1 MRTSKKILSFF
12 LAVVMV
18 VTTCSVGFTAFAAEK
33 NDSIWSTNCDAD
45 EAFATLNDLADELLP
60 ELLINNIGLVG
71 DGVYQKYAKDYGK
84 TYDKLTDK
92 EKAEIVE
99 KATLTDVLQALQ
111 PTLIGA
117 LAKESQ
123 SDYAKRVGGGHPK
136 DPSYYDYLQK
146 DGALDF
152 YTLYALCDDN
162 RANKDLSQSTRDT
175 LTEWYNIL
183 TPIANIQLV
192 DATDELVKRLHNSF
206 ENAFE
211 GSDVGYTAT
220 NLYGLKSFYTD
231 EFMNANTTSEERAAL
246 EALYAEK
253 NTELETYD
261 VNYKITDFAELTYYC
276 YGLGRD
282 AKYVQAYA
290 NLIASTGTEIKYS
303 SDEDLFDMFGG
314 TLPSVVTIPDA
325 LTLDNYRDNLIAH
338 YFSSFLGFGDPNNPD
353 PPYDET
359 DKNKTKINLKYFL
372 AEMLGETEDD
382 KPLNI
387 EKILKRID
395 SDFSKYPDK
404 ADLKELLKNI
414 FLFGSEG
421 YKDIEI
427 KLTADFF
434 SYALFSECQLDM
446 LDYWKSSLYA
456 FADAAMLN
464 KILPSYENAIV
475 NGLAIKYSDQVNSME
490 DLTKMVEAQLPS
502 DYLDSTKL
510 FDDSLTKNIASAI
523 YTCGNDGGKVFVN
536 GSLSMT
542 DIMGSAI
549 NISLPEYLQN
559 TYIAEYFGLVLDTE
573 FTEND
578 QNGVNYKNALKDG
591 FYTAFSDR
599 NLAAIALKDG
609 SYQSMGYITN
619 NNIRDQVL
627 RQEDG
632 TNLAVLNFRDASSD
646 YNVINTY
653 LEDAVTYA
661 YTQTVADLLGITSF
675 VTDSAKDLDIKIDY
689 KKFID
694 SHLPEK
700 EEPKVV
706 LTDEQKAILNGD
718 YCLVNDMGTEIVNYI
733 LNDTIMGIF
742 NDPTVGEMITG
753 LIAGLVDSNV
763 DVVTV
768 IDGIWAKLCKDPIN
782 TIIGLLPLLTVLVDE
797 MILPLVFNQEGDQGY
812 NTLYGILDMELIGAF
827 TGGAFFLRNM
837 SQENG
842 SHIGIAQAGWDLNTL
857 LPQLMD
863 WLLATKKDQKAKNV
877 EGISYYDG
885 NTVELRNVV
894 MDENGKVV
902 EDEENGQILCKPAQY
917 TKENFNSADFD
928 NYTVK
933 DANGKIVEKVE
944 NGYLYNGNTY
954 SDSDKLFEANE
965 DAVFTC
971 FMTYESSVP
980 KLTNIYLVDKMLG
993 GACVDDLKSIIG
1005 SAIGNGTGG
1014 DILGEIVDE
1023 IATLFGA
1030 AVHEFVDT
1038 PELRNATR
1046 YHNDGRSAFSGLNN
1060 IFVAI
1065 PQLFDIMENLAAEKY
1080 GISEDE
1086 WVYCYEGRI
1095 STKTIHAVFTEKD
1108 ENGKDITVE
1117 TDVTSTYN
1125 SLLQRFKSYAANPDS
1140 VDILDCFAELLVENW
1155 MNAVVDLVDNV
1166 IATDNKISDNL
1177 TIIIGLLRSLGG
1189 FSEES
1194 IITDIANSVFQ
1205 LTREDKYSFT
1215 FTDVNTD
1222 PNNKM
1227 TGLTKDHAY
1236 FLISNITRLV
1246 EVIKNLIAHFNEPST
1261 QSVNGFVASAAAD
1274 DEGGFQMPS
1283 LPLIKNLEAAPAAKA
1298 TSANYSSSDLSN
1310 AKDLIGNLDK
1320 MLSSLL
1326 SDSSLNGFSLDS
1338 AENIIAG
1345 VVSLLDRFLGMDI
1358 NLGEDKEL
1366 ATDIV
1371 LLVNQYLYFIT
1382 GESENLTAKDGKV
1395 DPKKVYTNN
1404 ALTGLVVET
1413 YALIEKIAD
1422 NLLANFY
1429 DTYDNNS
1436 SLKYNL
1442 LVEAIDGIISPDAVG
1457 IRLGDYKDAQKK
1469 LAKYD
1474 TWTIMSEASSRH
1486 NYKNLSI
1493 DWGIKGSAENRKE
1506 AFYDGLSA
1514 SLRLVTSIL
1523 GVLLVETGWYQTVLT
1538 PILGMFCTK
1547 NGIKMET
1554 IEALKKDK
1562 AETGYY
1568 DKTLIAILTPVSEL
1582 INKFLKAPVTTLIQ
1596 SVQGM
1601 AGFIDDKNTECG
1613 TIGSLLKGIVAPIA
1627 KEVRGLGK
1635 IFGLKTSQ
1643 LPNGTSQ
1650 TLSSTLVSVANMADT
1665 LANVKTYEGI
1675 IGCELTSDNIIPLI
1689 NVAIDKVLKEKGIEL
1704 DFKLKQISWS
1714 KLYSSSPEAALVY
1727 ILEYILETLLDSNT
1741 LDVLLAII
1749 RLDED
1754 PDQNLIMIIELIK
1767 SGDLNAKSIL
1777 KLLNQVLEITDSPT
1791 LVYWTFAQYL
1801 QEMTENFKYPAGM
1814 TKAMADQG
1822 VDTLDNLVKNIFPL
1836 LGSFG
1841 VNLGADDLKGILS
1854 TNLFKNELITK
1865 LAVTLYGALD
1875 GLDPTIKTVL
1885 APLGIVTSTKD
1896 VAKILTDTSYGATYS
1911 SAANA
1916 IAAQSSWKNVK
1927 NVNWGFTDGSAKA
1940 QQGFVNALVAV
1951 LRPLNSVLEVFL
1963 GEGTLELNNVVSELV
1978 NTLSLKIDNE
1988 IALGDTMSIKL
1999 TGELKN
2005 GVLTLNIRDGKRERS
2020 TTSTVK
2026 LDLRS
2031 LKELKDL
2038 KIEGTNG
2045 YNSAIIPLMEA
2056 FKLSNVKTYNQYK
2069 NDINAAK
2076 DNLLLDILNPIAG
2089 DTSSS
2094 LINKLVD
2101 KPFDTLTDLLPNLAM
2116 YLDAH
2121 GLSQLIN
2128 NLLAPITGLLSSV
2141 VKTLNLDGI
2150 IEDVLGVDL
2159 GTIIGTVLGAK
2170 TKINLDLTDLSKL
2183 NIEDLIIPI
2192 VRVVLANN
2200 DNPTVRSLKLYDINW
2215 NALISL
2221 GDKMTY
2227 TSAATGANGN
2237 YLTGKMVGNVD
2248 QGKVLITVLRYI
2260 AKTLTT
2266 NIPALKTL
2274 LLGIDKI
2281 KNSDVLTAIISS
2293 VLNTLS
2299 TASDDQIIMALF
2311 YFISG
2316 EPTNAFWDYTKYK
2329 TGQYSFSYPEGMEV
2343 DFLKNLPPMLDGMI
2357 AGFLNLND
2365 LVTKNLFTDS
2375 IVSKLAKGLYGAIE
2389 GVKINDNLGLTAL
2402 LAQTDIDFTT
2412 ANVAKLLTDKSYG
2425 KTFEGPAAV
2434 IANAGSWKNV
2444 NEASLKWGVTDR
2456 DSFFHAL
2463 VAVLRPLY
2471 GVLDVLLNDAQLG
2484 LFDLVRIPGSNGY
2497 SSSIV
2502 PLLEAFS
2509 CYNIKTQ
2516 YQYRQDI
2523 NKEYDAILLDIIN
2536 PIWDIV
2542 EDVLNAPLQTVTA
2555 IIPNLA
2561 LFIGNNGLSQMIDN
2575 LLTPIS
2581 ALADAIR
2588 PIVDLN
2594 DLLDTLFKALNVD
2607 LNGLLGKVGIKNFSL
2622 DVYDLNKTLS
2632 QVLAGDKLIPL
2643 INNVLGL
2650 IKIKGTPLGIKLNE
2664 VDWLQLASHGKTI
2677 VSASQAATYGS
2688 RVFVQGDSSEVLI
2701 AVLRYLINTI
2711 NSGDNYNQISNL
2723 VTGLLPEGND
2733 TISGVVSQVLGML
2746 QDDTDTV
2753 IASLVDLLQTLGS

>member
-33 NDSIWSTNCDAD
+33 NNSIWSTNCDAD

-71 DGVYQKYAKDYGK
+71 DGVFQKYAKDYGK

-92 EKAEIVE
+92 EKAEIVD

-123 SDYAKRVGGGHPK
+123 SDYAQRVGGGHPK
-136 DPSYYDYLQK
+136 DPSYYDYLQR

-162 RANKDLSQSTRDT
+162 RANRDLSQSTRDT

-183 TPIANIQLV
+183 KPIANIELV
-192 DATDELVKRLHNSF
+192 DTTDELVKRLHNSF
-206 ENAFE
+206 ENVYEE
-211 GSDVGYTAT
+211 GADYTAS

-231 EFMNANTTSEERAAL
+231 EFMNANTTAEERAAL

-253 NTELETYD
+253 NTELESYS

-276 YGLGRD
+276 YGSGKD
-282 AKYVQAYA
+282 TKYVHAYM
-290 NLIASTGTEIKYS
+290 NLISSTGTEIKYS
-303 SDEDLFDMFGG
+303 SDEDLFDMYGD
-314 TLPSVVTIPDA
+314 TLPSAVVIPEP
-325 LTLDNYRDNLIAH
+325 LTLDNYRVKLATY
-338 YFSSFLGFGDPNNPD
+338 YFSVAFDLGDP
-353 PPYDET
+353 EKLT
-359 DKNKTKINLKYFL
+359 LTQI
-372 AEMLGETEDD
+372 AEMFSVDENGEPAPELVPYNESTLLSVVDD
-382 KPLNI
+382 
-387 EKILKRID
+387 
-395 SDFSKYPDK
+395 
-404 ADLKELLKNI
+404 
-414 FLFGSEG
+414 
-421 YKDIEI
+421 
-427 KLTADFF
+427 
-434 SYALFSECQLDM
+434 
-446 LDYWKSSLYA
+446 A
-456 FADAAMLN
+456 FLN
-464 KILPSYENAIV
+464 KILPSYENDIV
-475 NGLAIKYSDQVNSME
+475 NGLAIKYSDQITSMN
-490 DLTKMVEAQLPS
+490 DLTKMVEAQLPG

-510 FDDSLTKNIASAI
+510 FDDSLTKNIASI
-523 YTCGNDGGKVFVN
+523 LETCRPYHPGNLFIN
-536 GSLSMT
+536 GSYSAT
-542 DIMGSAI
+542 DTMGSEI
-549 NISLPEYLQN
+549 NLTLPENLQN
-559 TYIAEYFGLVLDTE
+559 TYVSEYFGLILETD
-573 FTEND
+573 FTNN
-578 QNGVNYKNALKDG
+578 QPNGVNYANNLRSAFYSAYLDG
-591 FYTAFSDR
+591 RLSK
-599 NLAAIALKDG
+599 IAMKDG
-609 SYQSMGYITN
+609 SYQSLSYITGSGN
-619 NNIRDQVL
+619 ARDQVL
-627 RQEDG
+627 RQTDG
-632 TNLAVLNFRDASSD
+632 TNLAVLNFVDAHSD
-646 YNVINTY
+646 YDTINIY
-653 LEDAVTYA
+653 LDDAVTYA

-675 VTDSAKDLDIKIDY
+675 VTDRNKDLDIRIDY

-694 SHLPEK
+694 SQVPEK
-700 EEPKVV
+700 EEAKVV

-718 YCLVNDMGTEIVNYI
+718 YSLVNDMGTEIVNYI
-733 LNDTIMGIF
+733 LNKTVMGVLDPDTQ
-742 NDPTVGEMITG
+742 VGGMITG
-753 LIAGLVDSNV
+753 LISGLVDSDV
-763 DVVTV
+763 DIVSV

-782 TIIGLLPLLTVLVDE
+782 TLVGLLPLLTVFIDE
-797 MILPLVFNQEGDQGY
+797 MILPLIFNQEGDQGY
-812 NTLYGILDMELIGAF
+812 NAIYGILDLEIIGAF
-827 TGGAFFLRNM
+827 TGGAFFLRDM
-837 SQENG
+837 LQENG
-842 SHIGIAQAGWDLNTL
+842 SHIGIAQVGWDLNTL

-863 WLLATKKDQKAKNV
+863 WLLASKKDQKAKNV

-894 MDENGKVV
+894 MDENGEVV
-902 EDEENGQILCKPAQY
+902 EENGKILCMPVQY
-917 TKENFNSADFD
+917 TKDNFSEIDFN

-933 DANGKIVEKVE
+933 DANGKTVNKVEK
-944 NGYLYNGNTY
+944 GYLYNGNTY

-971 FMTYESSVP
+971 FMTYEASVP

-993 GACVDDLKSIIG
+993 GACVDDLKTIIG
-1005 SAIGNGTGG
+1005 NAIGNGTGG
-1014 DILGEIVDE
+1014 DIIGEIVDE

-1030 AVHEFVDT
+1030 SVHQFVDT

-1046 YHNDGRSAFSGLNN
+1046 YHNDGRIAFSGLNN

-1080 GISEDE
+1080 GISKDE

-1095 STKTIHAVFTEKD
+1095 STKE
-1108 ENGKDITVE
+1108 ITAE
-1117 TDVTSTYN
+1117 GRTYTSTVN
-1125 SLLQRFKSYAANPDS
+1125 SLAERFKSYAANPDS

-1155 MNAVVDLVDNV
+1155 MNSVVDLVDNV
-1166 IATDNKISDNL
+1166 IATDNKISSNL
-1177 TIIIGLLRSLGG
+1177 TIIIGLLKSLGG
-1189 FSEES
+1189 FGEQS

-1227 TGLTKDHAY
+1227 TGLSKDNAY
-1236 FLISNITRLV
+1236 FLISNVSRLV
-1246 EVIKNLIAHFNEPST
+1246 EVIKNLIAHFSKPST
-1261 QSVNGFVASAAAD
+1261 QSVNGFVTSAAAD

-1338 AENIIAG
+1338 AENLIAG
-1345 VVSLLDRFLGMDI
+1345 IVSLLDRFLGMDI
-1358 NLGEDKEL
+1358 NLGKDKEI

-1493 DWGIKGSAENRKE
+1493 DWGIKGNAEDRKE

-1538 PILGMFCTK
+1538 PLLGMFCTK
-1547 NGIKMET
+1547 NDIKMET

-1582 INKFLKAPVTTLIQ
+1582 LNKFLKAPVTTLIQ
-1596 SVQGM
+1596 SIQGI
-1601 AGFIDDKNTECG
+1601 AGFIDDDITECG
-1613 TIGSLLKGIVAPIA
+1613 TIGSLLKGIVAPIT

-1635 IFGLKTSQ
+1635 IFGLKTNQ
-1643 LPNGTSQ
+1643 LPNGASP
-1650 TLSSTLVSVANMADT
+1650 TLKSTLISVANMADT

-1689 NVAIDKVLKEKGIEL
+1689 NVAINNALEKKGIKLE
-1704 DFKLKQISWS
+1704 FKLRQISWS

-1727 ILEYILETLLDSNT
+1727 ILEYVLETLLDGNT

-1749 RLDED
+1749 KLNEDYDE
-1754 PDQNLIMIIELIK
+1754 NLVMIIELIK
-1767 SGDLNAKSIL
+1767 AGDLDAKSIL
-1777 KLLNQVLEITDSPT
+1777 KLLNQVLELTDSPT

-1822 VDTLDNLVKNIFPL
+1822 VDALDNLVKNIFPL

-1854 TNLFKNELITK
+1854 TNIFKNELITK

-1875 GLDPTIKTVL
+1875 DLDPTIKTVL

-1951 LRPLNSVLEVFL
+1951 LRPLNSVLQVFL

-1978 NTLSLKIDNE
+1978 NTLSLTINE
-1988 IALGDTMSIKL
+1988 ELALGDTMSLKI

-2005 GVLTLNIRDGKRERS
+2005 GVLTLNIRDGKRARS

-2031 LKELKDL
+2031 LKELTDL

-2076 DNLLLDILNPIAG
+2076 DNLLLDILNPIVG
-2089 DTSSS
+2089 DTSNS

-2101 KPFDTLTDLLPNLAM
+2101 KPFDTLTELLPNLAM

-2121 GLSQLIN
+2121 GLSQLLN
-2128 NLLAPITGLLSSV
+2128 NLLAPITGLIASV
-2141 VKTLNLDGI
+2141 VETLNINGKV
-2150 IEDVLGVDL
+2150 ESALGVDL
-2159 GTIIGTVLGAK
+2159 GTVVGMVLGVK
-2170 TKINLDLTDLSKL
+2170 TKIDLDLTDLSKL

-2192 VRVVLANN
+2192 VRIVLASN

-2227 TSAATGANGN
+2227 TSAATGANGS

-2281 KNSDVLTAIISS
+2281 KDSDVLTAVISS

-2299 TASDDQIIMALF
+2299 TASDDQIIMAIF
-2311 YFISG
+2311 YFIAG

-2357 AGFLNLND
+2357 ASLLNLNE

-2375 IVSKLAKGLYGAIE
+2375 LVSKLATGLYGAIE
-2389 GVKINDNLGLTAL
+2389 GVKINDDLGLTAL

-2425 KTFEGPAAV
+2425 KTFEGPASV

-2444 NEASLKWGVTDR
+2444 NADSLKWGVTDR

-2484 LFDLVRIPGSNGY
+2484 LFDLVRVPGSNGY

-2555 IIPNLA
+2555 MIPNLA

-2594 DLLDTLFKALNVD
+2594 DLLDTLFDALDVD
-2607 LNGLLGKVGIKNFSL
+2607 LNGLLGKVGIKNFSI

-2650 IKIKGTPLGIKLNE
+2650 IKIKGTPLGIKLNA
-2664 VDWLQLASHGKTI
+2664 VDWLQLASHGTTI

-2701 AVLRYLINTI
+2701 AILRYLINTI
-2711 NSGDNYNQISNL
+2711 NSGDNYNQISSL
-2723 VTGLLPEGND
+2723 IGGLLGGADD
-2733 TISGVVSQVLGML
+2733 TISGVVDQVLGML

>member
-162 RANKDLSQSTRDT
+162 RANRDLSQSTRDT

-211 GSDVGYTAT
+211 GSDVGYKAT
-220 NLYGLKSFYTD
+220 NLFGLKSFYSD
-231 EFMNANTTSEERAAL
+231 EFMNANTTPEERAAL

-276 YGLGRD
+276 YGMGTD
-282 AKYVQAYA
+282 AKYIHNYL

-303 SDEDLFDMFGG
+303 SNEDLFDMMGSA
-314 TLPSVVTIPDA
+314 LPETVTIPDA
-325 LTLDNYRDNLIAH
+325 LTIDNYAEKLIVY
-338 YFSSFLGFGDPNNPD
+338 YFSSAFGLGNPSD
-353 PPYDET
+353 VTVDMV
-359 DKNKTKINLKYFL
+359 
-372 AEMLGETEDD
+372 AEMFAMDDNGEVNSELAAYFKST
-382 KPLNI
+382 LYT
-387 EKILKRID
+387 L
-395 SDFSKYPDK
+395 
-404 ADLKELLKNI
+404 AD
-414 FLFGSEG
+414 
-421 YKDIEI
+421 
-427 KLTADFF
+427 
-434 SYALFSECQLDM
+434 Q
-446 LDYWKSSLYA
+446 
-456 FADAAMLN
+456 AMLN
-464 KILPSYENAIV
+464 KILTVNYEKDIV

-523 YTCGNDGGKVFVN
+523 YTCVNDGGKLFVN
-536 GSLSMT
+536 GNLNTT
-542 DIMGSAI
+542 DTMGGEI

-559 TYIAEYFGLVLDTE
+559 TYIAEYFGLVLDTD
-573 FTEND
+573 FTNN
-578 QNGVNYKNALKDG
+578 QPNGVNYKNALKDG

-599 NLAAIALKDG
+599 DLAAITLKDG
-609 SYQSMGYITN
+609 SYQTMGYITN

-632 TNLAVLNFRDASSD
+632 TNLAVLNFKDASSD

-653 LEDAVTYA
+653 LEDAVNYA

-675 VTDSAKDLDIKIDY
+675 VTDSAKDLDIRIDY

-718 YCLVNDMGTEIVNYI
+718 YSLVNDMGTEIVNYT
-733 LNDTIMGIF
+733 LNKTVMGVLDPSSQVGGII
-742 NDPTVGEMITG
+742 ND
-753 LIAGLVDSNV
+753 LISGLVDSDV
-763 DVVTV
+763 DIVSV
-768 IDGIWAKLCKDPIN
+768 INNIWEKLCKDPIN
-782 TIIGLLPLLTVLVDE
+782 TIVGLLPLLTVFVDE

-812 NTLYGILDMELIGAF
+812 NTIYGILDMEIIGAF

-842 SHIGIAQAGWDLNTL
+842 SNIGIAQVGWDLNTL

-863 WLLATKKDQKAKNV
+863 WLLASKKDQKAQNV

-894 MDENGKVV
+894 MDENGEVV
-902 EDEENGQILCKPAQY
+902 SDENGIVCEPVKY
-917 TKENFNSADFD
+917 TKENFDSADFD

-1023 IATLFGA
+1023 LATLFGA

-1046 YHNDGRSAFSGLNN
+1046 YHKDGRIAFSGLNN

-1095 STKTIHAVFTEKD
+1095 TTKEISAGSNTY
-1108 ENGKDITVE
+1108 
-1117 TDVTSTYN
+1117 TSTHN
-1125 SLLQRFKSYAANPDS
+1125 TLAERFKSYAANPNS
-1140 VDILDCFAELLVENW
+1140 VDILDCFAEILVENW

-1236 FLISNITRLV
+1236 FLISNVSRLV

-1274 DEGGFQMPS
+1274 DEDGFQMSS

-1358 NLGEDKEL
+1358 NLGKDNKL

-1395 DPKKVYTNN
+1395 DPKKVYTND

-1493 DWGIKGSAENRKE
+1493 DWGIKGNAENRKE
-1506 AFYDGLSA
+1506 AFYDGLTA

-1568 DKTLIAILTPVSEL
+1568 DKTLIAILTPISEL

-1596 SVQGM
+1596 SVQGV

-1613 TIGSLLKGIVAPIA
+1613 TIGSLLKGVVAPIS

-1643 LPNGTSQ
+1643 LPNGTSP
-1650 TLSSTLVSVANMADT
+1650 TLSSTLVSVANVADT

-1689 NVAIDKVLKEKGIEL
+1689 NTALKKTGIT
-1704 DFKLKQISWS
+1704 LKQISWS

-1727 ILEYILETLLDSNT
+1727 ILEYVLEVLLDSKT
-1741 LDVLLAII
+1741 LDA
-1749 RLDED
+1749 LDKLIDD
-1754 PDQNLIMIIELIK
+1754 PTVSMIIGLIK

-1854 TNLFKNELITK
+1854 TNLFKNEFITK

-1875 GLDPTIKTVL
+1875 DLDPTIKTVL

-1896 VAKILTDTSYGATYS
+1896 VAKLLTDTSYGATYS

-1978 NTLSLKIDNE
+1978 NTLSLKIDDE

-2069 NDINAAK
+2069 NDIKAAK

-2128 NLLAPITGLLSSV
+2128 NLLAPITGLISSV

-2192 VRVVLANN
+2192 VRIVLANN

-2281 KNSDVLTAIISS
+2281 KDSDVLTAVISS

-2357 AGFLNLND
+2357 AGFLNLNE

-2375 IVSKLAKGLYGAIE
+2375 IISKLAKGLYGAIE
-2389 GVKINDNLGLTAL
+2389 GVKINDDLGLTAL

-2425 KTFEGPAAV
+2425 KTFEGPAVV

-2555 IIPNLA
+2555 IVPNLA

-2594 DLLDTLFKALNVD
+2594 DLLDTLFEALDVD

-2650 IKIKGTPLGIKLNE
+2650 IKIKDKALNIKLND

-2723 VTGLLPEGND
+2723 IAGLVPSDND
-2733 TISGVVSQVLGML
+2733 TISGVISQVLGML

>member
-33 NDSIWSTNCDAD
+33 KDSIWSTNCDAD

-136 DPSYYDYLQK
+136 DPSYYDYLKK

-183 TPIANIQLV
+183 TPIANVELV
-192 DATDELVKRLHNSF
+192 DTTDELVKRLYSDF
-206 ENAFE
+206 ENPYD
-211 GSDVGYTAT
+211 GSEYQYSS
-220 NLYGLKSFYTD
+220 LYSLKAFYT
-231 EFMNANTTSEERAAL
+231 EEYMNANTTAEERAML
-246 EALYAEK
+246 QALYDEMNK
-253 NTELETYD
+253 TLEVYNANFK
-261 VNYKITDFAELTYYC
+261 VTDFADYTFYSYSGKDLKYVSAYFNLINLTGTKLMYSSNRDLLGFNGDDFDTEITIPEELT
-276 YGLGRD
+276 
-282 AKYVQAYA
+282 V
-290 NLIASTGTEIKYS
+290 
-303 SDEDLFDMFGG
+303 
-314 TLPSVVTIPDA
+314 
-325 LTLDNYRDNLIAH
+325 DNYRENIAIY
-338 YFSSFLGFGDPNNPD
+338 YFSYIFDLGDPEKVTMAD
-353 PPYDET
+353 IAELFAADDES
-359 DKNKTKINLKYFL
+359 DMSEAEKIAYY
-372 AEMLGETEDD
+372 EDLLLFAVD
-382 KPLNI
+382 GAMI
-387 EKILKRID
+387 EK
-395 SDFSKYPDK
+395 FFPD
-404 ADLKELLKNI
+404 
-414 FLFGSEG
+414 
-421 YKDIEI
+421 
-427 KLTADFF
+427 
-434 SYALFSECQLDM
+434 
-446 LDYWKSSLYA
+446 
-456 FADAAMLN
+456 
-464 KILPSYENAIV
+464 YENTIV

-523 YTCGNDGGKVFVN
+523 YTCGNDGGKLFVN
-536 GSLSMT
+536 GSLNMT
-542 DIMGSAI
+542 DTMGGEI
-549 NISLPEYLQN
+549 NLSLPEYLQN
-559 TYIAEYFGLVLDTE
+559 TYVAEYFGLALDTD
-573 FTEND
+573 FTNN
-578 QNGVNYKNALKDG
+578 QPNGVNYRNTLKEG
-591 FYTAFSDR
+591 FYSGFSDR
-599 NLAAIALKDG
+599 QLAAITLKDG

-632 TNLAVLNFRDASSD
+632 TNLAVLNFKDASSNYD
-646 YNVINTY
+646 VLNTY

-675 VTDSAKDLDIKIDY
+675 VTDTTKDLAIRIDY

-694 SHLPEK
+694 AQVPAK
-700 EEPKVV
+700 EEKKVV

-718 YCLVNDMGTEIVNYI
+718 YCLVNDMGTELVNYKLNNTVMNI
-733 LNDTIMGIF
+733 LDPDTQVGGII
-742 NDPTVGEMITG
+742 NN
-753 LIAGLVDSNV
+753 LISDLVDS
-763 DVVTV
+763 DVNIVTV

-782 TIIGLLPLLTVLVDE
+782 TIVGLLPLLTVFIDE

-812 NTLYGILDMELIGAF
+812 NTVYGILETELIGAF
-827 TGGAFFLRNM
+827 TGLFLNNM

-842 SHIGIAQAGWDLNTL
+842 SHIGVAQVGWDLNTL
-857 LPQLMD
+857 LPQIMD
-863 WLLATKKDQKAKNV
+863 WLLATKKDQKAQNV

-885 NTVELRNVV
+885 STVELRN
-894 MDENGKVV
+894 MLFDENGDAVFENNKFVCTPV
-902 EDEENGQILCKPAQY
+902 EY

-980 KLTNIYLVDKMLG
+980 RLTNIYIVDKMLG
-993 GACVDDLKSIIG
+993 GACVDDLKAIIG
-1005 SAIGNGTGG
+1005 SATGSGTGG
-1014 DILGEIVDE
+1014 DIIGEIVDE

-1046 YHNDGRSAFSGLNN
+1046 YHNDGRSACSGLNN

-1095 STKTIHAVFTEKD
+1095 STKEISAGDNTY
-1108 ENGKDITVE
+1108 
-1117 TDVTSTYN
+1117 TSTHN
-1125 SLLQRFKSYAANPDS
+1125 ALLERFKSYAANPNS
-1140 VDILDCFAELLVENW
+1140 VEILDCFAELLVENW

-1177 TIIIGLLRSLGG
+1177 TIINGLLRAVGG

-1215 FTDVNTD
+1215 FTDINTN

-1358 NLGEDKEL
+1358 NLGKDNKL

-1371 LLVNQYLYFIT
+1371 LLINQYLYFIT

-1568 DKTLIAILTPVSEL
+1568 DKTLIAILTPISEL

-1650 TLSSTLVSVANMADT
+1650 TLSSTLVSAANMADT

-1689 NVAIDKVLKEKGIEL
+1689 NTALKKTGIT
-1704 DFKLKQISWS
+1704 LKQISWS

-1727 ILEYILETLLDSNT
+1727 ILEYVLETLLDSNT
-1741 LDVLLAII
+1741 LDAILAI
-1749 RLDED
+1749 LNSKED
-1754 PDQNLIMIIELIK
+1754 PDETLIMIVTLIK
-1767 SGDLNAKSIL
+1767 AGDLDAKTIL

-1854 TNLFKNELITK
+1854 TNLFKNEFITK
-1865 LAVTLYGALD
+1865 LAVKLYGALD
-1875 GLDPTIKTVL
+1875 DLDPTIKTVL
-1885 APLGIVTSTKD
+1885 ASLGIVTSTKD

-1927 NVNWGFTDGSAKA
+1927 NINWGFTDGSAKA

-1978 NTLSLKIDNE
+1978 NTLSLKIDDE

-2005 GVLTLNIRDGKRERS
+2005 GVLTLNIRDGKRARS

-2069 NDINAAK
+2069 NDIKAAK

-2121 GLSQLIN
+2121 GLSQLVN
-2128 NLLAPITGLLSSV
+2128 NLLAPITGLIASVAEALDINGKVEAVFGMDFGSV
-2141 VKTLNLDGI
+2141 VSTILGI
-2150 IEDVLGVDL
+2150 
-2159 GTIIGTVLGAK
+2159 K
-2170 TKINLDLTDLSKL
+2170 PKIDLDLTDLSKL
-2183 NIEDLIIPI
+2183 NIEDFIIPI
-2192 VRVVLANN
+2192 VRIVLANN

-2260 AKTLTT
+2260 AKTLTA

-2281 KNSDVLTAIISS
+2281 KNSDVLTAVISS

-2357 AGFLNLND
+2357 AGFLNLNEP
-2365 LVTKNLFTDS
+2365 VTKNLFTDS
-2375 IVSKLAKGLYGAIE
+2375 IISKLAKGLYGAIE
-2389 GVKINDNLGLTAL
+2389 GVKINDDLGLTAL

-2484 LFDLVRIPGSNGY
+2484 LFDLVRVPGSNGY

-2509 CYNIKTQ
+2509 CYNVKTQ

-2555 IIPNLA
+2555 IVPNLA
-2561 LFIGNNGLSQMIDN
+2561 LFIGNNGLSQMIEN

-2594 DLLDTLFKALNVD
+2594 DLLDTLFEALDVD

-2650 IKIKGTPLGIKLNE
+2650 IKIKDKALNIKLND

-2723 VTGLLPEGND
+2723 IAGLVPSDND
-2733 TISGVVSQVLGML
+2733 TISGVISQVLGML

>member
-162 RANKDLSQSTRDT
+162 RANRDLSQSTRDT

-220 NLYGLKSFYTD
+220 NLFGLKSFYTD
-231 EFMNANTTSEERAAL
+231 EFMNANTTPEERAAL

-276 YGLGRD
+276 YGMGTD
-282 AKYVQAYA
+282 VKYIHNYL

-303 SDEDLFDMFGG
+303 SNEDLFDMIGSA
-314 TLPSVVTIPDA
+314 LPETVTIPDA
-325 LTLDNYRDNLIAH
+325 LTIDNYAEKLIVY
-338 YFSSFLGFGDPNNPD
+338 YFSSAYGLGDPSD
-353 PPYDET
+353 ITVDMV
-359 DKNKTKINLKYFL
+359 
-372 AEMLGETEDD
+372 AEMFAMDDNGEV
-382 KPLNI
+382 N
-387 EKILKRID
+387 
-395 SDFSKYPDK
+395 S
-404 ADLKELLKNI
+404 ELAAYFKSTL
-414 FLFGSEG
+414 
-421 YKDIEI
+421 
-427 KLTADFF
+427 
-434 SYALFSECQLDM
+434 YAL
-446 LDYWKSSLYA
+446 
-456 FADAAMLN
+456 ADQAILN

-523 YTCGNDGGKVFVN
+523 YTCGNDGGKLFVN
-536 GSLSMT
+536 GNLNTT
-542 DIMGSAI
+542 DTMGGEI

-559 TYIAEYFGLVLDTE
+559 TYIAEYFGLVLDTD
-573 FTEND
+573 FTNN
-578 QNGVNYKNALKDG
+578 QPNGVNYKNALKDG

-599 NLAAIALKDG
+599 NLAAITLKDG

-675 VTDSAKDLDIKIDY
+675 VTDSAKDLNIRIDY

-718 YCLVNDMGTEIVNYI
+718 YSLVNDMGTEIVNYK
-733 LNDTIMGIF
+733 LNNTIMSVL
-742 NDPTVGEMITG
+742 DPNTDVGKMITD
-753 LIAGLVDSNV
+753 LIAGLVDSDV

-782 TIIGLLPLLTVLVDE
+782 TIIGLLPLLTILIDE
-797 MILPLVFNQEGDQGY
+797 MILPLVFTDENDV
-812 NTLYGILDMELIGAF
+812 NHDTLYSKKVGSIGYILDGMLY
-827 TGGAFFLRNM
+827 RNL
-837 SQENG
+837 SQEYG
-842 SHIGIAQAGWDLNTL
+842 SYIGLGQIGWDLNTL

-863 WLLATKKDQKAKNV
+863 WLLATKKDQKAQNI

-885 NTVELRNVV
+885 NTVVLKQIVK
-894 MDENGKVV
+894 DENGEIV
-902 EDEENGQILCKPAQY
+902 EESSGVFASETITY
-917 TKENFNSADFD
+917 TKDNFSDIDFA

-1038 PELRNATR
+1038 PELRNETK
-1046 YHNDGRSAFSGLNN
+1046 YHSTGVNIGRAASSGLNN
-1060 IFVAI
+1060 LFVAI
-1065 PQLFDIMENLAAEKY
+1065 PRLFDIMENMAAEKY
-1080 GISEDE
+1080 GISKDE
-1086 WVYCYEGRI
+1086 WVYCYDGRI
-1095 STKTIHAVFTEKD
+1095 STKNIHAVFTEKD
-1108 ENGKDITVE
+1108 ENGKDISVE
-1117 TDVTSTYN
+1117 VNVTSTYN
-1125 SLLQRFKSYAANPDS
+1125 SLLQRFKSYAADPDS
-1140 VDILDCFAELLVENW
+1140 VDILDCFAEILVENW

-1358 NLGEDKEL
+1358 NLGKDNKL

-1395 DPKKVYTNN
+1395 DPKKVYTND

-1493 DWGIKGSAENRKE
+1493 DWGIKGNAENRKE

-1596 SVQGM
+1596 SVQGV

-1613 TIGSLLKGIVAPIA
+1613 TIGSLLKGVVAPIS

-1643 LPNGTSQ
+1643 LPNGTSP
-1650 TLSSTLVSVANMADT
+1650 TLSSTLVSVANVADT

-1727 ILEYILETLLDSNT
+1727 ILEYVLEVLLDSKT
-1741 LDVLLAII
+1741 LDA
-1749 RLDED
+1749 LDKLIDD
-1754 PDQNLIMIIELIK
+1754 PTVSMIIGLIK

-1854 TNLFKNELITK
+1854 TNLFKNEFITK

-1875 GLDPTIKTVL
+1875 DLDPTIKTVL

-1896 VAKILTDTSYGATYS
+1896 VAKLLTDTSYGATYS

-1978 NTLSLKIDNE
+1978 NTLSLKIDDE

-2005 GVLTLNIRDGKRERS
+2005 GVLTLNIRDGKRARS

-2069 NDINAAK
+2069 NDIKAAK

-2121 GLSQLIN
+2121 GLSQLVN
-2128 NLLAPITGLLSSV
+2128 NLLAPITGLIASVAEALDINGKVEAVFGMDLGSV
-2141 VKTLNLDGI
+2141 VSTILGI
-2150 IEDVLGVDL
+2150 
-2159 GTIIGTVLGAK
+2159 K
-2170 TKINLDLTDLSKL
+2170 PKIDLDLTDLSKL
-2183 NIEDLIIPI
+2183 NIEDFIIPI
-2192 VRVVLANN
+2192 VRIVLANN

-2260 AKTLTT
+2260 AKTLTA

-2281 KNSDVLTAIISS
+2281 KNSDVLTAVISS

-2357 AGFLNLND
+2357 AGFLNLNE

-2375 IVSKLAKGLYGAIE
+2375 IISKLAKGLYGAIE
-2389 GVKINDNLGLTAL
+2389 GVKINDDLGLTAL

-2555 IIPNLA
+2555 IVPNLA
-2561 LFIGNNGLSQMIDN
+2561 LFIGNNGLSQMIEN

-2594 DLLDTLFKALNVD
+2594 DLLDTLFEALDVD

-2650 IKIKGTPLGIKLNE
+2650 IKIKGTPLGIKLNA

>member
-33 NDSIWSTNCDAD
+33 KDSIWSTKCGAD
-45 EAFATLNDLADELLP
+45 EAFDTLNDLADELLP

-123 SDYAKRVGGGHPK
+123 SDYAKRVGGSHPK
-136 DPSYYDYLQK
+136 DPSYYDYLKK

-183 TPIANIQLV
+183 KPIANIELV
-192 DATDELVKRLHNSF
+192 DNTDELVKRLQRSF

-211 GSDVGYTAT
+211 EGVTYDAT
-220 NLYGLKSFYTD
+220 NLYGLKAFYTD
-231 EFMNANTTSEERAAL
+231 EFMNANTTAEERAAL

-253 NTELETYD
+253 NAELDTYD
-261 VNYKITDFAELTYYC
+261 VNYEITDFAELLYYC

-282 AKYVQAYA
+282 AKYVQAYLNMIDLA
-290 NLIASTGTEIKYS
+290 DAKVMYS
-303 SDEDLFDMFGG
+303 SDEDLFDMIGD
-314 TLPSVVTIPDA
+314 TLPEVVTIPDA
-325 LTLDNYRDNLIAH
+325 LTVDNYQEKLIIY
-338 YFSSFLGFGDPNNPD
+338 YFAIAFELGDPKDVTIDMVAEMFGYDDDDEFD
-353 PPYDET
+353 PE
-359 DKNKTKINLKYFL
+359 L
-372 AEMLGETEDD
+372 AE
-382 KPLNI
+382 
-387 EKILKRID
+387 
-395 SDFSKYPDK
+395 Y
-404 ADLKELLKNI
+404 
-414 FLFGSEG
+414 
-421 YKDIEI
+421 Y
-427 KLTADFF
+427 
-434 SYALFSECQLDM
+434 
-446 LDYWKSSLYA
+446 KSSLYA
-456 FADAAMLN
+456 FADSAILN
-464 KILPSYENAIV
+464 KILPSYENDIV
-475 NGLAIKYSDQVNSME
+475 NGLAIKYSDQVNSMDE
-490 DLTKMVEAQLPS
+490 LDKMVKAQLPA

-510 FDDSLTKNIASAI
+510 FDDNMTKSIASI
-523 YTCGNDGGKVFVN
+523 IETCRAAHPGKLFIDGSFSATDTLGGAVN
-536 GSLSMT
+536 LT
-542 DIMGSAI
+542 
-549 NISLPEYLQN
+549 LPENLKD
-559 TYIAEYFGLVLDTE
+559 TYVAEYFGLVLDTD
-573 FTEND
+573 FTNN
-578 QNGVNYKNALKDG
+578 QLNGVNYSNTLRSAFYSAYLDGNLAKIAMKDG
-591 FYTAFSDR
+591 TYQTAS
-599 NLAAIALKDG
+599 
-609 SYQSMGYITN
+609 YITGTGN
-619 NNIRDQVL
+619 ARDQVL
-627 RQEDG
+627 RRTDG
-632 TNLAVLNFRDASSD
+632 TNLAVLNFEEASSD
-646 YNVINTY
+646 YDVINTY

-661 YTQTVADLLGITSF
+661 YTQTAADLLGITSF
-675 VTDSAKDLDIKIDY
+675 ITDRSKDLDIRIDY
-689 KKFID
+689 QKFID
-694 SHLPEK
+694 SKVPKK
-700 EEPKVV
+700 EEAKVV

-718 YCLVNDMGTEIVNYI
+718 YSLVNDMGTEIVNYT
-733 LNDTIMGIF
+733 LNKTVMGVL
-742 NDPTVGEMITG
+742 DPETQVGGIING
-753 LIAGLVDSNV
+753 LISGLVDSDV
-763 DVVTV
+763 DVVSV

-782 TIIGLLPLLTVLVDE
+782 TLVGLLPLLSVFIDE
-797 MILPLVFNQEGDQGY
+797 MILPLILNEEGDQGY
-812 NTLYGILDMELIGAF
+812 NVIYGILDMEIIGAF

-842 SHIGIAQAGWDLNTL
+842 SHIGIAQVGWDLNTL

-863 WLLATKKDQKAKNV
+863 WLLASKKDQKAKNV
-877 EGISYYDG
+877 KGISYYDG

-894 MDENGKVV
+894 MDENGEVV
-902 EDEENGQILCKPAQY
+902 EQDNKILCEPVQY
-917 TKENFNSADFD
+917 TKDNFNSADFD
-928 NYTVK
+928 NYTIK
-933 DANGKIVEKVE
+933 DANGKAVQKVE

-965 DAVFTC
+965 NAVFTS
-971 FMTYESSVP
+971 FMTYEASVP

-993 GACVDDLKSIIG
+993 GACVDDLKTL
-1005 SAIGNGTGG
+1005 IGNKLGADAGN
-1014 DILGEIVDE
+1014 ILGEIVDE

-1030 AVHEFVDT
+1030 SVHKFVDT

-1046 YHNDGRSAFSGLNN
+1046 HHNDGRVAFSGLNN

-1065 PQLFDIMENLAAEKY
+1065 PQLFDIMENLGAEKY
-1080 GISEDE
+1080 GISKDE
-1086 WVYCYEGRI
+1086 WVYCYDGRI
-1095 STKTIHAVFTEKD
+1095 STKEITSD
-1108 ENGKDITVE
+1108 GKTY
-1117 TDVTSTYN
+1117 TSTVN
-1125 SLLQRFKSYAANPDS
+1125 SLAERFKSYAANPDS
-1140 VDILDCFAELLVENW
+1140 VQILDCFAELLVENW
-1155 MNAVVDLVDNV
+1155 MNAIVDLVDNV
-1166 IATDNKISDNL
+1166 IATDNKISSNL
-1177 TIIIGLLRSLGG
+1177 TLVIGLLKSLGG
-1189 FSEES
+1189 FGEES

-1205 LTREDKYSFT
+1205 LSRDDKYSFS

-1227 TGLTKDHAY
+1227 TGLSKDNAY
-1236 FLISNITRLV
+1236 FLLTNVSRLT
-1246 EVIKNLIAHFNEPST
+1246 EVIKNLIAHFDTPST

-1274 DEGGFQMPS
+1274 DDDDKKIT
-1283 LPLIKNLEAAPAAKA
+1283 LPLNVEAAPAAKA

-1338 AENIIAG
+1338 TENLIAG
-1345 VVSLLDRFLGMDI
+1345 VVSLLDRFLGSDI
-1358 NLGEDKEL
+1358 KLDNGI
-1366 ATDIV
+1366 ATDVV
-1371 LLVNQYLYFIT
+1371 LLVNQYLYYIT
-1382 GESENLTAKDGKV
+1382 GESNNLTAKDGKV

-1422 NLLANFY
+1422 NLLAGFY

-1436 SLKYNL
+1436 ALKYNL

-1474 TWTIMSEASSRH
+1474 TWTVMAKASSRH

-1493 DWGIKGSAENRKE
+1493 DWGIKGNAENRKE

-1562 AETGYY
+1562 AKTGYY
-1568 DKTLIAILTPVSEL
+1568 DKTLIAILTPISEL
-1582 INKFLKAPVTTLIQ
+1582 LNKFLKAPVTTLIQ
-1596 SVQGM
+1596 SIQGI
-1601 AGFIDDKNTECG
+1601 AGFIDDNNTKCG
-1613 TIGSLLKGIVAPIA
+1613 TISSVLKGVVAPIS
-1627 KEVRGLGK
+1627 KEIRGLGK
-1635 IFGLKTSQ
+1635 IFGLKTKQ
-1643 LPNGTSQ
+1643 LNATSP
-1650 TLSSTLVSVANMADT
+1650 TLKSTLISVANMADT

-1675 IGCELTSDNIIPLI
+1675 IGCELTSDNIIPMINALI
-1689 NVAIDKVLKEKGIEL
+1689 KDKGIT
-1704 DFKLKQISWS
+1704 LKQISWS

-1727 ILEYILETLLDSNT
+1727 ILEYVLEVLLDNNIF
-1741 LDVLLAII
+1741 D
-1749 RLDED
+1749 
-1754 PDQNLIMIIELIK
+1754 IIEPLIKNSTGKTIISALK
-1767 SGDLNAKSIL
+1767 SGDLDAKSII
-1777 KLLNQVLEITDSPT
+1777 KLLDQILELTDSPT

-1801 QEMTENFKYPAGM
+1801 QEMTENFKYPLGM
-1814 TKAMADQG
+1814 TKEMADQG

-1854 TNLFKNELITK
+1854 VNLFKNELITK
-1865 LAVTLYGALD
+1865 LAVKLYGALD
-1875 GLDPTIKTVL
+1875 GLNPTIKTVL
-1885 APLGIVTSTKD
+1885 TSVGIVTSTKD
-1896 VAKILTDTSYGATYS
+1896 VAKILTDTSYGATFS

-1916 IAAQSSWKNVK
+1916 IAAQSSWSNVK

-1951 LRPLNSVLEVFL
+1951 LRPLNGVLEVFL
-1963 GEGTLELNNVVSELV
+1963 GEGSLELNNAVSELV
-1978 NTLSLKIDNE
+1978 NTLSLNINEEIE
-1988 IALGDTMSIKL
+1988 IADTMSLKL

-2005 GVLTLNIRDGKRERS
+2005 GVLTLNIRDGKRARS

-2069 NDINAAK
+2069 NDVNAAK

-2101 KPFDTLTDLLPNLAM
+2101 KPFDTLSELLPNIAM

-2121 GLSQLIN
+2121 GLSQLVN
-2128 NLLAPITGLLSSV
+2128 NLLAPITGLIASV
-2141 VKTLNLDGI
+2141 ANTIDVDGI
-2150 IEDVLGVDL
+2150 INNILGTDLSTLVSTLLGV
-2159 GTIIGTVLGAK
+2159 K
-2170 TKINLDLTDLSKL
+2170 TKIDLDLTDLSKL
-2183 NIEDLIIPI
+2183 NLEDLIIPI

-2227 TSAATGANGN
+2227 SSAATDANGN
-2237 YLTGKMVGNVD
+2237 YLTGRMVGNVD

-2281 KNSDVLTAIISS
+2281 KNSDVLTAVISS

-2311 YFISG
+2311 YFIAG
-2316 EPTNAFWDYTKYK
+2316 EPSNAFWDYTKYK
-2329 TGQYSFSYPEGMEV
+2329 TGQYSFAYPEGMEV

-2357 AGFLNLND
+2357 SGFLNLND

-2375 IVSKLAKGLYGAIE
+2375 LVSKLATGLYGAIE

-2412 ANVAKLLTDKSYG
+2412 SNVAKLLTDKSYG
-2425 KTFEGPAAV
+2425 KTFAGPAAV

-2444 NEASLKWGVTDR
+2444 NADSLKWGVTDR

-2509 CYNIKTQ
+2509 CYNVKTQ

-2542 EDVLNAPLQTVTA
+2542 EDVLNAPLQTITA

-2575 LLTPIS
+2575 MLTPIS

-2594 DLLDTLFKALNVD
+2594 DLLDTLFEALNVD
-2607 LNGLLGKVGIKNFSL
+2607 LDSLLGKVGIKNFTI

-2632 QVLAGDKLIPL
+2632 PVLAGDKLIPL

-2650 IKIKGTPLGIKLNE
+2650 IKIKGTPLGIKLND
-2664 VDWLQLASHGKTI
+2664 VDWLQLASHGTTI

-2711 NSGDNYNQISNL
+2711 NSGDNYNQISGL
-2723 VTGLLPEGND
+2723 IGGLLGDSND
-2733 TISGVVSQVLGML
+2733 TVSSVVDQVLGML

>member
-1 MRTSKKILSFF
+1 MKTSKKILSFF

-33 NDSIWSTNCDAD
+33 NNSIWSTKCGAD
-45 EAFATLNDLADELLP
+45 EAFDTLNDLADELLP
-60 ELLINNIGLVG
+60 ELLMNNIGLVG
-71 DGVYQKYAKDYGK
+71 DGVFQKYAKDYGK

-92 EKAEIVE
+92 EKAEIVD

-117 LAKESQ
+117 LAKESK

-136 DPSYYDYLQK
+136 DPSYYDYLQR

-162 RANKDLSQSTRDT
+162 RANRELSASTRQT
-175 LTEWYNIL
+175 LTEWYEIL
-183 TPIANIQLV
+183 TPIANIELV
-192 DATDELVKRLHNSF
+192 DDTEELVKRLHNSF
-206 ENAFE
+206 ENIYE
-211 GSDVGYTAT
+211 GEDVNYTAT
-220 NLYGLKSFYTD
+220 NLTGLKSFYTD
-231 EFMNANTTSEERAAL
+231 AFMNANTTAEERAAL

-253 NTELETYD
+253 NEELAVYG

-276 YGLGRD
+276 YGAGRD
-282 AKYVQAYA
+282 AKYVQNYI
-290 NLIASTGTEIKYS
+290 NLITSTGKEIRYS
-303 SDEDLFDMFGG
+303 SNEDLFDMMGSE
-314 TLPSVVTIPDA
+314 LPETVTIPDA
-325 LTLDNYRDNLIAH
+325 LTVDNYAEKLIVY
-338 YFSSFLGFGDPNNPD
+338 YFATAFGLGDPSEVTVD
-353 PPYDET
+353 MVADMFSMDDEGNVDT
-359 DKNKTKINLKYFL
+359 ELSNYFKGTL
-372 AEMLGETEDD
+372 YT
-382 KPLNI
+382 
-387 EKILKRID
+387 
-395 SDFSKYPDK
+395 Y
-404 ADLKELLKNI
+404 AD
-414 FLFGSEG
+414 
-421 YKDIEI
+421 
-427 KLTADFF
+427 
-434 SYALFSECQLDM
+434 Q
-446 LDYWKSSLYA
+446 
-456 FADAAMLN
+456 AMLN
-464 KILPSYENAIV
+464 KILTVNYENDIV
-475 NGLAIKYSDQVNSME
+475 NGLAIKYSDQVNSMA
-490 DLTKMVEAQLPS
+490 DLTKMVESKMPA
-502 DYLDSTKL
+502 DYLDSTKV
-510 FDDSLTKNIASAI
+510 FADSITSIASVIETCNVDRNSGKLFADGTLKTNDI
-523 YTCGNDGGKVFVN
+523 LSAPIQYT
-536 GSLSMT
+536 
-542 DIMGSAI
+542 
-549 NISLPEYLQN
+549 LPESLQN
-559 TYIAEYFGLVLDTE
+559 TYISEYFGLVLTAP
-573 FTEND
+573 FTNQEPNGAAYAND
-578 QNGVNYKNALKDG
+578 LREAFYTGFSGGILPIAMKDG
-591 FYTAFSDR
+591 T
-599 NLAAIALKDG
+599 
-609 SYQSMGYITN
+609 YQSTGYISN
-619 NNIRDQVL
+619 NVLQDQVL
-627 RQEDG
+627 RQDG
-632 TNLAVLNFRDASSD
+632 TNLAVLNYVDATND
-646 YNVINTY
+646 FDALNTY
-653 LEDAVTYA
+653 LEDALDYA
-661 YTQTVADLLGITSF
+661 YTQTSAELLGITSF
-675 VTDSAKDLDIKIDY
+675 SYDYSKDLNLKVDY
-689 KKFID
+689 KAFID
-694 SHLPEK
+694 SQVPEK
-700 EEPKVV
+700 EEAKVV

-718 YCLVNDMGTEIVNYI
+718 YSLVNDMGTEIVNYI
-733 LNDTIMGIF
+733 LNNTVMSVLDPETQVGKII
-742 NDPTVGEMITG
+742 ND
-753 LIAGLVDSNV
+753 LIAGLVDSDV
-763 DVVTV
+763 DIVSV
-768 IDGIWAKLCKDPIN
+768 IDGIWAKLCNDPIN
-782 TIIGLLPLLTVLVDE
+782 TIIGLLPLLTVFIDE

-812 NTLYGILDMELIGAF
+812 NTVYGILDLEIIGAF

-837 SQENG
+837 LQENG
-842 SHIGIAQAGWDLNTL
+842 SHIGIAQVGWDLNTL

-863 WLLATKKDQKAKNV
+863 WLLASKADQKAKNV
-877 EGISYYDG
+877 KSITYYDG
-885 NTVELRNVV
+885 STVELRNVV
-894 MDENGKVV
+894 MDENGEVV
-902 EDEENGQILCKPAQY
+902 SDANGKILCEPVKY
-917 TKENFNSADFD
+917 TKDNFASVDFN

-933 DANGKIVEKVE
+933 DANGNVIEIVNEKDGNFV
-944 NGYLYNGNTY
+944 GYSYNGNTY
-954 SDSDKLFEANE
+954 KDADALFAANE

-971 FMTYESSVP
+971 FTTYEKSVP
-980 KLTNIYLVDKMLG
+980 KLTNIYFVDKMLG
-993 GACVDDLKSIIG
+993 GACIADLAK
-1005 SAIGNGTGG
+1005 NEKLG
-1014 DILGEIVDE
+1014 DNAKMLTELITE
-1023 IATLFGA
+1023 IATLFNA
-1030 AVHEFVDT
+1030 SVKEFVNT

-1046 YHNDGRSAFSGLNN
+1046 YHNNGRVAFSGLNN

-1080 GISEDE
+1080 GVSKDE
-1086 WVYCYEGRI
+1086 WVYAYEGRI
-1095 STKTIHAVFTEKD
+1095 SAKEISTED
-1108 ENGKDITVE
+1108 GTVA
-1117 TDVTSTYN
+1117 STVN
-1125 SLLQRFKSYAANPDS
+1125 TLLERFKSYAANPDS
-1140 VDILDCFAELLVENW
+1140 VGILDTFAEILVENW
-1155 MNAVVDLVDNV
+1155 LNSIVDLFDNV

-1177 TIIIGLLRSLGG
+1177 TIVVGLLRSLGG
-1189 FSEES
+1189 FGEES
-1194 IITDIANSVFQ
+1194 IITDIVNSVFQ
-1205 LTREDKYSFT
+1205 LTRDDKYSFT

-1236 FLISNITRLV
+1236 FLIANITRLV
-1246 EVIKNLIAHFNEPST
+1246 EVIQNLIAHFNTPSS
-1261 QSVNGFVASAAAD
+1261 QSVSGLVSAAA
-1274 DEGGFQMPS
+1274 EEENTGIS
-1283 LPLIKNLEAAPAAKA
+1283 LPITIQAAPAAKA

-1338 AENIIAG
+1338 TENLIAG
-1345 VVSLLDRFLGMDI
+1345 VVSLLDRFLGSDI
-1358 NLGEDKEL
+1358 KLDNEI
-1366 ATDIV
+1366 ATDVV
-1371 LLVNQYLYFIT
+1371 LLINQYLYFIT

-1413 YALIEKIAD
+1413 YALIEKLAD
-1422 NLLANFY
+1422 NLLVNFY

-1436 SLKYNL
+1436 KLKYNL

-1457 IRLGDYKDAQKK
+1457 IRLDDYKDAQKK

-1474 TWTIMSEASSRH
+1474 TWTAMAKASSRH
-1486 NYKNLSI
+1486 DYKNLSI
-1493 DWGIKGSAENRKE
+1493 NWGIKGNAEERKE

-1523 GVLLVETGWYQTVLT
+1523 GVLLVDTGWYQTVLT
-1538 PILGMFCTK
+1538 PILGMFCSK
-1547 NGIKMET
+1547 NDIKLET

-1562 AETGYY
+1562 EKTGYY
-1568 DKTLIAILTPVSEL
+1568 DMTLIAILTPISEL
-1582 INKFLKAPVTTLIQ
+1582 LNKFLKAPATTLIQ
-1596 SVQGM
+1596 SIQGV
-1601 AGFIDDKNTECG
+1601 AGFLDDNNTKCG
-1613 TIGSLLKGIVAPIA
+1613 TIASVLKGAITPIT
-1627 KEVRGLGK
+1627 KEIRGLGN
-1635 IFGLKTSQ
+1635 IFGLKTKKL
-1643 LPNGTSQ
+1643 LPASP
-1650 TLSSTLVSVANMADT
+1650 TLKSTLVDVGNMIETFADPST
-1665 LANVKTYEGI
+1665 LEGI
-1675 IGCELTSDNIIPLI
+1675 LGFALTGENIIPLI
-1689 NVAIDKVLKEKGIEL
+1689 NTALKNTGIT
-1704 DFKLKQISWS
+1704 LKQISWS

-1727 ILEYILETLLDSNT
+1727 ILEYVLEVLLDSNT
-1741 LDVLLAII
+1741 LDAILVI
-1749 RLDED
+1749 LNSKED
-1754 PDQNLIMIIELIK
+1754 PNETLITIVELIK
-1767 SGDLNAKSIL
+1767 AGDLDAKSIL
-1777 KLLNQVLEITDSPT
+1777 KLLNQVLEVTDNPT

-1801 QEMTENFKYPAGM
+1801 QEMTENFKYPAGI

-1854 TNLFKNELITK
+1854 TNLFKNEFITK
-1865 LAVTLYGALD
+1865 LAVALYGALD
-1875 GLDPTIKTVL
+1875 DLDPTIKTVL

-1951 LRPLNSVLEVFL
+1951 LRPLNGVLEVFL
-1963 GEGTLELNNVVSELV
+1963 GEGTLELNNAVSELV
-1978 NTLSLKIDNE
+1978 NTLSLKFNKE
-1988 IALGDTMSIKL
+1988 LALGDTMSIKIA
-1999 TGELKN
+1999 GELKN
-2005 GVLTLNIRDGKRERS
+2005 GVLTLNIRDGKRARS
-2020 TTSTVK
+2020 TTSTIK

-2101 KPFDTLTDLLPNLAM
+2101 KPFDTLTELLPNIAM

-2128 NLLAPITGLLSSV
+2128 NLLAPVTGLIASV
-2141 VKTLNLDGI
+2141 AETLDIEGI
-2150 IEDVLGVDL
+2150 IKDFLGVDL
-2159 GTIIGTVLGAK
+2159 DTVIGTLLGVK
-2170 TKINLDLTDLSKL
+2170 TKIDLDLTDLSKL

-2200 DNPTVRSLKLYDINW
+2200 DNPTVRSLKLYDIDW

-2227 TSAATGANGN
+2227 SSAATDANGS

-2266 NIPALKTL
+2266 NVPALKTL

-2281 KNSDVLTAIISS
+2281 KNSDVLTAVISS
-2293 VLNTLS
+2293 VLNTLG
-2299 TASDDQIIMALF
+2299 TASEDQIVAAIF
-2311 YFISG
+2311 YFIAG
-2316 EPTNAFWDYTKYK
+2316 EPSNAFWDYTKYK
-2329 TGQYSFSYPEGMEV
+2329 TGQYSFAYPESMDV
-2343 DFLKNLPPMLDGMI
+2343 SFLKNLPPMLDGMI
-2357 AGFLNLND
+2357 SQFLNLND
-2365 LVTKNLFTDS
+2365 LVTKNLFTDK
-2375 IVSKLAKGLYGAIE
+2375 IVSSLATGLYGAIE

-2402 LAQTDIDFTT
+2402 LAQTDIDFST

-2425 KTFEGPAAV
+2425 KTFAGPAAV

-2444 NEASLKWGVTDR
+2444 NADSLKWGVTDR

-2509 CYNIKTQ
+2509 CYNVKTQ

-2555 IIPNLA
+2555 IVPNLA
-2561 LFIGNNGLSQMIDN
+2561 LFIGNNGLSQMIDK

-2594 DLLDTLFKALNVD
+2594 DLLDTLFDALNVD
-2607 LNGLLGKVGIKNFSL
+2607 LDSLLGKVGIKNFSI

-2650 IKIKGTPLGIKLNE
+2650 IKIKGAPLGIKLNA
-2664 VDWLQLASHGKTI
+2664 VDWLQLASHGTTV

-2688 RVFVQGDSSEVLI
+2688 RIFVQGDSSEVLI
-2701 AVLRYLINTI
+2701 AVLRYLIDTI

-2733 TISGVVSQVLGML
+2733 TISDVVAQVLGML

>member
-175 LTEWYNIL
+175 LAEWYNIL

-211 GSDVGYTAT
+211 EGVGYTAT
-220 NLYGLKSFYTD
+220 NLYGLKNFYSD
-231 EFMNANTTSEERAAL
+231 EFMNANTTPDERAAL

-282 AKYVQAYA
+282 TKYVQTYM
-290 NLIASTGTEIKYS
+290 NLIASTKTEIKYS
-303 SDEDLFDMFGG
+303 SDEDIFDMYGD

-325 LTLDNYRDNLIAH
+325 LTIDNYAEKLIVY
-338 YFSSFLGFGDPNNPD
+338 YFAIAFELGNPEDVTLDMVAEMFGEDENGEFNPQ
-353 PPYDET
+353 
-359 DKNKTKINLKYFL
+359 L
-372 AEMLGETEDD
+372 AEY
-382 KPLNI
+382 
-387 EKILKRID
+387 
-395 SDFSKYPDK
+395 F
-404 ADLKELLKNI
+404 KNS
-414 FLFGSEG
+414 LF
-421 YKDIEI
+421 
-427 KLTADFF
+427 
-434 SYALFSECQLDM
+434 
-446 LDYWKSSLYA
+446 A

-523 YTCGNDGGKVFVN
+523 YTCGNDGGKLFVN
-536 GSLSMT
+536 GNLNTT
-542 DIMGSAI
+542 DTMGGEI
-549 NISLPEYLQN
+549 NISLPEYIQN
-559 TYIAEYFGLVLDTE
+559 TYIAEYFGLVLDTD
-573 FTEND
+573 FTNN
-578 QNGVNYKNALKDG
+578 QPNGVNYKNALKNG

-599 NLAAIALKDG
+599 DLAAITLKDG

-632 TNLAVLNFRDASSD
+632 TNLAVLNFKDASSD
-646 YNVINTY
+646 YDILNTY

-675 VTDSAKDLDIKIDY
+675 VTDSAKDLNIRIDY

-718 YCLVNDMGTEIVNYI
+718 YSLVNDMGTEIVNYT
-733 LNDTIMGIF
+733 LNKTVMGVLDPDTQVGGII
-742 NDPTVGEMITG
+742 ND
-753 LIAGLVDSNV
+753 LISGLVDSNV
-763 DVVTV
+763 DIVSV
-768 IDGIWAKLCKDPIN
+768 INNIWEKLCNDPIN
-782 TIIGLLPLLTVLVDE
+782 TLVGLLPLLTVFIDE
-797 MILPLVFNQEGDQGY
+797 MILPLVFNQEEDQGY
-812 NTLYGILDMELIGAF
+812 NVIYGILDMEIIGAF

-842 SHIGIAQAGWDLNTL
+842 SNIGIAQVGWDLNTL

-863 WLLATKKDQKAKNV
+863 WLLASKKDQKAQNI

-894 MDENGKVV
+894 MDENGEVV
-902 EDEENGQILCKPAQY
+902 SDENGIVCEPVKY
-917 TKENFNSADFD
+917 TKENFGSADFD

-1095 STKTIHAVFTEKD
+1095 TTKEISAGSNTY
-1108 ENGKDITVE
+1108 
-1117 TDVTSTYN
+1117 TSTHN
-1125 SLLQRFKSYAANPDS
+1125 TLLERFKSYAADPNS
-1140 VDILDCFAELLVENW
+1140 VDILDCFAEILVENW

-1236 FLISNITRLV
+1236 FLISNVSRLV

-1358 NLGEDKEL
+1358 NLGKDNKL

-1523 GVLLVETGWYQTVLT
+1523 GVLLVETEWYQTVLT

-1650 TLSSTLVSVANMADT
+1650 TLSSTLVSVANVADT

-1689 NVAIDKVLKEKGIEL
+1689 NTALKKTGIT
-1704 DFKLKQISWS
+1704 LKQISWS

-1727 ILEYILETLLDSNT
+1727 ILEYVLEVLLDSKT
-1741 LDVLLAII
+1741 LDA
-1749 RLDED
+1749 LDK
-1754 PDQNLIMIIELIK
+1754 LIDDATVSMIIGLIK

-1791 LVYWTFAQYL
+1791 LAYWTFAQYL

-1916 IAAQSSWKNVK
+1916 IATQSSWKNVK

-2484 LFDLVRIPGSNGY
+2484 LFDLVRVPGSNGY

-2509 CYNIKTQ
+2509 CYNVKTQ

-2575 LLTPIS
+2575 LFTPIS

>member
-162 RANKDLSQSTRDT
+162 RANRDLSQSTRDT

-231 EFMNANTTSEERAAL
+231 EFMNANTTPEERAAL

-276 YGLGRD
+276 YGMGTD
-282 AKYVQAYA
+282 AKYIHNYL

-303 SDEDLFDMFGG
+303 SNEDLFDMMGSV
-314 TLPSVVTIPDA
+314 LPEVVTIPDA
-325 LTLDNYRDNLIAH
+325 LTIDNYAEKLIVY
-338 YFSSFLGFGDPNNPD
+338 YFSSAFGLGNPSD
-353 PPYDET
+353 VTVDMV
-359 DKNKTKINLKYFL
+359 
-372 AEMLGETEDD
+372 AEMFAMDD
-382 KPLNI
+382 NGNVNSELAAYFKSTLYT
-387 EKILKRID
+387 L
-395 SDFSKYPDK
+395 
-404 ADLKELLKNI
+404 AD
-414 FLFGSEG
+414 
-421 YKDIEI
+421 
-427 KLTADFF
+427 
-434 SYALFSECQLDM
+434 Q
-446 LDYWKSSLYA
+446 
-456 FADAAMLN
+456 AMLN
-464 KILPSYENAIV
+464 KILTVNYEKDIV

-523 YTCGNDGGKVFVN
+523 YTCGNDGGKLFVN
-536 GSLSMT
+536 GNLNTT
-542 DIMGSAI
+542 DTMGGEI

-559 TYIAEYFGLVLDTE
+559 TYIAEYFGLVLDTD
-573 FTEND
+573 FTNN
-578 QNGVNYKNALKDG
+578 QPNGVNYKNALKDG
-591 FYTAFSDR
+591 FYTAFSDSD
-599 NLAAIALKDG
+599 LAAITLKDG

-632 TNLAVLNFRDASSD
+632 TNLAVLNFKDASSD

-675 VTDSAKDLDIKIDY
+675 VTDSAKDLNIRIDY

-718 YCLVNDMGTEIVNYI
+718 YCLVNDMGTEIVNYK
-733 LNDTIMGIF
+733 LNNTIMSVL
-742 NDPTVGEMITG
+742 DPNTDVGKMITD
-753 LIAGLVDSNV
+753 LIAGLVDSDV

-782 TIIGLLPLLTVLVDE
+782 TIIGLLPLLTILIDE
-797 MILPLVFNQEGDQGY
+797 MILPLVFTDENDV
-812 NTLYGILDMELIGAF
+812 NHDTLYSKKVGSIGYILDGMLY
-827 TGGAFFLRNM
+827 RNL
-837 SQENG
+837 SQEYG
-842 SHIGIAQAGWDLNTL
+842 SYIGLGQIGWDLNTL

-863 WLLATKKDQKAKNV
+863 WLLATKKDQKAQNI

-885 NTVELRNVV
+885 NTVVLKQIVK
-894 MDENGKVV
+894 DENGEIV
-902 EDEENGQILCKPAQY
+902 EESSGVFASETITY
-917 TKENFNSADFD
+917 TKDNFSDIDFA

-1038 PELRNATR
+1038 PELRNETK
-1046 YHNDGRSAFSGLNN
+1046 YHSTGVNIGRAASSGLNN
-1060 IFVAI
+1060 LFVAI
-1065 PQLFDIMENLAAEKY
+1065 PRLFDIMENMAAEKY
-1080 GISEDE
+1080 GISKDE
-1086 WVYCYEGRI
+1086 WVYCYDGRI
-1095 STKTIHAVFTEKD
+1095 STKNIHAVFTEKD
-1108 ENGKDITVE
+1108 ENGKDISVE
-1117 TDVTSTYN
+1117 VNVTSTYN
-1125 SLLQRFKSYAANPDS
+1125 SLLQRFKSYAADPDS
-1140 VDILDCFAELLVENW
+1140 VDILDCFAEILVENW

-1358 NLGEDKEL
+1358 NLGKDNKL

-1395 DPKKVYTNN
+1395 DPKKVYTND

-1493 DWGIKGSAENRKE
+1493 DWGIKGNAENRKE

-1568 DKTLIAILTPVSEL
+1568 DKTLIAILTPISEL

-1596 SVQGM
+1596 SVQGV

-1613 TIGSLLKGIVAPIA
+1613 TIGSLLKGVVAPIS

-1643 LPNGTSQ
+1643 LPNGTSP
-1650 TLSSTLVSVANMADT
+1650 TLSSTLVSVANVADT

-1689 NVAIDKVLKEKGIEL
+1689 NTALKKTGIT
-1704 DFKLKQISWS
+1704 LKQISWS

-1727 ILEYILETLLDSNT
+1727 ILEYVLEVLLDSKT
-1741 LDVLLAII
+1741 LDA
-1749 RLDED
+1749 LDKLIDD
-1754 PDQNLIMIIELIK
+1754 PTVSMIIGLIK

-1854 TNLFKNELITK
+1854 TNLFKNEFITK

-1875 GLDPTIKTVL
+1875 DLDPTIKTVL

-1896 VAKILTDTSYGATYS
+1896 VAKLLTDTSYGATYS

-1978 NTLSLKIDNE
+1978 NTLSLKIDDE

-2069 NDINAAK
+2069 NDIKAAK

-2128 NLLAPITGLLSSV
+2128 NLLAPITGLISSV

-2192 VRVVLANN
+2192 VRIVLANN

-2281 KNSDVLTAIISS
+2281 KDSDVLTAVISS

-2389 GVKINDNLGLTAL
+2389 GVKINDDLGLTAL

-2561 LFIGNNGLSQMIDN
+2561 LFIGNNGLSQMIEN

-2650 IKIKGTPLGIKLNE
+2650 IKIKDKALNIKLND

-2723 VTGLLPEGND
+2723 IAGLVPSDND
-2733 TISGVVSQVLGML
+2733 TISGVISQVLGML

>member
-33 NDSIWSTNCDAD
+33 NDSIWSTDCGAD

-71 DGVYQKYAKDYGK
+71 DGVFQKYAKDYGK

-92 EKAEIVE
+92 EKAEIVD

-123 SDYAKRVGGGHPK
+123 SDYAIRVGGGHPK
-136 DPSYYDYLQK
+136 DPSYYDYLQR

-162 RANKDLSQSTRDT
+162 RANRDLSQSTRDT

-183 TPIANIQLV
+183 RPIANIELV
-192 DATDELVKRLHNSF
+192 DDSEELTKRLY
-206 ENAFE
+206 
-211 GSDVGYTAT
+211 SDYEDPFTSDSEYRYA
-220 NLYGLKSFYTD
+220 NLYSLKSFYT
-231 EFMNANTTSEERAAL
+231 EEYMNANTTAEERSML

-253 NTELETYD
+253 NSELEIYNT
-261 VNYKITDFAELTYYC
+261 NYKITDFAEYTYYS
-276 YGLGRD
+276 YNGSEI
-282 AKYVQAYA
+282 KYISAYY
-290 NLIASTGTEIKYS
+290 NLINLSGAKISYS
-303 SDEDLFDMFGG
+303 SDEDLLGFNDGEP
-314 TLPSVVTIPDA
+314 LSSVVTIPET
-325 LTLDNYRDNLIAH
+325 LTLDNYRENIAIY
-338 YFSSFLGFGDPNNPD
+338 YFSEVFNLGNPQSL
-353 PPYDET
+353 T
-359 DKNKTKINLKYFL
+359 LSKI
-372 AEMLGETEDD
+372 AE
-382 KPLNI
+382 I
-387 EKILKRID
+387 
-395 SDFSKYPDK
+395 
-404 ADLKELLKNI
+404 
-414 FLFGSEG
+414 
-421 YKDIEI
+421 
-427 KLTADFF
+427 
-434 SYALFSECQLDM
+434 
-446 LDYWKSSLYA
+446 
-456 FADAAMLN
+456 FADDGEGNIDQELIPYFEDLILSAVDTAMLN
-464 KILPSYENAIV
+464 KILPSYEQDIV
-475 NGLAIKYSDQVNSME
+475 NGLAIEYSDQVNSME
-490 DLTKMVEAQLPS
+490 DLTKLVEAQLPA

-510 FDDSLTKNIASAI
+510 FDDSLTKNIASI
-523 YTCGNDGGKVFVN
+523 LETCRPSHPGKLFIDGSFSATDTIGSDVN
-536 GSLSMT
+536 LT
-542 DIMGSAI
+542 
-549 NISLPEYLQN
+549 LPESLQN
-559 TYIAEYFGLVLDTE
+559 TYVSEYFGLVIDTA
-573 FTEND
+573 FTVN
-578 QNGVNYKNALKDG
+578 QPNGVKYANNLRSA
-591 FYTAFSDR
+591 FYSGILDSAINS
-599 NLAAIALKDG
+599 IALKDG
-609 SYQSMGYITN
+609 SYQTISYITN

-627 RQEDG
+627 RQTDG
-632 TNLAVLNFRDASSD
+632 TNLAVLNFVDASSD
-646 YNVINTY
+646 YDVINTY

-675 VTDSAKDLDIKIDY
+675 VTDRNKDLDIRIDY

-694 SHLPEK
+694 SQVPEK
-700 EEPKVV
+700 EEAKVV
-706 LTDEQKAILNGD
+706 LTDEQKAILNGE
-718 YCLVNDMGTEIVNYI
+718 YSLVNDMGTEIVNYI
-733 LNDTIMGIF
+733 LNKTVMEVLDPDTQ
-742 NDPTVGEMITG
+742 VGDMITG
-753 LIAGLVDSNV
+753 LISDLVDSDV
-763 DVVTV
+763 DIVSV
-768 IDGIWAKLCKDPIN
+768 IDGIWAKLCNDPIN
-782 TIIGLLPLLTVLVDE
+782 TLVGLLPLLTVFIDE
-797 MILPLVFNQEGDQGY
+797 MVLPLLFNQEGNQGY
-812 NTLYGILDMELIGAF
+812 NVIYDILNLEIIGAF
-827 TGGAFFLRNM
+827 TGGAFFLRDM
-837 SQENG
+837 LQENG
-842 SHIGIAQAGWDLNTL
+842 SHIGISQVGWDLNTL

-863 WLLATKKDQKAKNV
+863 WLLASKKDQKAKNV

-894 MDENGKVV
+894 MDENGEVV
-902 EDEENGQILCKPAQY
+902 EENGQILCAPVKY
-917 TKENFNSADFD
+917 TKDNFNSIDFN

-933 DANGKIVEKVE
+933 DANGKLVEKVE
-944 NGYLYNGNTY
+944 EGYLYNGNTY
-954 SDSDKLFEANE
+954 NDSDKLFEANE
-965 DAVFTC
+965 DAVFSC
-971 FMTYESSVP
+971 FMTYEESVP
-980 KLTNIYLVDKMLG
+980 RLTNIYLVDKMLG
-993 GACVDDLKSIIG
+993 GACVDDLKTIIG
-1005 SAIGNGTGG
+1005 NAIGNGTGG

-1030 AVHEFVDT
+1030 SVHQFVDT

-1046 YHNDGRSAFSGLNN
+1046 YHNDGRIAFSGLNN

-1080 GISEDE
+1080 GISKDE

-1095 STKTIHAVFTEKD
+1095 STKE
-1108 ENGKDITVE
+1108 ITAE
-1117 TDVTSTYN
+1117 GRTYTSTVN
-1125 SLLQRFKSYAANPDS
+1125 SLAERFKSYAADPDS

-1155 MNAVVDLVDNV
+1155 MNSVVDLVDNV
-1166 IATDNKISDNL
+1166 IATDNKISSNL
-1177 TIIIGLLRSLGG
+1177 TIIIGLLKSLGG
-1189 FSEES
+1189 FGEQS

-1227 TGLTKDHAY
+1227 TGLSKDNAY
-1236 FLISNITRLV
+1236 FLITNISRLV
-1246 EVIKNLIAHFNEPST
+1246 EVIKNLIAHFEKDETPGESTEP
-1261 QSVNGFVASAAAD
+1261 GD
-1274 DEGGFQMPS
+1274 KEDEGIS
-1283 LPLIKNLEAAPAAKA
+1283 LPLKVKAAPAARA
-1298 TSANYSSSDLSN
+1298 TSANYSSSDLSST
-1310 AKDLIGNLDK
+1310 KDLIGNLDK

-1338 AENIIAG
+1338 AENLIAG
-1345 VVSLLDRFLGMDI
+1345 IVSLLDRFLGMDI
-1358 NLGEDKEL
+1358 NLGKNNEI

-1382 GESENLTAKDGKV
+1382 GESKNLTAKDGKV

-1422 NLLANFY
+1422 NLLVKFY

-1469 LAKYD
+1469 LAKYE

-1493 DWGIKGSAENRKE
+1493 DWGIKGNAEDRKE

-1538 PILGMFCTK
+1538 PLLGMFCTK
-1547 NGIKMET
+1547 NDIKMET
-1554 IEALKKDK
+1554 IETLKKDK

-1582 INKFLKAPVTTLIQ
+1582 LNKFLKAPVTTLIQ
-1596 SVQGM
+1596 SIQGI

-1613 TIGSLLKGIVAPIA
+1613 TIGSLLKGIVAPIT
-1627 KEVRGLGK
+1627 KELRGLGK
-1635 IFGLKTSQ
+1635 IFGLKTAQ
-1643 LPNGTSQ
+1643 LPNGASP
-1650 TLSSTLVSVANMADT
+1650 TLNSTLISVANIADT

-1689 NVAIDKVLKEKGIEL
+1689 NTLLKSKNIGIT
-1704 DFKLKQISWS
+1704 LKQISWS

-1727 ILEYILETLLDSNT
+1727 VLEYVLEVLLESST
-1741 LDVLLAII
+1741 LDAILALLNNNENPN
-1749 RLDED
+1749 DT
-1754 PDQNLIMIIELIK
+1754 LIMIITLLK
-1767 SGDLNAKSIL
+1767 SGDLDAKTIL
-1777 KLLNQVLEITDSPT
+1777 KLLNQVLEITDNPT

-1822 VDTLDNLVKNIFPL
+1822 VDALDNLVKNIFPL

-1896 VAKILTDTSYGATYS
+1896 VAKLLTDTSYGATYS

-1951 LRPLNSVLEVFL
+1951 LRPLNSVLQVFL

-1978 NTLSLKIDNE
+1978 NTLSLTINE
-1988 IALGDTMSIKL
+1988 ELALGDTMSLKI

-2005 GVLTLNIRDGKRERS
+2005 GVLTLNIRDGKRARS

-2069 NDINAAK
+2069 KDINAAK

-2128 NLLAPITGLLSSV
+2128 NLLAPITGLIASV
-2141 VKTLNLDGI
+2141 AETLDINGI
-2150 IEDVLGVDL
+2150 IKNLLGVDL
-2159 GTIIGTVLGAK
+2159 GTVVGTLLGVK
-2170 TKINLDLTDLSKL
+2170 TKIDLDLTDLSKL

-2192 VRVVLANN
+2192 VRVVLAGN

-2266 NIPALKTL
+2266 NIPALKSL

-2281 KNSDVLTAIISS
+2281 KDSDVLTAVISS

-2311 YFISG
+2311 YFIAG

-2357 AGFLNLND
+2357 ASLLNLNE

-2375 IVSKLAKGLYGAIE
+2375 LVSKLATGLYGAIE

-2425 KTFEGPAAV
+2425 KTFEGPASV

-2444 NEASLKWGVTDR
+2444 NADSLKWGVTDR

-2509 CYNIKTQ
+2509 CYNVKTQ

-2555 IIPNLA
+2555 MIPNLA

-2594 DLLDTLFKALNVD
+2594 DLLDTLFDALDVD
-2607 LNGLLGKVGIKNFSL
+2607 LNGLLGKVGITNFSI

-2650 IKIKGTPLGIKLNE
+2650 IKIKGTPLGIKLNA
-2664 VDWLQLASHGKTI
+2664 VDWLQLASHGTTI
-2677 VSASQAATYGS
+2677 VSASQAATFGS

-2701 AVLRYLINTI
+2701 AILRYLINTI
-2711 NSGDNYNQISNL
+2711 NSGDNYNQISSL
-2723 VTGLLPEGND
+2723 IGGLLGDNTDD
-2733 TISGVVSQVLGML
+2733 TISGVIDQVLGML

>member
-33 NDSIWSTNCDAD
+33 NDSIWSTDCGAD

-71 DGVYQKYAKDYGK
+71 DGVFQKYAKDYGK

-92 EKAEIVE
+92 EKAEIVD

-123 SDYAKRVGGGHPK
+123 SDYAIRVGGGHPK
-136 DPSYYDYLQK
+136 DPSYYDYLQR

-162 RANKDLSQSTRDT
+162 RANRDLSQSTRDT

-183 TPIANIQLV
+183 KPIANVGFV
-192 DATDELVKRLHNSF
+192 DTVEELEKRLWNDLKNPVEDTDYTNS
-206 ENAFE
+206 
-211 GSDVGYTAT
+211 
-220 NLYGLKSFYTD
+220 NLYTLKNFYSD
-231 EFMNANTTSEERAAL
+231 EYMTANTTTEERTAL
-246 EALYAEK
+246 EAVYAEK
-253 NTELETYD
+253 NKELSEVYG
-261 VNYKITDFAELTYYC
+261 VSYEITDFAELTYYC
-276 YGLGRD
+276 YGLGQNL
-282 AKYVQAYA
+282 KYLHTYF
-290 NLIASTGTEIKYS
+290 NLVNSTGTAITHKNS
-303 SDEDLFDMFGG
+303 NVDLFGMMGG
-314 TLPSVVTIPDA
+314 GELPFEITIPED
-325 LTLDNYRDNLIAH
+325 LTLDNYREKLLAY
-338 YFSSFLGFGDPNNPD
+338 YFSACFSSMDPSFKDPTKVTIQTVGNFMASMSGNPSLAPYYESTWSALADIAFLNNVL
-353 PPYDET
+353 E
-359 DKNKTKINLKYFL
+359 KKY
-372 AEMLGETEDD
+372 ETE
-382 KPLNI
+382 
-387 EKILKRID
+387 
-395 SDFSKYPDK
+395 
-404 ADLKELLKNI
+404 
-414 FLFGSEG
+414 
-421 YKDIEI
+421 
-427 KLTADFF
+427 
-434 SYALFSECQLDM
+434 
-446 LDYWKSSLYA
+446 
-456 FADAAMLN
+456 
-464 KILPSYENAIV
+464 IV
-475 NGLAIKYSDQVNSME
+475 NGLAIEYSDQVNSMD
-490 DLTKMVEAQLPS
+490 DLTKLVEAQLPA

-510 FDDSLTKNIASAI
+510 FDDSLTKNIASI
-523 YTCGNDGGKVFVN
+523 LETCRPSHPGKLFIDGSFSATDTIGSDVN
-536 GSLSMT
+536 LT
-542 DIMGSAI
+542 
-549 NISLPEYLQN
+549 LPENLQN
-559 TYIAEYFGLVLDTE
+559 TYVSEYFGLVIDTA
-573 FTEND
+573 FTNN
-578 QNGVNYKNALKDG
+578 QPNGVKYANNLRNAFFSAYTAERFDSIAMKDG
-591 FYTAFSDR
+591 TYKS
-599 NLAAIALKDG
+599 I
-609 SYQSMGYITN
+609 SYITN
-619 NNIRDQVL
+619 NNVRDQVL
-627 RQEDG
+627 RQTDG
-632 TNLAVLNFRDASSD
+632 TNLAALNFEDASSD
-646 YNVINTY
+646 YDVINTY
-653 LEDAVTYA
+653 LEDALAYA

-675 VTDSAKDLDIKIDY
+675 VTDRNKDLDIRIDY

-694 SHLPEK
+694 SQVPEK
-700 EEPKVV
+700 EEAKVV
-706 LTDEQKAILNGD
+706 LTDEQKAILNGE
-718 YCLVNDMGTEIVNYI
+718 YSLVNDMGTEIVNYI
-733 LNDTIMGIF
+733 LNKTVMEVLDPDTQ
-742 NDPTVGEMITG
+742 VGDMITG
-753 LIAGLVDSNV
+753 LISDLVDSDV
-763 DVVTV
+763 DIVSV
-768 IDGIWAKLCKDPIN
+768 IDGIWAKLCNDPIN
-782 TIIGLLPLLTVLVDE
+782 TLIGLLPLLTVFIDE
-797 MILPLVFNQEGDQGY
+797 MVLPLLFNQEGDQGY
-812 NTLYGILDMELIGAF
+812 NVIYDILNLEIIGAF
-827 TGGAFFLRNM
+827 TGGAFFLRDM
-837 SQENG
+837 LQENG
-842 SHIGIAQAGWDLNTL
+842 SHIGISQVGWDLNTL

-863 WLLATKKDQKAKNV
+863 WLLASKNDQKAKNV

-894 MDENGKVV
+894 MDENGEVV
-902 EDEENGQILCKPAQY
+902 EENGQILCAPVKY
-917 TKENFNSADFD
+917 TKDNFNSIDFN

-933 DANGKIVEKVE
+933 DANGKLVEKVE
-944 NGYLYNGNTY
+944 EGYLYNGNTY

-965 DAVFTC
+965 DAVFSC
-971 FMTYESSVP
+971 FMTYEESVP
-980 KLTNIYLVDKMLG
+980 RLTNIYLVDKMLG
-993 GACVDDLKSIIG
+993 GACVDDLKTIIG
-1005 SAIGNGTGG
+1005 NAIGNGTGG

-1030 AVHEFVDT
+1030 SVHQFVDT

-1046 YHNDGRSAFSGLNN
+1046 YHNDGRIAFSGLNN

-1080 GISEDE
+1080 GISKDE

-1095 STKTIHAVFTEKD
+1095 STKE
-1108 ENGKDITVE
+1108 ITAKGR
-1117 TDVTSTYN
+1117 TYTSTVN
-1125 SLLQRFKSYAANPDS
+1125 SLAERFKSYAADPDS

-1155 MNAVVDLVDNV
+1155 MNSVVDLVDNV
-1166 IATDNKISDNL
+1166 IATDNKISSNL
-1177 TIIIGLLRSLGG
+1177 TIIIGLLKSLGG
-1189 FSEES
+1189 FGEQS

-1227 TGLTKDHAY
+1227 TGLSKDNAY
-1236 FLISNITRLV
+1236 FLITNISRLV
-1246 EVIKNLIAHFNEPST
+1246 EVIKNLIAHFEKDETPGESTEP
-1261 QSVNGFVASAAAD
+1261 GD
-1274 DEGGFQMPS
+1274 KEDEGIS
-1283 LPLIKNLEAAPAAKA
+1283 LPLKVKAAPAARA
-1298 TSANYSSSDLSN
+1298 TSANYSSSDLSST
-1310 AKDLIGNLDK
+1310 KDLIGNLDK

-1338 AENIIAG
+1338 AENLIAG
-1345 VVSLLDRFLGMDI
+1345 IVSLLDRFLGMDI
-1358 NLGEDKEL
+1358 NLGKNNEI

-1382 GESENLTAKDGKV
+1382 GESKNLTAKDGKV

-1422 NLLANFY
+1422 NLLVKFY

-1469 LAKYD
+1469 LAKYE

-1493 DWGIKGSAENRKE
+1493 DWGIKGNAEDRKE

-1538 PILGMFCTK
+1538 PLLGMFCTK
-1547 NGIKMET
+1547 NDIKMET
-1554 IEALKKDK
+1554 IETLKKDK

-1582 INKFLKAPVTTLIQ
+1582 LNKFLKAPVTTLIQ
-1596 SVQGM
+1596 SIQGI

-1613 TIGSLLKGIVAPIA
+1613 TIGSLLKGIVAPIT
-1627 KEVRGLGK
+1627 KELRGLGK
-1635 IFGLKTSQ
+1635 IFGLKTAQ
-1643 LPNGTSQ
+1643 LPNGASP
-1650 TLSSTLVSVANMADT
+1650 TLNSTLISVANIADT

-1689 NVAIDKVLKEKGIEL
+1689 NTLLKSKNIGIT
-1704 DFKLKQISWS
+1704 LKQISWS

-1727 ILEYILETLLDSNT
+1727 VLEYVLEVLLESST
-1741 LDVLLAII
+1741 LDAILALLNNNENPN
-1749 RLDED
+1749 DT
-1754 PDQNLIMIIELIK
+1754 LIMIITLLK
-1767 SGDLNAKSIL
+1767 SGDLDAKTIL
-1777 KLLNQVLEITDSPT
+1777 KLLNQVLEITDNPT

-1822 VDTLDNLVKNIFPL
+1822 VDALDNLVKNIFPL

-1951 LRPLNSVLEVFL
+1951 LRPLNSVLQVFL

-1978 NTLSLKIDNE
+1978 NTLSLTINE
-1988 IALGDTMSIKL
+1988 ELALGDTMSLKI

-2005 GVLTLNIRDGKRERS
+2005 GVLTLNIRDGKRARS

-2069 NDINAAK
+2069 KDINAAK

-2128 NLLAPITGLLSSV
+2128 NLLAPITGLIASV
-2141 VKTLNLDGI
+2141 AETLDINGI
-2150 IEDVLGVDL
+2150 IKNLLGVDL
-2159 GTIIGTVLGAK
+2159 GTVVGTLLGVK
-2170 TKINLDLTDLSKL
+2170 TKIDLDLTDLSKL

-2192 VRVVLANN
+2192 VRVVLAGN

-2266 NIPALKTL
+2266 NIPALKSL

-2281 KNSDVLTAIISS
+2281 KDSDVLTAVISS

-2311 YFISG
+2311 YFIAG

-2329 TGQYSFSYPEGMEV
+2329 TGQYSFSYPEDMEV

-2357 AGFLNLND
+2357 ASLLNLNE

-2375 IVSKLAKGLYGAIE
+2375 LVSKLATGLYGAIE

-2425 KTFEGPAAV
+2425 KTFEGPASV

-2444 NEASLKWGVTDR
+2444 NADSLKWGVTDR

-2509 CYNIKTQ
+2509 CYNVKTQ

-2536 PIWDIV
+2536 PIWDVV

-2555 IIPNLA
+2555 MIPNLA

-2594 DLLDTLFKALNVD
+2594 DLLDTLFDALDVD
-2607 LNGLLGKVGIKNFSL
+2607 LNGLLGKVGITNFSI

-2632 QVLAGDKLIPL
+2632 QVLTGDKLIPL

-2650 IKIKGTPLGIKLNE
+2650 IKIKGTPLGIKLNA
-2664 VDWLQLASHGKTI
+2664 VDWLQLASHGTTI
-2677 VSASQAATYGS
+2677 VSASQAATFGS

-2701 AVLRYLINTI
+2701 AILRYLINTI
-2711 NSGDNYNQISNL
+2711 NSGDNYNQISSL
-2723 VTGLLPEGND
+2723 IGGLLGDNTDD
-2733 TISGVVSQVLGML
+2733 TISGVIDQVLGML

>member
-276 YGLGRD
+276 YGSGKD
-282 AKYVQAYA
+282 AKYVQSYLK
-290 NLIASTGTEIKYS
+290 LIASTGTEIKYS
-303 SDEDLFDMFGG
+303 SNEDLFDMMGSA
-314 TLPSVVTIPDA
+314 LPEAVTIPDA
-325 LTLDNYRDNLIAH
+325 LTIDNYAEKLIVY
-338 YFSSFLGFGDPNNPD
+338 YFSSAFGLGDPSD
-353 PPYDET
+353 ITVDMV
-359 DKNKTKINLKYFL
+359 
-372 AEMLGETEDD
+372 AEMFATDDNGEVNSELAAYFKST
-382 KPLNI
+382 LYT
-387 EKILKRID
+387 L
-395 SDFSKYPDK
+395 
-404 ADLKELLKNI
+404 AD
-414 FLFGSEG
+414 
-421 YKDIEI
+421 
-427 KLTADFF
+427 
-434 SYALFSECQLDM
+434 Q
-446 LDYWKSSLYA
+446 
-456 FADAAMLN
+456 AMLN

-523 YTCGNDGGKVFVN
+523 YTCGNDGGKLFVN
-536 GSLSMT
+536 GNLNTT
-542 DIMGSAI
+542 DTMGGEI

-559 TYIAEYFGLVLDTE
+559 TYIAEYFGLVLDTD
-573 FTEND
+573 FTNN
-578 QNGVNYKNALKDG
+578 QPNGVNYKNALKDG

-599 NLAAIALKDG
+599 DLAAITLKDG

-675 VTDSAKDLDIKIDY
+675 VTDSAKDLDIRIDY

-718 YCLVNDMGTEIVNYI
+718 YSLVNDMGTEIVNYT
-733 LNDTIMGIF
+733 LNKTVMGVLDPDTQVGGII
-742 NDPTVGEMITG
+742 ND
-753 LIAGLVDSNV
+753 LISGLVDSNV
-763 DVVTV
+763 DIVSV
-768 IDGIWAKLCKDPIN
+768 INNIWEKLCNDPIN
-782 TIIGLLPLLTVLVDE
+782 TLVGLLPLLTVFIDE
-797 MILPLVFNQEGDQGY
+797 MILPLVFNQEEDQGY
-812 NTLYGILDMELIGAF
+812 NVIYGILDMEIIGAF

-842 SHIGIAQAGWDLNTL
+842 SNIGIAQVGWDLNTL

-863 WLLATKKDQKAKNV
+863 WLLASKKDQKAQNI

-894 MDENGKVV
+894 MDENGEVV
-902 EDEENGQILCKPAQY
+902 SDENGIVCEPVKY
-917 TKENFNSADFD
+917 TKENFGSADFD

-1095 STKTIHAVFTEKD
+1095 TTKEISAGSNTY
-1108 ENGKDITVE
+1108 
-1117 TDVTSTYN
+1117 TSTHN
-1125 SLLQRFKSYAANPDS
+1125 TLLERFKSYAADPDS
-1140 VDILDCFAELLVENW
+1140 VDILDCFAEILVENW

-1236 FLISNITRLV
+1236 FLISNVSRLV

-1358 NLGEDKEL
+1358 NLGKDNKL

-1689 NVAIDKVLKEKGIEL
+1689 NTALKKTGIT
-1704 DFKLKQISWS
+1704 LKQISWS

-1727 ILEYILETLLDSNT
+1727 ILEYVLEVLLDSKT
-1741 LDVLLAII
+1741 LDA
-1749 RLDED
+1749 LDK
-1754 PDQNLIMIIELIK
+1754 LIDDATVSMIIGLIK

-1885 APLGIVTSTKD
+1885 ASLGIVTSTKD

-1978 NTLSLKIDNE
+1978 NTLSLKIDDE

-2056 FKLSNVKTYNQYK
+2056 FKLSNVKTYNQYR

-2484 LFDLVRIPGSNGY
+2484 LFDLVRVPGSNGY

-2509 CYNIKTQ
+2509 CYNVKTQ

-2650 IKIKGTPLGIKLNE
+2650 IKIKGTPLGIKLNA

>member
-162 RANKDLSQSTRDT
+162 RANRDLSQSTRDT

-220 NLYGLKSFYTD
+220 NLYGLKSFYSD
-231 EFMNANTTSEERAAL
+231 EFMNANTTPEERAAL

-276 YGLGRD
+276 YGMGTD
-282 AKYVQAYA
+282 VKYIHNYL

-303 SDEDLFDMFGG
+303 SNEDLFDMIGSA
-314 TLPSVVTIPDA
+314 LPETVTIPDA
-325 LTLDNYRDNLIAH
+325 LTIDNYAEKLIVY
-338 YFSSFLGFGDPNNPD
+338 YFSSAYGLGDPSD
-353 PPYDET
+353 ITVDMV
-359 DKNKTKINLKYFL
+359 
-372 AEMLGETEDD
+372 AEMFAMDDNGEV
-382 KPLNI
+382 N
-387 EKILKRID
+387 
-395 SDFSKYPDK
+395 S
-404 ADLKELLKNI
+404 ELAAYFKSTL
-414 FLFGSEG
+414 
-421 YKDIEI
+421 
-427 KLTADFF
+427 
-434 SYALFSECQLDM
+434 YAL
-446 LDYWKSSLYA
+446 
-456 FADAAMLN
+456 ADQAILN

-523 YTCGNDGGKVFVN
+523 YTCGNDGGKLFVN
-536 GSLSMT
+536 GNLNTT
-542 DIMGSAI
+542 DTMGGEI

-559 TYIAEYFGLVLDTE
+559 TYIAEYFGLVLDTD
-573 FTEND
+573 FTNN
-578 QNGVNYKNALKDG
+578 QPNGVNYKNALKDG

-675 VTDSAKDLDIKIDY
+675 VTDSAKDLDIRIDY

-718 YCLVNDMGTEIVNYI
+718 YSLVNDMGTEIVNYT
-733 LNDTIMGIF
+733 LNKTVMGVLDPDTQVGGII
-742 NDPTVGEMITG
+742 NG
-753 LIAGLVDSNV
+753 LISDLVDSDV

-768 IDGIWAKLCKDPIN
+768 IDGIWAKLCKDPID
-782 TIIGLLPLLTVLVDE
+782 TIIGLLPLLTVFIDE
-797 MILPLVFNQEGDQGY
+797 MILPLVFNQEEDQGY
-812 NTLYGILDMELIGAF
+812 NVIYGILDMELIGAF

-863 WLLATKKDQKAKNV
+863 WLLATKKDQKAQNI

-894 MDENGKVV
+894 MDENGEVV
-902 EDEENGQILCKPAQY
+902 SDENGIVCEPVKY
-917 TKENFNSADFD
+917 TKENFGSADFD

-1046 YHNDGRSAFSGLNN
+1046 YHNNGRSAFSGLNN

-1095 STKTIHAVFTEKD
+1095 TTKEISAGSNTY
-1108 ENGKDITVE
+1108 
-1117 TDVTSTYN
+1117 TSTHN

-1140 VDILDCFAELLVENW
+1140 VDILDCFAEILVENW
-1155 MNAVVDLVDNV
+1155 MNAVVDLIDNV

-1236 FLISNITRLV
+1236 FLISNVSRLV

-1358 NLGEDKEL
+1358 NLGKDNKL

-1395 DPKKVYTNN
+1395 DPKKVYTND

-1493 DWGIKGSAENRKE
+1493 DWGIKGNAENRKE

-1568 DKTLIAILTPVSEL
+1568 DKTLIAILTPISEL

-1596 SVQGM
+1596 SVQGV

-1613 TIGSLLKGIVAPIA
+1613 TIGSLLKGVVAPIS

-1643 LPNGTSQ
+1643 LPNGTSP
-1650 TLSSTLVSVANMADT
+1650 TLSSTLVSVANVADT

-1689 NVAIDKVLKEKGIEL
+1689 NTALKKTGIT
-1704 DFKLKQISWS
+1704 LKQISWS

-1727 ILEYILETLLDSNT
+1727 ILEYVLETLLDSNT
-1741 LDVLLAII
+1741 LDAILAI
-1749 RLDED
+1749 LNSKED
-1754 PDQNLIMIIELIK
+1754 PDETLIMIVTLIK
-1767 SGDLNAKSIL
+1767 AGDLDAKTIL

-1854 TNLFKNELITK
+1854 TNLFKNEFITK

-1875 GLDPTIKTVL
+1875 DLDPTIKTVL

-1896 VAKILTDTSYGATYS
+1896 VAKLLTDTSYGATYS

-1978 NTLSLKIDNE
+1978 NTLSLKIDDE

-2005 GVLTLNIRDGKRERS
+2005 GVLTLNIRDGKRARS

-2069 NDINAAK
+2069 NDIKAAK

-2128 NLLAPITGLLSSV
+2128 NLLAPITGLISSV

-2192 VRVVLANN
+2192 VRIVLANN

-2281 KNSDVLTAIISS
+2281 KDSDVLTAVISS

-2357 AGFLNLND
+2357 AGFLNLNE

-2375 IVSKLAKGLYGAIE
+2375 IISKLAKGLYGAIE
-2389 GVKINDNLGLTAL
+2389 GVKINDDLGLTAL

-2555 IIPNLA
+2555 IVPNLA
-2561 LFIGNNGLSQMIDN
+2561 LFIGNNGLSQMIEN

-2594 DLLDTLFKALNVD
+2594 DLLDTLFEALDVD

-2650 IKIKGTPLGIKLNE
+2650 IKIKGTPLGIKLNA

-2733 TISGVVSQVLGML
+2733 TISGVVDQVLGML

>member
-162 RANKDLSQSTRDT
+162 RANRDLSQSTRDT

-220 NLYGLKSFYTD
+220 NLYGLKSFYSD
-231 EFMNANTTSEERAAL
+231 EFMNANTTPEERAAL

-276 YGLGRD
+276 YGMGTD
-282 AKYVQAYA
+282 VKYIHNYL

-303 SDEDLFDMFGG
+303 SNEDLFDMIGSA
-314 TLPSVVTIPDA
+314 LPETVTIPDA
-325 LTLDNYRDNLIAH
+325 LTIDNYAEKLIVY
-338 YFSSFLGFGDPNNPD
+338 YFSSAYGLGDPSD
-353 PPYDET
+353 ITVDMV
-359 DKNKTKINLKYFL
+359 
-372 AEMLGETEDD
+372 AEMFAMDDNGEV
-382 KPLNI
+382 N
-387 EKILKRID
+387 
-395 SDFSKYPDK
+395 S
-404 ADLKELLKNI
+404 ELAAYFKSTL
-414 FLFGSEG
+414 
-421 YKDIEI
+421 
-427 KLTADFF
+427 
-434 SYALFSECQLDM
+434 YAL
-446 LDYWKSSLYA
+446 
-456 FADAAMLN
+456 ADQAILN

-523 YTCGNDGGKVFVN
+523 YTCGNDGGKLFVN
-536 GSLSMT
+536 GNLNTT
-542 DIMGSAI
+542 DTMGGEI

-559 TYIAEYFGLVLDTE
+559 TYIAEYFGLVLDTD
-573 FTEND
+573 FTNN
-578 QNGVNYKNALKDG
+578 QPNGVNYKNALKDG

-632 TNLAVLNFRDASSD
+632 TNLAVLNFKDASSD

-675 VTDSAKDLDIKIDY
+675 VTDSAKDLDIRIDY

-718 YCLVNDMGTEIVNYI
+718 YSLVNDMGTEIVNYT
-733 LNDTIMGIF
+733 LNKTVMGVLDPDTQVGGII
-742 NDPTVGEMITG
+742 NG
-753 LIAGLVDSNV
+753 LISDLVDSDV

-768 IDGIWAKLCKDPIN
+768 IDGIWAKLCKDPID
-782 TIIGLLPLLTVLVDE
+782 TIIGLLPLLTVFIDE
-797 MILPLVFNQEGDQGY
+797 MILPLVFNQEEDQGY
-812 NTLYGILDMELIGAF
+812 NVIYGILDMEIIGAF

-863 WLLATKKDQKAKNV
+863 WLLATKKDQKAQNI

-894 MDENGKVV
+894 MDENGEVV
-902 EDEENGQILCKPAQY
+902 SDENGIVCEPVKY
-917 TKENFNSADFD
+917 TKENFDSADFD

-1046 YHNDGRSAFSGLNN
+1046 YHNNGRSAFSGLNN

-1140 VDILDCFAELLVENW
+1140 VDILDCFAEILVENW

-1358 NLGEDKEL
+1358 NLGKDNKL

-1395 DPKKVYTNN
+1395 DPKKVYTND

-1493 DWGIKGSAENRKE
+1493 DWGIKGNAENRKE

-1568 DKTLIAILTPVSEL
+1568 DKTLIAILTPISEL

-1596 SVQGM
+1596 SVQGV

-1613 TIGSLLKGIVAPIA
+1613 TIGSLLKGIVAPIS

-1643 LPNGTSQ
+1643 LPNGTSP
-1650 TLSSTLVSVANMADT
+1650 TLSSTLVSVANVADT

-1978 NTLSLKIDNE
+1978 NTLSLKIDDE

-2005 GVLTLNIRDGKRERS
+2005 GVLTLNIRDGKRARS

-2069 NDINAAK
+2069 NDIKAAK

-2128 NLLAPITGLLSSV
+2128 NLLAPITGLIASVAEALDINGKVEAVFGMDLGSV
-2141 VKTLNLDGI
+2141 VSTILGI
-2150 IEDVLGVDL
+2150 
-2159 GTIIGTVLGAK
+2159 K
-2170 TKINLDLTDLSKL
+2170 PKIDLDLTDLSKL
-2183 NIEDLIIPI
+2183 NIEDFIIPI
-2192 VRVVLANN
+2192 VRIVLANN

-2281 KNSDVLTAIISS
+2281 KDSDVLTAVISS

-2357 AGFLNLND
+2357 AGFLNLNE

-2375 IVSKLAKGLYGAIE
+2375 IISKLAKGLYGAIE
-2389 GVKINDNLGLTAL
+2389 GVKINDDLGLTAL

-2555 IIPNLA
+2555 IVPNLA
-2561 LFIGNNGLSQMIDN
+2561 LFIGNNGLSQMIEN

-2594 DLLDTLFKALNVD
+2594 DLLDTLFEALDVD

>member
-211 GSDVGYTAT
+211 EGVGYTAT
-220 NLYGLKSFYTD
+220 NLYGLKNFYSD
-231 EFMNANTTSEERAAL
+231 EFMNANTTPDERAAL

-282 AKYVQAYA
+282 TKYVQTYM
-290 NLIASTGTEIKYS
+290 NLIASTKTEIKYS
-303 SDEDLFDMFGG
+303 SDEDIFDMYGD

-325 LTLDNYRDNLIAH
+325 LTIDNYAEKLIVY
-338 YFSSFLGFGDPNNPD
+338 YFAIAFELGNPEDVTLDMVAEMFGEDENGEFNPQ
-353 PPYDET
+353 
-359 DKNKTKINLKYFL
+359 L
-372 AEMLGETEDD
+372 AEY
-382 KPLNI
+382 
-387 EKILKRID
+387 
-395 SDFSKYPDK
+395 F
-404 ADLKELLKNI
+404 KNS
-414 FLFGSEG
+414 LF
-421 YKDIEI
+421 
-427 KLTADFF
+427 
-434 SYALFSECQLDM
+434 
-446 LDYWKSSLYA
+446 A

-523 YTCGNDGGKVFVN
+523 YTCGNDGGKLFVN
-536 GSLSMT
+536 GNLNTT
-542 DIMGSAI
+542 DTMGGEI
-549 NISLPEYLQN
+549 NISLPEYIQN
-559 TYIAEYFGLVLDTE
+559 TYIAEYFGLVLDTD
-573 FTEND
+573 FTNN
-578 QNGVNYKNALKDG
+578 QPNGVNYKNALKNG

-599 NLAAIALKDG
+599 DLAAITLKDG

-632 TNLAVLNFRDASSD
+632 TNLAVLNFKDASSD
-646 YNVINTY
+646 YDILNTY

-675 VTDSAKDLDIKIDY
+675 VTDSAKDLNIRIDY

-718 YCLVNDMGTEIVNYI
+718 YSLVNDMGTEIVNYT
-733 LNDTIMGIF
+733 LNKTVMGVLDPDTQVGGII
-742 NDPTVGEMITG
+742 ND
-753 LIAGLVDSNV
+753 LISGLVDSNV
-763 DVVTV
+763 DIVSV
-768 IDGIWAKLCKDPIN
+768 INNIWEKLCNDPIN
-782 TIIGLLPLLTVLVDE
+782 TLVGLLPLLTVFIDE
-797 MILPLVFNQEGDQGY
+797 MILPLVFNQEEDQGY
-812 NTLYGILDMELIGAF
+812 NVIYGILDMEIIGAF

-842 SHIGIAQAGWDLNTL
+842 SNIGIAQVGWDLNTL

-863 WLLATKKDQKAKNV
+863 WLLASKKDQKAQNI

-894 MDENGKVV
+894 MDENGEVV
-902 EDEENGQILCKPAQY
+902 SDENGIVCEPVKY
-917 TKENFNSADFD
+917 TKENFGSADFD

-1005 SAIGNGTGG
+1005 GAIGNGTGG

-1095 STKTIHAVFTEKD
+1095 TTKEISAGSNTY
-1108 ENGKDITVE
+1108 
-1117 TDVTSTYN
+1117 TSTHN
-1125 SLLQRFKSYAANPDS
+1125 TLLERFKSYAADPDS
-1140 VDILDCFAELLVENW
+1140 VDILDCFAEILVENW

-1236 FLISNITRLV
+1236 FLISNVSRLV

-1358 NLGEDKEL
+1358 NLGKDNKL

-1395 DPKKVYTNN
+1395 DPKKVYTND

-1689 NVAIDKVLKEKGIEL
+1689 NTALKKTGIT
-1704 DFKLKQISWS
+1704 LKQISWS

-1727 ILEYILETLLDSNT
+1727 ILEYVLEVLLDSKT
-1741 LDVLLAII
+1741 LDA
-1749 RLDED
+1749 LDK
-1754 PDQNLIMIIELIK
+1754 LIDDATVSMIIGLIK

-1885 APLGIVTSTKD
+1885 ASLGIVTSTKD

-1978 NTLSLKIDNE
+1978 NTLSLKIDDE

-2266 NIPALKTL
+2266 NISALKTL

-2484 LFDLVRIPGSNGY
+2484 LFDLVRVPGSNGY

-2509 CYNIKTQ
+2509 CYNVKTQ

>member
-33 NDSIWSTNCDAD
+33 NNSIWSTKCGAD
-45 EAFATLNDLADELLP
+45 EAFDTLNDLADELLP

-71 DGVYQKYAKDYGK
+71 DGVYQKYAPDYGK

-92 EKAEIVE
+92 EKAEIVD

-123 SDYAKRVGGGHPK
+123 SDYADRVGGGHPK
-136 DPSYYDYLQK
+136 DPSYYDYLQR

-183 TPIANIQLV
+183 KPIANIEFV
-192 DATDELVKRLHNSF
+192 DDTEELVKKLHNSF
-206 ENAFE
+206 VNTIE
-211 GSDVGYTAT
+211 GDGVDYTAT
-220 NLYGLKSFYTD
+220 NLHGLKSFYTD
-231 EFMNANTTSEERAAL
+231 EFINANTTAEERAAL

-253 NTELETYD
+253 NTELEAYD

-276 YGLGRD
+276 YGLGKD
-282 AKYVQAYA
+282 LKYVQTYF
-290 NLIASTGTEIKYS
+290 NLINSTGAEIKYS
-303 SDEDLFDMFGG
+303 SDMDILGLNDGAPLSEA
-314 TLPSVVTIPDA
+314 VTIPTP
-325 LTLDNYRDNLIAH
+325 LTVDNYREQIIIYYCSALYGLDPAETTVDMIADMFAIVDDEGTVDPEMSY
-338 YFSSFLGFGDPNNPD
+338 YFKGS
-353 PPYDET
+353 
-359 DKNKTKINLKYFL
+359 
-372 AEMLGETEDD
+372 
-382 KPLNI
+382 
-387 EKILKRID
+387 
-395 SDFSKYPDK
+395 
-404 ADLKELLKNI
+404 
-414 FLFGSEG
+414 LFA
-421 YKDIEI
+421 I
-427 KLTADFF
+427 T
-434 SYALFSECQLDM
+434 
-446 LDYWKSSLYA
+446 
-456 FADAAMLN
+456 DAAMLSD
-464 KILPSYENAIV
+464 ILPSYENDIV
-475 NGLAIKYSDQVNSME
+475 KGLAIKYSDKINNID
-490 DLTKMVEAQLPS
+490 DLNKIVESQLPEN
-502 DYLDSTKL
+502 YLDSSKL
-510 FDDSLTKNIASAI
+510 FDDASMKNIASVLM
-523 YTCGNDGGKVFVN
+523 TCKGYEGQLFRDGVLNMNDGFGAEISV
-536 GSLSMT
+536 
-542 DIMGSAI
+542 AI
-549 NISLPEYLQN
+549 PENVQA
-559 TYIAEYFGLVLDTE
+559 TYVSDYFGLILSSKTA
-573 FTEND
+573 
-578 QNGVNYKNALKDG
+578 NYD
-591 FYTAFSDR
+591 YTNKLRVGIYSNYLSANS
-599 NLAAIALKDG
+599 NPIAMKDG
-609 SYQSMGYITN
+609 SFQSSGYITN
-619 NNIRDQVL
+619 NKLHDQVL
-627 RQEDG
+627 RQTDG
-632 TNLAVLNFRDASSD
+632 TNLAVLNFTDASYD
-646 YNVINTY
+646 YSAI
-653 LEDAVTYA
+653 DAFLQDAADYA
-661 YTQTVADLLGITSF
+661 YTQTVANLLGITSF
-675 VTDSAKDLDIKIDY
+675 INDREKNLNIRIDY

-694 SHLPEK
+694 SHAPEK
-700 EEPKVV
+700 EAPKVE
-706 LTDEQKAILNGD
+706 LTEEQKEILNGD
-718 YCLVNDMGTEIVNYI
+718 YCLVNDIGTEIVNYT
-733 LNDTIMGIF
+733 LNKTVMGVL
-742 NDPTVGEMITG
+742 DPSTQVGKIITD
-753 LIAGLVDSNV
+753 LISGLVDSDV
-763 DVVTV
+763 DIVSV
-768 IDGIWAKLCKDPIN
+768 IDGIWAKLCNDPIN
-782 TIIGLLPLLTVLVDE
+782 TLVGLLPLLTVFIDE
-797 MILPLVFNQEGDQGY
+797 MILPLVFNQDGDQGY
-812 NTLYGILDMELIGAF
+812 NTIYGILDMEIIGAF

-842 SHIGIAQAGWDLNTL
+842 SHIGIAQVGWDLNTL

-863 WLLATKKDQKAKNV
+863 WLLATKKDQQSKNV

-894 MDENGKVV
+894 MDENGEVV
-902 EDEENGQILCKPAQY
+902 SDENGILCEPVEY
-917 TKENFNSADFD
+917 TKDNFSSADFD
-928 NYTVK
+928 NYTIK
-933 DANGKIVEKVE
+933 DADGKIVEKVE

-965 DAVFTC
+965 NAVFTS
-971 FMTYESSVP
+971 FVTYEASVP

-993 GACVDDLKSIIG
+993 GACVDDLKAIIG
-1005 SAIGNGTGG
+1005 NAIGNGTGG

-1030 AVHEFVDT
+1030 AVHEFVET
-1038 PELRNATR
+1038 PELREATR
-1046 YHNDGRSAFSGLNN
+1046 YHNDGRIAFSGLNN

-1080 GISEDE
+1080 GVSEDE
-1086 WVYCYEGRI
+1086 WVYCYDGRI
-1095 STKTIHAVFTEKD
+1095 STKE
-1108 ENGKDITVE
+1108 ITADSK
-1117 TDVTSTYN
+1117 TYTSTVN
-1125 SLLQRFKSYAANPDS
+1125 SLAERFKSYAANPNS

-1155 MNAVVDLVDNV
+1155 MNAILDLVDNV

-1189 FSEES
+1189 FGEES

-1205 LTREDKYSFT
+1205 LTRDDKYSFT

-1227 TGLTKDHAY
+1227 TGLSKDNAY
-1236 FLISNITRLV
+1236 FLLTNVSRLA
-1246 EVIKNLIAHFNEPST
+1246 EVIQNLIAHFNTPST
-1261 QSVNGFVASAAAD
+1261 ESVNGFVATAAEE
-1274 DEGGFQMPS
+1274 DEGGFK
-1283 LPLIKNLEAAPAAKA
+1283 LPTFPLVNDVKAAPAAKA

-1310 AKDLIGNLDK
+1310 TKDLIGNLDK

-1338 AENIIAG
+1338 TENLIAG
-1345 VVSLLDRFLGMDI
+1345 VVSMLDRFLGSDI
-1358 NLGEDKEL
+1358 NLGKDNKL

-1371 LLVNQYLYFIT
+1371 VLVNQYLYFIT

-1413 YALIEKIAD
+1413 YALIEEIAD
-1422 NLLANFY
+1422 NLLADYY
-1429 DTYDNNS
+1429 DSYDNNS

-1457 IRLGDYKDAQKK
+1457 VRLGDYEDAQKK
-1469 LAKYD
+1469 LTKYD
-1474 TWTIMSEASSRH
+1474 SWTNIAKASSR
-1486 NYKNLSI
+1486 NDYKNLNI
-1493 DWGIKGSAENRKE
+1493 NWGIKGNGEERKE

-1538 PILGMFCTK
+1538 PLLGMFLTK
-1547 NGIKMET
+1547 NDIKMET
-1554 IEALKKDK
+1554 IDALKKDK
-1562 AETGYY
+1562 ELTGYY
-1568 DKTLIAILTPVSEL
+1568 DKTLIAIITPVSEL
-1582 INKFLKAPVTTLIQ
+1582 LNKFLKAPATTLIK
-1596 SVQGM
+1596 SIQGI
-1601 AGFIDDKNTECG
+1601 AGFIDDDITECG
-1613 TIGSLLKGIVAPIA
+1613 TIGSLLKGVVAPIS
-1627 KEVRGLGK
+1627 KEIKGLGK

-1643 LPNGTSQ
+1643 LPNGTSP
-1650 TLSSTLVSVANMADT
+1650 TLNSTLVSVANIVDT
-1665 LANVKTYEGI
+1665 VANVKALEGI

-1689 NVAIDKVLKEKGIEL
+1689 NTALKDKGIT
-1704 DFKLKQISWS
+1704 LKQISWS

-1727 ILEYILETLLDSNT
+1727 ILEYALEVLLDSGT
-1741 LDVLLAII
+1741 LDAIGSLI
-1749 RLDED
+1749 DDETAK
-1754 PDQNLIMIIELIK
+1754 MIIDLIK
-1767 SGDLNAKSIL
+1767 AGDLDAKSIL
-1777 KLLNQVLEITDSPT
+1777 KLLNQILEMTDSPT

-1801 QEMTENFKYPAGM
+1801 QEMAENFKYPLGM

-1822 VDTLDNLVKNIFPL
+1822 VDTLDNIVKNIFPL

-1854 TNLFKNELITK
+1854 ANLFKNEMITK

-1885 APLGIVTSTKD
+1885 ASLGIVSSTKD
-1896 VAKILTDTSYGATYS
+1896 VAKILTDRSYGATYS

-1951 LRPLNSVLEVFL
+1951 LRPLNGVLEVFL
-1963 GEGTLELNNVVSELV
+1963 GEGSLELNNVVSELV
-1978 NTLSLKIDNE
+1978 NTLSLDINE
-1988 IALGDTMSIKL
+1988 EIKLNDSMSIKL
-1999 TGELKN
+1999 TGALKN
-2005 GVLTLNIRDGKRERS
+2005 GVLTLNIRDGKRARS
-2020 TTSTVK
+2020 TTSTIK

-2056 FKLSNVKTYNQYK
+2056 FKLSNIKTYNQYK
-2069 NDINAAK
+2069 NDIKTAK

-2089 DTSSS
+2089 DTSNS

-2101 KPFDTLTDLLPNLAM
+2101 RPFDTLTDLLPNISM

-2121 GLSQLIN
+2121 GLSQLLN
-2128 NLLAPITGLLSSV
+2128 NLLAPITGLIASV
-2141 VKTLNLDGI
+2141 ADTLDIDGI
-2150 IEDVLGVDL
+2150 IEDLLGTDL
-2159 GTIIGTVLGAK
+2159 GTLVGMLLGVE
-2170 TKINLDLTDLSKL
+2170 TKIDLDLTDLSKL

-2227 TSAATGANGN
+2227 TSAATDANGN

-2248 QGKVLITVLRYI
+2248 NGKVLITVLRYI

-2266 NIPALKTL
+2266 NIPALKSL

-2281 KNSDVLTAIISS
+2281 KDSDVLSAVISS

-2311 YFISG
+2311 YFIAG

-2357 AGFLNLND
+2357 GGFLNLNE

-2375 IVSKLAKGLYGAIE
+2375 LVSKLATGLYGAIE

-2425 KTFEGPAAV
+2425 QTYAGPASV

-2444 NEASLKWGVTDR
+2444 NADSLKWGVTDR

-2575 LLTPIS
+2575 LFTPIS

-2594 DLLDTLFKALNVD
+2594 NLLDTLFDALDVD
-2607 LNGLLGKVGIKNFSL
+2607 LNSLLGKVGIKNFSI

-2650 IKIKGTPLGIKLNE
+2650 IKIGGKPLGIKLNA
-2664 VDWLQLASHGKTI
+2664 VDWLQLASHGTTI

-2688 RVFVQGDSSEVLI
+2688 RVFVKGDSSEVLI
-2701 AVLRYLINTI
+2701 AVLRYLIDTI
-2711 NSGDNYNQISNL
+2711 NSGDNYNQISGL
-2723 VTGLLPEGND
+2723 IGGLLGDSDND
-2733 TISGVVSQVLGML
+2733 TVSGIVDQVLAML

>member
-1 MRTSKKILSFF
+1 MRTSKKLLSFF

-33 NDSIWSTNCDAD
+33 NDSIWSTKCGAD
-45 EAFATLNDLADELLP
+45 EAFDTLNDLADDLLP

-71 DGVYQKYAKDYGK
+71 DGVFQKYAKDYGK

-92 EKAEIVE
+92 EKAEIVD

-123 SDYAKRVGGGHPK
+123 SDYAVRVGGGHPK

-146 DGALDF
+146 DGAIDF

-162 RANKDLSQSTRDT
+162 RANKELSQSTRDT

-183 TPIANIQLV
+183 KPIANVEIV
-192 DATDELVKRLHNSF
+192 DTTEELLKRLYSDFDNPF
-206 ENAFE
+206 D
-211 GSDVGYTAT
+211 GSEYKYSS
-220 NLYGLKSFYTD
+220 LYALKSFYT
-231 EFMNANTTSEERAAL
+231 EEYMNANTTAEERSLL
-246 EALYAEK
+246 EALYDEMNK
-253 NTELETYD
+253 TLEVYD
-261 VNYKITDFAELTYYC
+261 ANFKVTDFAEYTFYSNTGMNLKYISAYFKLI
-276 YGLGRD
+276 GL
-282 AKYVQAYA
+282 
-290 NLIASTGTEIKYS
+290 TGTKIMYS
-303 SDEDLFDMFGG
+303 SNKDLLGFYGEDFD
-314 TLPSVVTIPDA
+314 TELTIPYEI
-325 LTLDNYRDNLIAH
+325 TVDNYRESIGIY
-338 YFSSFLGFGDPNNPD
+338 YFSYIFDLGDPEKVTMAD
-353 PPYDET
+353 VAEVFAADDES
-359 DKNKTKINLKYFL
+359 DVSY
-372 AEMLGETEDD
+372 E
-382 KPLNI
+382 
-387 EKILKRID
+387 EKIAYYEDLLLFAVD
-395 SDFSKYPDK
+395 GAMYDNFFPD
-404 ADLKELLKNI
+404 
-414 FLFGSEG
+414 
-421 YKDIEI
+421 
-427 KLTADFF
+427 
-434 SYALFSECQLDM
+434 
-446 LDYWKSSLYA
+446 
-456 FADAAMLN
+456 
-464 KILPSYENAIV
+464 YENTIV
-475 NGLAIKYSDQVNSME
+475 NGLAIKYSDQVNSMDE
-490 DLTKMVEAQLPS
+490 LTKMVEAQLPA
-502 DYLDSTKL
+502 DYLDSTKV
-510 FDDSLTKNIASAI
+510 FDDALTKEIAAVI
-523 YTCGNDGGKVFVN
+523 ETCRSNSGKLFVN
-536 GSLSMT
+536 GSLSTT
-542 DIMGSAI
+542 DSLGSQI
-549 NISLPEYLQN
+549 NLSLPENLQN
-559 TYIAEYFGLVLDTE
+559 TYVAEYFGLVLDTS
-573 FTEND
+573 FGNTKP
-578 QNGVNYKNALKDG
+578 NGTNYANALRSGFYDGYLNSQDPKITMKDG
-591 FYTAFSDR
+591 T
-599 NLAAIALKDG
+599 
-609 SYQSMGYITN
+609 YQTPSYITGTGN
-619 NNIRDQVL
+619 CRDQVL
-627 RQEDG
+627 RQTDG
-632 TNLAVLNFRDASSD
+632 TNLAVLNFEDFSSD
-646 YNVINTY
+646 YSVIDTY

-661 YTQTVADLLGITSF
+661 YTQTVADLIGVTSF
-675 VTDSAKDLDIKIDY
+675 ITDRSKDLDIRIDY
-689 KKFID
+689 DKFID
-694 SHLPEK
+694 SKVPEK
-700 EEPKVV
+700 EAKKVV
-706 LTDEQKAILNGD
+706 LTDEQKAILDGD
-718 YCLVNDMGTEIVNYI
+718 YSLVNDMGTEIVNYI
-733 LNDTIMGIF
+733 LNKTVMGVL
-742 NDPTVGEMITG
+742 DPDSQIGGIINGVIS
-753 LIAGLVDSNV
+753 GLVDSDV
-763 DVVTV
+763 DIVTV

-782 TIIGLLPLLTVLVDE
+782 TIVGLLPLLTVFIDE
-797 MILPLVFNQEGDQGY
+797 MILPLVFNQDGDQGY
-812 NTLYGILDMELIGAF
+812 ETVYGILDMELIGAF

-837 SQENG
+837 LQENG
-842 SHIGIAQAGWDLNTL
+842 SHIGIAQVGWDLNTL

-863 WLLATKKDQKAKNV
+863 WLLASKKDQKAKNV

-885 NTVELRNVV
+885 STVELRNVV
-894 MDENGKVV
+894 MDENGEVV
-902 EDEENGQILCKPAQY
+902 EQGGKILCEPVKY
-917 TKENFNSADFD
+917 TKDNFGSIDFD

-933 DANGKIVEKVE
+933 DADGKSVEKVE
-944 NGYLYNGNTY
+944 KGYLYNGNTY

-971 FMTYESSVP
+971 FVTYEASVP

-993 GACVDDLKSIIG
+993 GACVDDLKAIIG
-1005 SAIGNGTGG
+1005 DKLGNATGG
-1014 DILGEIVDE
+1014 DIIGEIVDE

-1046 YHNDGRSAFSGLNN
+1046 YHNDGRVAFSGLNN

-1065 PQLFDIMENLAAEKY
+1065 PQLFDIMENLGAEKY
-1080 GISEDE
+1080 GISKDE

-1095 STKTIHAVFTEKD
+1095 STKE
-1108 ENGKDITVE
+1108 ITADSN
-1117 TDVTSTYN
+1117 TYTSTVN
-1125 SLLQRFKSYAANPDS
+1125 SLLERFKSYAANPDS
-1140 VDILDCFAELLVENW
+1140 VGILDCFAEILVENW
-1155 MNAVVDLVDNV
+1155 LNSIVDLIDNV
-1166 IATDNKISDNL
+1166 IATDNKISGNL
-1177 TIIIGLLRSLGG
+1177 TIVIGLLKSLGG
-1189 FSEES
+1189 FGEES

-1205 LTREDKYSFT
+1205 LTRDDKYSFT

-1227 TGLTKDHAY
+1227 TGLSKDNAY
-1236 FLISNITRLV
+1236 FLLTNVSRLA
-1246 EVIKNLIAHFNEPST
+1246 EVIKNLIAHFNEPAT
-1261 QSVNGFVASAAAD
+1261 QSVNGFVTTAAAD
-1274 DEGGFQMPS
+1274 DNNESGGLS
-1283 LPLIKNLEAAPAAKA
+1283 LPLVKDIKAAPAAKA

-1310 AKDLIGNLDK
+1310 TKDLIGNLDK

-1338 AENIIAG
+1338 TENLIAG
-1345 VVSLLDRFLGMDI
+1345 VVSLLDRFLGSDI
-1358 NLGEDKEL
+1358 NLGKDKEL

-1371 LLVNQYLYFIT
+1371 LLINQYLYFIT
-1382 GESENLTAKDGKV
+1382 GKSENLTAKYGNV

-1422 NLLANFY
+1422 NLLVKYY

-1457 IRLGDYKDAQKK
+1457 VRLDDYKDAQKK
-1469 LAKYD
+1469 LTKYD
-1474 TWTIMSEASSRH
+1474 SWVKIAKASSR
-1486 NYKNLSI
+1486 NDYKNLSI
-1493 DWGIKGSAENRKE
+1493 NWGIKGNAEERKE

-1514 SLRLVTSIL
+1514 SLRLVTSVL

-1538 PILGMFCTK
+1538 PLLGMFLTK
-1547 NGIKMET
+1547 NDIKMET
-1554 IEALKKDK
+1554 IDALKKDK
-1562 AETGYY
+1562 ELTGYY
-1568 DKTLIAILTPVSEL
+1568 DKTLIAVLTPISEL
-1582 INKFLKAPVTTLIQ
+1582 LNKFLKAPVTTLIQ
-1596 SVQGM
+1596 SIQGI

-1613 TIGSLLKGIVAPIA
+1613 TIGSVLKGVVAPIS
-1627 KEVRGLGK
+1627 KEIRGLGK
-1635 IFGLKTSQ
+1635 IFGLKTKQ
-1643 LPNGTSQ
+1643 LPNGTSP
-1650 TLSSTLVSVANMADT
+1650 TLNSTLISVANIADT

-1689 NVAIDKVLKEKGIEL
+1689 NTALKNTGIT
-1704 DFKLKQISWS
+1704 LKQISWS

-1727 ILEYILETLLDSNT
+1727 ILEYVLEVLLDSGT
-1741 LDVLLAII
+1741 LDAIENLI
-1749 RLDED
+1749 NNSNNDNKET
-1754 PDQNLIMIIELIK
+1754 LIMIIELIK
-1767 SGDLNAKSIL
+1767 AGDLDAKSIL
-1777 KLLNQVLEITDSPT
+1777 KLLNQILEITDSPT
-1791 LVYWTFAQYL
+1791 LAFWTFAQYL
-1801 QEMTENFKYPAGM
+1801 QEMAENFKYPLGM

-1822 VDTLDNLVKNIFPL
+1822 VDTLDNIVKNIFPL

-1854 TNLFKNELITK
+1854 ANLFKNELITK

-1875 GLDPTIKTVL
+1875 DLDPTIKTVL
-1885 APLGIVTSTKD
+1885 ASLGIVSSTKD

-1951 LRPLNSVLEVFL
+1951 LRPLNGVLEVFL
-1963 GEGTLELNNVVSELV
+1963 GEGTLELNNLVSELV
-1978 NTLSLKIDNE
+1978 NTLSLDINSEIKINDS
-1988 IALGDTMSIKL
+1988 MSIKL
-1999 TGELKN
+1999 TGGLKN

-2031 LKELKDL
+2031 LKDLKDL

-2101 KPFDTLTDLLPNLAM
+2101 KPFDTLTELLPNLAM

-2128 NLLAPITGLLSSV
+2128 NLLAPVTTLLTSV
-2141 VKTLNLDGI
+2141 IKTLNIDDLIKEGEAALGADIGTI
-2150 IEDVLGVDL
+2150 LGMALGVE
-2159 GTIIGTVLGAK
+2159 
-2170 TKINLDLTDLSKL
+2170 TKIDFDITDLSKL
-2183 NIEDLIIPI
+2183 NLEDLIIPI
-2192 VRVVLANN
+2192 VRIVLANN
-2200 DNPTVRSLKLYDINW
+2200 DDPTIRSLKLYDINW

-2227 TSAATGANGN
+2227 SSAATGADGR

-2260 AKTLTT
+2260 AKTLTS

-2274 LLGIDKI
+2274 LLGIEDI
-2281 KNSDVLTAIISS
+2281 KKSDVLTAVISS

-2357 AGFLNLND
+2357 AGFLNLNE

-2375 IVSKLAKGLYGAIE
+2375 IVSKLATGLYGAIE

-2444 NEASLKWGVTDR
+2444 NADSLKWGVTDR

-2575 LLTPIS
+2575 MLTPIS

-2594 DLLDTLFKALNVD
+2594 DLLDTLFEALDVD
-2607 LNGLLGKVGIKNFSL
+2607 LNSLLGKVGIKNFTI

-2632 QVLAGDKLIPL
+2632 PVLAGDKLIPL

-2650 IKIKGTPLGIKLNE
+2650 IKIKGTPLGIKLND
-2664 VDWLQLASHGKTI
+2664 VDWLQLASHGTTI
-2677 VSASQAATYGS
+2677 VSASQAATFGS

-2711 NSGDNYNQISNL
+2711 NSGDNYNQISGL
-2723 VTGLLPEGND
+2723 IGGLLGDSEND
-2733 TISGVVSQVLGML
+2733 TISSVVDQVLGML

>member
-33 NDSIWSTNCDAD
+33 KDSIWSTNCGAD

-71 DGVYQKYAKDYGK
+71 DGVFQKYAKDYGK

-92 EKAEIVE
+92 EKAEIVD

-123 SDYAKRVGGGHPK
+123 SDYAIRVGGGHPK
-136 DPSYYDYLQK
+136 DPSYYDYLQR

-162 RANKDLSQSTRDT
+162 RANRDLSQSTRDT

-183 TPIANIQLV
+183 RPIANIELV
-192 DATDELVKRLHNSF
+192 NLTDELVNKLHNSF
-206 ENAFE
+206 ENIYE
-211 GSDVGYTAT
+211 GEGVDHTAT
-220 NLYGLKSFYTD
+220 NLYGLKNFYTD
-231 EFMNANTTSEERAAL
+231 EFMNANTTAEERAAL

-253 NTELETYD
+253 NTELETYG

-276 YGLGRD
+276 YGMGTD
-282 AKYVQAYA
+282 TKYVQNYL

-303 SDEDLFDMFGG
+303 SDEDLFDMIGSN
-314 TLPSVVTIPDA
+314 LPETVTIPDA
-325 LTLDNYRDNLIAH
+325 LTIDNYSEKLIVY
-338 YFSSFLGFGDPNNPD
+338 YFSSAFGLGDPSEVTVDMVADMFAMDDDGNVNS
-353 PPYDET
+353 E
-359 DKNKTKINLKYFL
+359 LAAYFKGTLLSL
-372 AEMLGETEDD
+372 AD
-382 KPLNI
+382 
-387 EKILKRID
+387 
-395 SDFSKYPDK
+395 
-404 ADLKELLKNI
+404 
-414 FLFGSEG
+414 
-421 YKDIEI
+421 
-427 KLTADFF
+427 
-434 SYALFSECQLDM
+434 Q
-446 LDYWKSSLYA
+446 
-456 FADAAMLN
+456 AMLN
-464 KILPSYENAIV
+464 KILTVNYENDIV
-475 NGLAIKYSDQVNSME
+475 NGLAIKYSDQVNNMD
-490 DLTKMVEAQLPS
+490 DLTKMVEAQLPA

-510 FDDSLTKNIASAI
+510 FDDNLTKNIASAFV
-523 YTCGNDGGKVFVN
+523 TCNSYGKLFVN
-536 GSLSMT
+536 GSLNTT
-542 DIMGSAI
+542 DGLGSEI
-549 NISLPEYLQN
+549 NLSLPESLQN
-559 TYIAEYFGLVLDTE
+559 TYVSEYFGLVLDTN
-573 FTEND
+573 FTNN
-578 QNGVNYKNALKDG
+578 QPNGVNYKNDLRSA
-591 FYTAFSDR
+591 FYSGILDSAINS
-599 NLAAIALKDG
+599 IALKDG
-609 SYQSMGYITN
+609 SYQTIGYITN

-627 RQEDG
+627 RQTDG
-632 TNLAVLNFRDASSD
+632 TNLAVLNFVDASSD
-646 YNVINTY
+646 YDVINTY

-675 VTDSAKDLDIKIDY
+675 ITDNSKDLNLRIDY

-700 EEPKVV
+700 EETKVV

-718 YCLVNDMGTEIVNYI
+718 YNLVNDMGTEIVNYI
-733 LNDTIMGIF
+733 LNKTVMGVLDPSSQVGGII
-742 NDPTVGEMITG
+742 ND
-753 LIAGLVDSNV
+753 LISGLVDSDV
-763 DVVTV
+763 DIVSV

-782 TIIGLLPLLTVLVDE
+782 TLVGLLPLLTVFIDE
-797 MILPLVFNQEGDQGY
+797 MILPLIFNQEGDQGY
-812 NTLYGILDMELIGAF
+812 NTIYGILDLEIIGAF

-837 SQENG
+837 LQENG
-842 SHIGIAQAGWDLNTL
+842 SHIGIAQVGWDLNTL

-863 WLLATKKDQKAKNV
+863 WLLASKKDQKAKNV

-894 MDENGKVV
+894 MDENGEVV
-902 EDEENGQILCKPAQY
+902 EENGKILCAPVKY
-917 TKENFNSADFD
+917 TKDNFNSIDFN

-933 DANGKIVEKVE
+933 DANGKLIEKVE
-944 NGYLYNGNTY
+944 KGYLYNGNTY

-971 FMTYESSVP
+971 FITYEASVP

-993 GACVDDLKSIIG
+993 GACIDDLSAIIG
-1005 SAIGNGTGG
+1005 GTGG
-1014 DILGEIVDE
+1014 DILGEIIDE

-1030 AVHEFVDT
+1030 SVHQFVDT

-1046 YHNDGRSAFSGLNN
+1046 YHNDGRIAFSGLNN

-1080 GISEDE
+1080 GISKDE

-1095 STKTIHAVFTEKD
+1095 STKE
-1108 ENGKDITVE
+1108 ITAE
-1117 TDVTSTYN
+1117 GRTYTSTVN
-1125 SLLQRFKSYAANPDS
+1125 SLAERFKSYAADPDS

-1155 MNAVVDLVDNV
+1155 MNSVVDLVDNV
-1166 IATDNKISDNL
+1166 IATDNKISSNL
-1177 TIIIGLLRSLGG
+1177 TIIIGLLESLGG
-1189 FSEES
+1189 FGEQS

-1227 TGLTKDHAY
+1227 TGLSKDNAY
-1236 FLISNITRLV
+1236 FLITNISRLV

-1261 QSVNGFVASAAAD
+1261 QSVNGFVTSAAAD

-1283 LPLIKNLEAAPAAKA
+1283 LPLIKNLEAAPAARA

-1338 AENIIAG
+1338 AENLIAG
-1345 VVSLLDRFLGMDI
+1345 IVSLLDRFLGMDI
-1358 NLGEDKEL
+1358 NLGKNNEI

-1422 NLLANFY
+1422 SLLVNFY

-1493 DWGIKGSAENRKE
+1493 DWGIKGNAEDRKE

-1538 PILGMFCTK
+1538 PLLGMFCTK
-1547 NGIKMET
+1547 NDIKMET

-1582 INKFLKAPVTTLIQ
+1582 LNKFLKAPVTTLIQ
-1596 SVQGM
+1596 SIQGM

-1613 TIGSLLKGIVAPIA
+1613 TIGSLLKGIVAPIT

-1635 IFGLKTSQ
+1635 IFGLKTAQ
-1643 LPNGTSQ
+1643 LPNGTSP
-1650 TLSSTLVSVANMADT
+1650 TLNSTLISVANMADT

-1689 NVAIDKVLKEKGIEL
+1689 NVAINNALEKNGIKLE
-1704 DFKLKQISWS
+1704 FKLRQISWS

-1727 ILEYILETLLDSNT
+1727 ILEYVLETLLDSNT

-1749 RLDED
+1749 KLDKNY
-1754 PDQNLIMIIELIK
+1754 DQNLVMIIELIK
-1767 SGDLNAKSIL
+1767 AGDLDAKSIL
-1777 KLLNQVLEITDSPT
+1777 KLLNQVLEITDNPT

-1822 VDTLDNLVKNIFPL
+1822 VDALDNLVKNIFPL

-1951 LRPLNSVLEVFL
+1951 LRPLNGVLQVFL

-1978 NTLSLKIDNE
+1978 NTLSLTINE
-1988 IALGDTMSIKL
+1988 EFALGNTMSIKI

-2005 GVLTLNIRDGKRERS
+2005 GVLTLNIRDGKRARS

-2031 LKELKDL
+2031 LKELTDL

-2128 NLLAPITGLLSSV
+2128 NLLAPITGLIASV
-2141 VKTLNLDGI
+2141 AETLDIDGKVKA
-2150 IEDVLGVDL
+2150 VLGVDL
-2159 GTIIGTVLGAK
+2159 GTVVGTLLGVK
-2170 TKINLDLTDLSKL
+2170 TKIDLDLTDLSKL

-2192 VRVVLANN
+2192 VRIVLANN

-2227 TSAATGANGN
+2227 TSAATGANGS

-2266 NIPALKTL
+2266 NIPALKSL

-2281 KNSDVLTAIISS
+2281 KDSDVLTAVISS

-2299 TASDDQIIMALF
+2299 TASEDQIIMALF
-2311 YFISG
+2311 YFIAG

-2357 AGFLNLND
+2357 ASLLNLNE

-2375 IVSKLAKGLYGAIE
+2375 LVSKLATGLYGAIE
-2389 GVKINDNLGLTAL
+2389 GVKINDDLGLTAL

-2425 KTFEGPAAV
+2425 KTFEGPASV

-2444 NEASLKWGVTDR
+2444 NADSLKWGVTDR

-2509 CYNIKTQ
+2509 CYNVKTQ

-2536 PIWDIV
+2536 PIWDVV

-2555 IIPNLA
+2555 MIPNLA

-2594 DLLDTLFKALNVD
+2594 DLLDTLFDALDVD
-2607 LNGLLGKVGIKNFSL
+2607 LNGLLGKVGITNFSI

-2650 IKIKGTPLGIKLNE
+2650 IKIKGTPLGIKLNA
-2664 VDWLQLASHGKTI
+2664 VDWLQLASHGTTI
-2677 VSASQAATYGS
+2677 VSASQAATFGS

-2701 AVLRYLINTI
+2701 AILRYLINTI
-2711 NSGDNYNQISNL
+2711 NSGDNYNQISSL
-2723 VTGLLPEGND
+2723 IGGLLGGADD
-2733 TISGVVSQVLGML
+2733 TISGVVDQVLGML

>member
-175 LTEWYNIL
+175 LAEWYNIL

-211 GSDVGYTAT
+211 EGVGYTAT
-220 NLYGLKSFYTD
+220 NLYGLKNFYSD
-231 EFMNANTTSEERAAL
+231 EFMNANTTPDERAAL

-282 AKYVQAYA
+282 TKYVQTYM
-290 NLIASTGTEIKYS
+290 NLIASTNTEIKYS
-303 SDEDLFDMFGG
+303 SDEDIFDMYGD

-325 LTLDNYRDNLIAH
+325 LTIDNYAEKLIVY
-338 YFSSFLGFGDPNNPD
+338 YFAIAFELGNPEDVTLDMVAEMFGEDENGEFNPQ
-353 PPYDET
+353 
-359 DKNKTKINLKYFL
+359 L
-372 AEMLGETEDD
+372 AEY
-382 KPLNI
+382 
-387 EKILKRID
+387 
-395 SDFSKYPDK
+395 F
-404 ADLKELLKNI
+404 KNS
-414 FLFGSEG
+414 LF
-421 YKDIEI
+421 
-427 KLTADFF
+427 
-434 SYALFSECQLDM
+434 
-446 LDYWKSSLYA
+446 A

-523 YTCGNDGGKVFVN
+523 YTCGNDGGKLFVN
-536 GSLSMT
+536 GNLNTT
-542 DIMGSAI
+542 DTMGGEI
-549 NISLPEYLQN
+549 NISLPEYIQN
-559 TYIAEYFGLVLDTE
+559 TYIAEYFGLVLDTD
-573 FTEND
+573 FTNN
-578 QNGVNYKNALKDG
+578 QPNGVNYKNALKNG

-599 NLAAIALKDG
+599 DLAAITLKDG

-632 TNLAVLNFRDASSD
+632 TNLAVLNFKDASSD
-646 YNVINTY
+646 YDILNTY

-675 VTDSAKDLDIKIDY
+675 VTDSAKDLNIRIDY

-718 YCLVNDMGTEIVNYI
+718 YSLVNDMGTEIVNYT
-733 LNDTIMGIF
+733 LNKTVMGVLDPDTQVGGII
-742 NDPTVGEMITG
+742 ND
-753 LIAGLVDSNV
+753 LISGLVDSNV
-763 DVVTV
+763 DIVSV
-768 IDGIWAKLCKDPIN
+768 INNIWEKLCNDPIN
-782 TIIGLLPLLTVLVDE
+782 TLVGLLPLLTVFIDE
-797 MILPLVFNQEGDQGY
+797 MILPLVFNQEEDQGY
-812 NTLYGILDMELIGAF
+812 NVIYGILDMEIIGAF

-842 SHIGIAQAGWDLNTL
+842 SNIGIAQVGWDLNTL

-863 WLLATKKDQKAKNV
+863 WLLASKKDQKAQNI

-894 MDENGKVV
+894 MDENGEVV
-902 EDEENGQILCKPAQY
+902 SDENGIVCEPVKY
-917 TKENFNSADFD
+917 TKENFGSADFD

-1095 STKTIHAVFTEKD
+1095 TTKEISAGSNTY
-1108 ENGKDITVE
+1108 
-1117 TDVTSTYN
+1117 TSTHN
-1125 SLLQRFKSYAANPDS
+1125 TLLERFKSYAADPNS
-1140 VDILDCFAELLVENW
+1140 VDILDCFAEILVENW

-1236 FLISNITRLV
+1236 FLISNVSRLV

-1358 NLGEDKEL
+1358 NLGKDNKL

-1650 TLSSTLVSVANMADT
+1650 TLSSTLVSVANVADT

-1689 NVAIDKVLKEKGIEL
+1689 NTALKKTGIT
-1704 DFKLKQISWS
+1704 LKQISWS

-1727 ILEYILETLLDSNT
+1727 ILEYVLEVLLDSKT
-1741 LDVLLAII
+1741 LDA
-1749 RLDED
+1749 LDK
-1754 PDQNLIMIIELIK
+1754 LIDDATVSMIIGLIK

-1791 LVYWTFAQYL
+1791 LAYWTFAQYL

-1885 APLGIVTSTKD
+1885 ASLGIVTSTKD

-1978 NTLSLKIDNE
+1978 NTLSLKIDDE

-2484 LFDLVRIPGSNGY
+2484 LFDLVRVPGSNGY

-2509 CYNIKTQ
+2509 CYNVKTQ

>member
-33 NDSIWSTNCDAD
+33 NDSIWSTDCGAD

-71 DGVYQKYAKDYGK
+71 DGVFQKYAKDYGK

-92 EKAEIVE
+92 EKAEIVD

-123 SDYAKRVGGGHPK
+123 SDYAIRVGGGHPK
-136 DPSYYDYLQK
+136 DPSYYDYLQR

-162 RANKDLSQSTRDT
+162 RANRNLSQSTRDT

-183 TPIANIQLV
+183 KPIANVELV
-192 DATDELVKRLHNSF
+192 DDSEELTKRLY
-206 ENAFE
+206 
-211 GSDVGYTAT
+211 SDYEDPFTSDSEYRYA
-220 NLYGLKSFYTD
+220 NLCSLKSFYT
-231 EFMNANTTSEERAAL
+231 EEYMNANTTAEERSML

-253 NTELETYD
+253 NSELEIYNT
-261 VNYKITDFAELTYYC
+261 NYKITDFAEYTYYS
-276 YGLGRD
+276 YNGSKI
-282 AKYVQAYA
+282 KYIPAYY
-290 NLIASTGTEIKYS
+290 NLINLSGAKISYS
-303 SDEDLFDMFGG
+303 SDEDLLGFNEGEP
-314 TLPSVVTIPDA
+314 LSSVVTIPET
-325 LTLDNYRDNLIAH
+325 LTLDNYRENIAIY
-338 YFSSFLGFGDPNNPD
+338 YFSEVFDLGNPQSL
-353 PPYDET
+353 T
-359 DKNKTKINLKYFL
+359 LSKI
-372 AEMLGETEDD
+372 AE
-382 KPLNI
+382 I
-387 EKILKRID
+387 
-395 SDFSKYPDK
+395 
-404 ADLKELLKNI
+404 
-414 FLFGSEG
+414 
-421 YKDIEI
+421 
-427 KLTADFF
+427 
-434 SYALFSECQLDM
+434 
-446 LDYWKSSLYA
+446 
-456 FADAAMLN
+456 FADDGEGNIDQELIPYFEDLILSAVDTAMLN
-464 KILPSYENAIV
+464 KILPSYEQDIV
-475 NGLAIKYSDQVNSME
+475 NGLAIEYSDQVNSME
-490 DLTKMVEAQLPS
+490 DLTKLVEAQLPA

-510 FDDSLTKNIASAI
+510 FDDSLTKNIASI
-523 YTCGNDGGKVFVN
+523 LETCRPSHPGKLFIDGSFSATDTIGSDVN
-536 GSLSMT
+536 LT
-542 DIMGSAI
+542 
-549 NISLPEYLQN
+549 LPENLQN
-559 TYIAEYFGLVLDTE
+559 TYVSEYFGLVIDTA
-573 FTEND
+573 FTNN
-578 QNGVNYKNALKDG
+578 QPNGVKYANNLRNAFFSAYTAERFDSIAMKDG
-591 FYTAFSDR
+591 TYKS
-599 NLAAIALKDG
+599 I
-609 SYQSMGYITN
+609 SYITN
-619 NNIRDQVL
+619 NNVRDQVL
-627 RQEDG
+627 RQTDG
-632 TNLAVLNFRDASSD
+632 TNLAALNFEDASSD
-646 YNVINTY
+646 YDVINTY
-653 LEDAVTYA
+653 LEDALAYA

-675 VTDSAKDLDIKIDY
+675 VTDRNKDLDIRIDY

-694 SHLPEK
+694 SQVPEK
-700 EEPKVV
+700 EEAKVV
-706 LTDEQKAILNGD
+706 LTDEQKAILNGE
-718 YCLVNDMGTEIVNYI
+718 YSLVNDMGTEIVNYI
-733 LNDTIMGIF
+733 LNKTVMEVLDPDTQ
-742 NDPTVGEMITG
+742 VGDMITG
-753 LIAGLVDSNV
+753 LISDLVDSDV
-763 DVVTV
+763 DIVSV
-768 IDGIWAKLCKDPIN
+768 IDGIWAKLCNDPIN
-782 TIIGLLPLLTVLVDE
+782 TLVGLLPLLTVFIDE
-797 MILPLVFNQEGDQGY
+797 MVLPLLFNQEGNQGY
-812 NTLYGILDMELIGAF
+812 NVIYDILNLEIIGAF
-827 TGGAFFLRNM
+827 TGGAFFLRDM
-837 SQENG
+837 LQENG
-842 SHIGIAQAGWDLNTL
+842 SHIGISQVGWDLNTL

-863 WLLATKKDQKAKNV
+863 WLLASKNDQKAKNV

-894 MDENGKVV
+894 MDENGEVV
-902 EDEENGQILCKPAQY
+902 EENGQILCAPVKY
-917 TKENFNSADFD
+917 TKDNFNSIDFN

-933 DANGKIVEKVE
+933 DANGKLVEKVE
-944 NGYLYNGNTY
+944 EGYLYNGNTY
-954 SDSDKLFEANE
+954 NDSDKLFEANE
-965 DAVFTC
+965 DAVFSC
-971 FMTYESSVP
+971 FMTYEESVP
-980 KLTNIYLVDKMLG
+980 RLTNIYLVDKMLG
-993 GACVDDLKSIIG
+993 GACVDDLKTIIG
-1005 SAIGNGTGG
+1005 NAIGNGTGG

-1030 AVHEFVDT
+1030 SVHQFVDT

-1046 YHNDGRSAFSGLNN
+1046 YHNDGRIAFSGLNN

-1080 GISEDE
+1080 GISKDE

-1095 STKTIHAVFTEKD
+1095 STKE
-1108 ENGKDITVE
+1108 ITAE
-1117 TDVTSTYN
+1117 GRTYTSTVN
-1125 SLLQRFKSYAANPDS
+1125 SLAERFKSYAADPDS

-1155 MNAVVDLVDNV
+1155 MNSVVDLVDNV
-1166 IATDNKISDNL
+1166 IATDNKISSNL
-1177 TIIIGLLRSLGG
+1177 TIIIGLLKSLGG
-1189 FSEES
+1189 FGEQS

-1227 TGLTKDHAY
+1227 TGLSKDNAY
-1236 FLISNITRLV
+1236 FLITNISRLV
-1246 EVIKNLIAHFNEPST
+1246 EVIKNLIAHFEKDETPGESTEP
-1261 QSVNGFVASAAAD
+1261 GD
-1274 DEGGFQMPS
+1274 KEDEGIS
-1283 LPLIKNLEAAPAAKA
+1283 LPLKVKAAPAARA
-1298 TSANYSSSDLSN
+1298 TSANYSSSDLSST
-1310 AKDLIGNLDK
+1310 KDLIGNLDK

-1338 AENIIAG
+1338 AENLIAG
-1345 VVSLLDRFLGMDI
+1345 IVSLLDRFLGMDI
-1358 NLGEDKEL
+1358 NLGKNNEI

-1382 GESENLTAKDGKV
+1382 GESKNLTAKDGKV

-1422 NLLANFY
+1422 NLLVKFY

-1469 LAKYD
+1469 LAKYE

-1493 DWGIKGSAENRKE
+1493 DWGIKGNAEDRKE

-1538 PILGMFCTK
+1538 PLLGMFCTK
-1547 NGIKMET
+1547 NDIKMET
-1554 IEALKKDK
+1554 IETLKKDK

-1582 INKFLKAPVTTLIQ
+1582 LNKFLKAPVTTLIQ
-1596 SVQGM
+1596 SIQGI

-1613 TIGSLLKGIVAPIA
+1613 TIGSLLKGIVAPIT
-1627 KEVRGLGK
+1627 KELRGLGK
-1635 IFGLKTSQ
+1635 IFGLKTAQ
-1643 LPNGTSQ
+1643 LPNGASP
-1650 TLSSTLVSVANMADT
+1650 TLNSTLISVANIADT

-1689 NVAIDKVLKEKGIEL
+1689 NTLLKSKNVGIT
-1704 DFKLKQISWS
+1704 LKQISWS

-1727 ILEYILETLLDSNT
+1727 VLEYVLEVLLESST
-1741 LDVLLAII
+1741 LDAILALLNNNENPN
-1749 RLDED
+1749 DT
-1754 PDQNLIMIIELIK
+1754 LIMIITLLK
-1767 SGDLNAKSIL
+1767 SGDLDAKTIL
-1777 KLLNQVLEITDSPT
+1777 KLLNQVLEITDNPT

-1822 VDTLDNLVKNIFPL
+1822 VDALDNLVKNIFPL

-1951 LRPLNSVLEVFL
+1951 LRPLNSVLQVFL

-1978 NTLSLKIDNE
+1978 NTLSLTINE
-1988 IALGDTMSIKL
+1988 ELALGDTMSLKI

-2005 GVLTLNIRDGKRERS
+2005 GVLTLNIRDGKRARS

-2069 NDINAAK
+2069 KDINAAK

-2128 NLLAPITGLLSSV
+2128 NLLAPITGLIASV
-2141 VKTLNLDGI
+2141 AETLDINGI
-2150 IEDVLGVDL
+2150 IKNLLGIDL
-2159 GTIIGTVLGAK
+2159 GTVVGTLLGVK
-2170 TKINLDLTDLSKL
+2170 TKIDLDLTDLSKL

-2192 VRVVLANN
+2192 VRVVLAGN

-2266 NIPALKTL
+2266 NIPALKSL

-2281 KNSDVLTAIISS
+2281 KDSDVLTAVISS

-2311 YFISG
+2311 YFIAG

-2357 AGFLNLND
+2357 ASLLNLNE

-2375 IVSKLAKGLYGAIE
+2375 LVSKLATGLYGAIE

-2425 KTFEGPAAV
+2425 KTFEGPASV

-2444 NEASLKWGVTDR
+2444 NADSLKWGVTDR

-2509 CYNIKTQ
+2509 CYNVKTQ

-2555 IIPNLA
+2555 MIPNLA

-2594 DLLDTLFKALNVD
+2594 DLLDTLFDALDVD
-2607 LNGLLGKVGIKNFSL
+2607 LNGLLGKVGITNFSI

-2650 IKIKGTPLGIKLNE
+2650 IKIKGTPLGIKLNA
-2664 VDWLQLASHGKTI
+2664 VDWLQLASHGTTI
-2677 VSASQAATYGS
+2677 VSASQAATFGS

-2701 AVLRYLINTI
+2701 AILRYLINTI
-2711 NSGDNYNQISNL
+2711 NSGDNYNQISSL
-2723 VTGLLPEGND
+2723 IGGLLGDNTDD
-2733 TISGVVSQVLGML
+2733 TISGVIDQVLGML

>member
-276 YGLGRD
+276 YGSGKD
-282 AKYVQAYA
+282 AKYVQSYLK
-290 NLIASTGTEIKYS
+290 LIASTGTEIKYS
-303 SDEDLFDMFGG
+303 SNEDLFDMMGSA
-314 TLPSVVTIPDA
+314 LPEAVTIPDA
-325 LTLDNYRDNLIAH
+325 LTIDNYAEKLIVY
-338 YFSSFLGFGDPNNPD
+338 YFSSAFGLGDPSD
-353 PPYDET
+353 ITVDMV
-359 DKNKTKINLKYFL
+359 
-372 AEMLGETEDD
+372 AEMFATDDNGEVNSELAAYFKST
-382 KPLNI
+382 LYT
-387 EKILKRID
+387 L
-395 SDFSKYPDK
+395 
-404 ADLKELLKNI
+404 AD
-414 FLFGSEG
+414 
-421 YKDIEI
+421 
-427 KLTADFF
+427 
-434 SYALFSECQLDM
+434 Q
-446 LDYWKSSLYA
+446 
-456 FADAAMLN
+456 AMLN

-502 DYLDSTKL
+502 DYLDSTML

-523 YTCGNDGGKVFVN
+523 YTCGNDGGKLFVN
-536 GSLSMT
+536 GNLNTT
-542 DIMGSAI
+542 DTMGGEI

-559 TYIAEYFGLVLDTE
+559 TYIAEYFGLVLDTD
-573 FTEND
+573 FTNN
-578 QNGVNYKNALKDG
+578 QPNGVNYKNALKDG

-599 NLAAIALKDG
+599 DLAAITLKDG

-632 TNLAVLNFRDASSD
+632 TNLAVLNFKDASSD
-646 YNVINTY
+646 YDILNTY

-675 VTDSAKDLDIKIDY
+675 VTDSAKDLNIRIDY

-718 YCLVNDMGTEIVNYI
+718 YSLVNDMGTEIVNYT
-733 LNDTIMGIF
+733 LNKTVMGVLDPDTQVGGII
-742 NDPTVGEMITG
+742 ND
-753 LIAGLVDSNV
+753 LISGLVDSNV
-763 DVVTV
+763 DIVSV
-768 IDGIWAKLCKDPIN
+768 INNIWEKLCNDPIN
-782 TIIGLLPLLTVLVDE
+782 TLVGLLPLLTVFIDE
-797 MILPLVFNQEGDQGY
+797 MILPLVFNQEEDQGY
-812 NTLYGILDMELIGAF
+812 NVIYGILDMEIIGAF

-842 SHIGIAQAGWDLNTL
+842 SNIGIAQVGWDLNTL

-863 WLLATKKDQKAKNV
+863 WLLASKKDQKAQNI

-894 MDENGKVV
+894 MDENGEVV
-902 EDEENGQILCKPAQY
+902 SDENGIVCEPVKY
-917 TKENFNSADFD
+917 TKENFGSADFD

-1095 STKTIHAVFTEKD
+1095 TTKEISAGSNTY
-1108 ENGKDITVE
+1108 
-1117 TDVTSTYN
+1117 TSTHN
-1125 SLLQRFKSYAANPDS
+1125 TLLERFKSYAANPDS
-1140 VDILDCFAELLVENW
+1140 VDILDCFAEILVENW

-1215 FTDVNTD
+1215 FTDVNTN

-1236 FLISNITRLV
+1236 FLISNVSRLV

-1358 NLGEDKEL
+1358 NLGKDNKL

-1689 NVAIDKVLKEKGIEL
+1689 NTALKKTGIT
-1704 DFKLKQISWS
+1704 LKQISWS

-1727 ILEYILETLLDSNT
+1727 ILEYVLEVLLDSKT
-1741 LDVLLAII
+1741 LDA
-1749 RLDED
+1749 LDK
-1754 PDQNLIMIIELIK
+1754 LIDDATVSMIIGLIK

-2150 IEDVLGVDL
+2150 IEDVLGIDL

-2484 LFDLVRIPGSNGY
+2484 LFDLVRVPGSNGY

-2509 CYNIKTQ
+2509 CYNVKTQ

-2594 DLLDTLFKALNVD
+2594 DLLDTLFKALDVD

-2650 IKIKGTPLGIKLNE
+2650 IKIKGSPLGIKLNA

>member
-33 NDSIWSTNCDAD
+33 NDSIWSTDCGAD

-71 DGVYQKYAKDYGK
+71 DGVFQKYAKDYGK

-92 EKAEIVE
+92 EKAEIVD

-123 SDYAKRVGGGHPK
+123 SDYAIRVGGGHPK
-136 DPSYYDYLQK
+136 DPSYYDYLQR

-162 RANKDLSQSTRDT
+162 RANRDLSQSTRDT

-183 TPIANIQLV
+183 KPIANIELV
-192 DATDELVKRLHNSF
+192 DTTDELVKRLHNSF
-206 ENAFE
+206 ENVYEDSTDYAA
-211 GSDVGYTAT
+211 S

-231 EFMNANTTSEERAAL
+231 AFMNANTTAEERAAL

-253 NTELETYD
+253 NAELEAYD
-261 VNYKITDFAELTYYC
+261 VNYKITDFAELTYYS
-276 YGLGRD
+276 YGLGKD
-282 AKYVQAYA
+282 LKYVHAYM
-290 NLIASTGTEIKYS
+290 NLINSTGTDIMYS
-303 SDEDLFDMFGG
+303 SDEDLLDMYGD
-314 TLPSVVTIPDA
+314 TLPSVLTIPDA
-325 LTLDNYRDNLIAH
+325 LTVDNYRETFAAYYFAVIFDLDPKNLTIKDVAAMFAVDDDGNPIPELVP
-338 YFSSFLGFGDPNNPD
+338 YFESTLEYAIDDAFFYKFIPNN
-353 PPYDET
+353 
-359 DKNKTKINLKYFL
+359 
-372 AEMLGETEDD
+372 
-382 KPLNI
+382 
-387 EKILKRID
+387 
-395 SDFSKYPDK
+395 
-404 ADLKELLKNI
+404 
-414 FLFGSEG
+414 
-421 YKDIEI
+421 
-427 KLTADFF
+427 
-434 SYALFSECQLDM
+434 
-446 LDYWKSSLYA
+446 
-456 FADAAMLN
+456 
-464 KILPSYENAIV
+464 YEQEIV
-475 NGLAIKYSDQVNSME
+475 NGLAIKYNDQINSME
-490 DLTKMVEAQLPS
+490 DLTKLVEAQLPD

-510 FDDSLTKNIASAI
+510 FDDSLTKNIASI
-523 YTCGNDGGKVFVN
+523 LETCRPSHPGKLFIDGSFSATDTIGSDVN
-536 GSLSMT
+536 LT
-542 DIMGSAI
+542 
-549 NISLPEYLQN
+549 LPENLQN
-559 TYIAEYFGLVLDTE
+559 TYVSEYFGLILETD
-573 FTEND
+573 FTNN
-578 QNGVNYKNALKDG
+578 QPNGVKYANNLRSAFYSAYLDG
-591 FYTAFSDR
+591 RLSK
-599 NLAAIALKDG
+599 IAMKDG
-609 SYQSMGYITN
+609 SYQSLSYITGSGN
-619 NNIRDQVL
+619 ARDQVL
-627 RQEDG
+627 RQTDG
-632 TNLAVLNFRDASSD
+632 TNLAVLNFVDAHSD
-646 YNVINTY
+646 YDTINVY
-653 LEDAVTYA
+653 LDDAVTYA

-675 VTDSAKDLDIKIDY
+675 VTDRNKDLDIRIDY

-694 SHLPEK
+694 SQVPEK
-700 EEPKVV
+700 EEAKVV

-718 YCLVNDMGTEIVNYI
+718 YSLVNDMGTEIVNYI
-733 LNDTIMGIF
+733 LNKTVMGVLDPSSQVGGII
-742 NDPTVGEMITG
+742 ND
-753 LIAGLVDSNV
+753 LISGLVDSDV
-763 DVVTV
+763 DIVSV
-768 IDGIWAKLCKDPIN
+768 IDGIWTKLCNDPIN
-782 TIIGLLPLLTVLVDE
+782 TLVGLLPLLTVFIDE
-797 MILPLVFNQEGDQGY
+797 MILPLIFNQEGDQGY
-812 NTLYGILDMELIGAF
+812 NVIYGILDLEIIGAF
-827 TGGAFFLRNM
+827 TGGAFFLRDM
-837 SQENG
+837 LQENG
-842 SHIGIAQAGWDLNTL
+842 SHIGIAQVGWDLNTL

-863 WLLATKKDQKAKNV
+863 WLLASKNDQKAKNV

-894 MDENGKVV
+894 MDENGEVV
-902 EDEENGQILCKPAQY
+902 EENGQILCAPVKY
-917 TKENFNSADFD
+917 TKDNFNSIDFN

-933 DANGKIVEKVE
+933 DANGKLVEKVE
-944 NGYLYNGNTY
+944 EGYLYNGNTY

-965 DAVFTC
+965 DAVFSC
-971 FMTYESSVP
+971 FMTYEESVP
-980 KLTNIYLVDKMLG
+980 RLTNIYLVDKMLG
-993 GACVDDLKSIIG
+993 GACVDDLKTIIG
-1005 SAIGNGTGG
+1005 NAIGNGTGG

-1030 AVHEFVDT
+1030 SVHQFVDT

-1046 YHNDGRSAFSGLNN
+1046 YHNDGRIAFSGLNN

-1080 GISEDE
+1080 GISKDE

-1095 STKTIHAVFTEKD
+1095 STKE
-1108 ENGKDITVE
+1108 ITAE
-1117 TDVTSTYN
+1117 GRTYTSTVN
-1125 SLLQRFKSYAANPDS
+1125 SLAERFKSYAADPDS

-1155 MNAVVDLVDNV
+1155 MNSVVDLVDNV
-1166 IATDNKISDNL
+1166 IATDNKISSNL
-1177 TIIIGLLRSLGG
+1177 TIIIGLLKSLGG
-1189 FSEES
+1189 FGEQS

-1227 TGLTKDHAY
+1227 TGLSKDNAY
-1236 FLISNITRLV
+1236 FLISNISRLV

-1261 QSVNGFVASAAAD
+1261 QSVNGFVTSAAAD

-1283 LPLIKNLEAAPAAKA
+1283 LPLIQNLEAAPAARA

-1338 AENIIAG
+1338 AENLIAG
-1345 VVSLLDRFLGMDI
+1345 IVSLLDRFLGMDI
-1358 NLGEDKEL
+1358 NLGKNNEI

-1382 GESENLTAKDGKV
+1382 GESKNLTAKDGKV

-1422 NLLANFY
+1422 NLLVKFY

-1469 LAKYD
+1469 LAKYE

-1493 DWGIKGSAENRKE
+1493 DWGIKGNAEDRKE

-1538 PILGMFCTK
+1538 PLLGMFCTK
-1547 NGIKMET
+1547 NDIKMET
-1554 IEALKKDK
+1554 IETLKKDK

-1582 INKFLKAPVTTLIQ
+1582 LNKFLKAPVTTLIQ
-1596 SVQGM
+1596 SIQGI

-1613 TIGSLLKGIVAPIA
+1613 TIGSLLKGIVAPIT
-1627 KEVRGLGK
+1627 KELRGLGK
-1635 IFGLKTSQ
+1635 IFGLKTAQ
-1643 LPNGTSQ
+1643 LPNGASP
-1650 TLSSTLVSVANMADT
+1650 TLNSTLISVANIADT

-1689 NVAIDKVLKEKGIEL
+1689 NTLLKSKNIGIT
-1704 DFKLKQISWS
+1704 LKQISWS

-1727 ILEYILETLLDSNT
+1727 VLEYVLEVLLESST
-1741 LDVLLAII
+1741 LDAILALLNNNENPN
-1749 RLDED
+1749 DT
-1754 PDQNLIMIIELIK
+1754 LIMIITLLK
-1767 SGDLNAKSIL
+1767 SGDLDAKTIL
-1777 KLLNQVLEITDSPT
+1777 KLLNQVLEITDNPT

-1822 VDTLDNLVKNIFPL
+1822 VDALDNLVKNIFPL

-1951 LRPLNSVLEVFL
+1951 LRPLNSVLQVFL

-1978 NTLSLKIDNE
+1978 NTLSLTINE
-1988 IALGDTMSIKL
+1988 ELALGDTMSLKI

-2005 GVLTLNIRDGKRERS
+2005 GVLTLNIRDGKRARS

-2056 FKLSNVKTYNQYK
+2056 FKLSNIKTYNQYK
-2069 NDINAAK
+2069 KDINAAK

-2128 NLLAPITGLLSSV
+2128 NLLAPITGLIASV
-2141 VKTLNLDGI
+2141 AETLDINGI
-2150 IEDVLGVDL
+2150 IKNLLGVDL
-2159 GTIIGTVLGAK
+2159 GTVVGTLLGVK
-2170 TKINLDLTDLSKL
+2170 TKIDLDLTDLSKL

-2192 VRVVLANN
+2192 VRVVLAGN

-2266 NIPALKTL
+2266 NIPALKSL

-2281 KNSDVLTAIISS
+2281 KDSDVLTAVISS

-2311 YFISG
+2311 YFIAG

-2329 TGQYSFSYPEGMEV
+2329 TGQYSFSYPEDMEV

-2357 AGFLNLND
+2357 ASLLNLNE

-2375 IVSKLAKGLYGAIE
+2375 LVSKLATGLYGAIE

-2425 KTFEGPAAV
+2425 KTFEGPASV

-2444 NEASLKWGVTDR
+2444 NADSLKWGVTDR

-2509 CYNIKTQ
+2509 CYNVKTQ

-2536 PIWDIV
+2536 PIWDVV

-2555 IIPNLA
+2555 MIPNLA

-2594 DLLDTLFKALNVD
+2594 DLLDTLFDALDVD
-2607 LNGLLGKVGIKNFSL
+2607 LNGLLGKVGITNFSI

-2632 QVLAGDKLIPL
+2632 QVLTGDKLIPL

-2650 IKIKGTPLGIKLNE
+2650 IKIKGTPLGIKLNA
-2664 VDWLQLASHGKTI
+2664 VDWLQLASHGTTI
-2677 VSASQAATYGS
+2677 VSASQAATFGS

-2701 AVLRYLINTI
+2701 AILRYLINTI
-2711 NSGDNYNQISNL
+2711 NSGDNYNQISSL
-2723 VTGLLPEGND
+2723 IGGLLGDNTDD
-2733 TISGVVSQVLGML
+2733 TISGVIDQVLGML

>member
-162 RANKDLSQSTRDT
+162 RANRDLSQSTRDT

-276 YGLGRD
+276 YGMGTD
-282 AKYVQAYA
+282 VKYIHNYL

-303 SDEDLFDMFGG
+303 SNEDLFDMIGSA
-314 TLPSVVTIPDA
+314 LPETVTIPDA
-325 LTLDNYRDNLIAH
+325 LTIDNYAEKLIVY
-338 YFSSFLGFGDPNNPD
+338 YFSSAYGLGDPSD
-353 PPYDET
+353 ITVDMV
-359 DKNKTKINLKYFL
+359 
-372 AEMLGETEDD
+372 AEMFAMDDNGEV
-382 KPLNI
+382 N
-387 EKILKRID
+387 
-395 SDFSKYPDK
+395 S
-404 ADLKELLKNI
+404 ELAAYFKSTL
-414 FLFGSEG
+414 
-421 YKDIEI
+421 
-427 KLTADFF
+427 
-434 SYALFSECQLDM
+434 YAL
-446 LDYWKSSLYA
+446 
-456 FADAAMLN
+456 ADQAILN

-523 YTCGNDGGKVFVN
+523 YTCGNDGGKLFVN
-536 GSLSMT
+536 GNLNTT
-542 DIMGSAI
+542 DTMGGEI

-559 TYIAEYFGLVLDTE
+559 TYIAEYFGLVLDTD
-573 FTEND
+573 FTNN
-578 QNGVNYKNALKDG
+578 QPNGVNYKNALKDG

-599 NLAAIALKDG
+599 NLAAITLKDG

-675 VTDSAKDLDIKIDY
+675 VTDSAKDLNIRIDY

-718 YCLVNDMGTEIVNYI
+718 YSLVNDMGTEIVNYT
-733 LNDTIMGIF
+733 LNKTVMGVLDPDTQVGGII
-742 NDPTVGEMITG
+742 NG
-753 LIAGLVDSNV
+753 LISDLVDSDV

-768 IDGIWAKLCKDPIN
+768 IDGIWAKLCKDPID
-782 TIIGLLPLLTVLVDE
+782 TIIGLLPLLTVFIDE
-797 MILPLVFNQEGDQGY
+797 MILPLVFNQEEDQGY
-812 NTLYGILDMELIGAF
+812 NVIYGILDMELIGAF

-863 WLLATKKDQKAKNV
+863 WLLATKKDQKAQNI

-894 MDENGKVV
+894 MDENGEVV
-902 EDEENGQILCKPAQY
+902 SDENGIVCEPVKY
-917 TKENFNSADFD
+917 TKENFGSADFD

-1046 YHNDGRSAFSGLNN
+1046 YHNNGRSAFSGLNN

-1095 STKTIHAVFTEKD
+1095 STKTIHAVFSEKD

-1140 VDILDCFAELLVENW
+1140 VDILDCFAEILVENW

-1236 FLISNITRLV
+1236 FLISNVSRLV

-1358 NLGEDKEL
+1358 NLGKDNKL

-1395 DPKKVYTNN
+1395 DPKKVYTND

-1493 DWGIKGSAENRKE
+1493 DWGIKGNAENRKE

-1568 DKTLIAILTPVSEL
+1568 DKTLIAILTPISEL

-1596 SVQGM
+1596 SVQGV

-1613 TIGSLLKGIVAPIA
+1613 TIGSLLKGVVAPIS

-1643 LPNGTSQ
+1643 LPNGTSP
-1650 TLSSTLVSVANMADT
+1650 TLSSTLVSVANVADT

-1689 NVAIDKVLKEKGIEL
+1689 NTALKKTGIT
-1704 DFKLKQISWS
+1704 LKQISWS

-1727 ILEYILETLLDSNT
+1727 ILEYVLEVLLDSKT
-1741 LDVLLAII
+1741 LDA
-1749 RLDED
+1749 LDKLIDD
-1754 PDQNLIMIIELIK
+1754 PTVSMIIGLIK

-1854 TNLFKNELITK
+1854 TNLFKNEFITK

-1875 GLDPTIKTVL
+1875 DLDPTIKTVL

-1896 VAKILTDTSYGATYS
+1896 VAKLLTDTSYGATYS

-1978 NTLSLKIDNE
+1978 NTLSLKIDDE

-2069 NDINAAK
+2069 NDIKAAK

-2128 NLLAPITGLLSSV
+2128 NLLAPITGLISSV

-2192 VRVVLANN
+2192 VRIVLANN

-2389 GVKINDNLGLTAL
+2389 GVKINDDLGLTAL

-2555 IIPNLA
+2555 IVPNLA
-2561 LFIGNNGLSQMIDN
+2561 LFIGNNGLSQMIEN

-2594 DLLDTLFKALNVD
+2594 DLLDTLFEALDVD

-2650 IKIKGTPLGIKLNE
+2650 IKIKDKALNIKLND

-2723 VTGLLPEGND
+2723 IAGLVPSDND
-2733 TISGVVSQVLGML
+2733 TISGVISQVLGML

>member
-211 GSDVGYTAT
+211 EGVGYTAT
-220 NLYGLKSFYTD
+220 NLYGLKNFYSD
-231 EFMNANTTSEERAAL
+231 EFMNANTTPDERAAL

-282 AKYVQAYA
+282 TKYVQTYM
-290 NLIASTGTEIKYS
+290 NLIASTKTEIKYS
-303 SDEDLFDMFGG
+303 SDEDIFDMYGD

-325 LTLDNYRDNLIAH
+325 LTIDNYAEKLIVY
-338 YFSSFLGFGDPNNPD
+338 YFAIAFELGNPEDVTLDMVAEMFGEDENGEFNPQ
-353 PPYDET
+353 
-359 DKNKTKINLKYFL
+359 L
-372 AEMLGETEDD
+372 AEY
-382 KPLNI
+382 
-387 EKILKRID
+387 
-395 SDFSKYPDK
+395 F
-404 ADLKELLKNI
+404 KNS
-414 FLFGSEG
+414 LF
-421 YKDIEI
+421 
-427 KLTADFF
+427 
-434 SYALFSECQLDM
+434 
-446 LDYWKSSLYA
+446 A

-523 YTCGNDGGKVFVN
+523 YTCGNDGGKLFVN
-536 GSLSMT
+536 GNLNTT
-542 DIMGSAI
+542 DTMGGEI
-549 NISLPEYLQN
+549 NISLPEYIQN
-559 TYIAEYFGLVLDTE
+559 TYIAEYFGLVLDTD
-573 FTEND
+573 FTNN
-578 QNGVNYKNALKDG
+578 QPNGVNYKNALKNG

-599 NLAAIALKDG
+599 DLAAITLKDG

-632 TNLAVLNFRDASSD
+632 TNLAVLNFKDASSD
-646 YNVINTY
+646 YDILNTY

-675 VTDSAKDLDIKIDY
+675 VTDSAKDLNIRIDY

-718 YCLVNDMGTEIVNYI
+718 YSLVNDMGTEIVNYT
-733 LNDTIMGIF
+733 LNKTVMGVLDPDTQVGGII
-742 NDPTVGEMITG
+742 ND
-753 LIAGLVDSNV
+753 LISGLVDSNV
-763 DVVTV
+763 DIVSV
-768 IDGIWAKLCKDPIN
+768 INNIWEKLCNDPIN
-782 TIIGLLPLLTVLVDE
+782 TLVGLLPLLTVFIDE
-797 MILPLVFNQEGDQGY
+797 MILPLVFNQEEDQGY
-812 NTLYGILDMELIGAF
+812 NVIYGILDMEIIGAF

-842 SHIGIAQAGWDLNTL
+842 SNIGIAQVGWDLNTL

-863 WLLATKKDQKAKNV
+863 WLLASKKDQKAQNI

-894 MDENGKVV
+894 MDENGEVV
-902 EDEENGQILCKPAQY
+902 SDENGIVCEPVKY
-917 TKENFNSADFD
+917 TKENFGSADFD

-1095 STKTIHAVFTEKD
+1095 TTKEISAGSNTY
-1108 ENGKDITVE
+1108 
-1117 TDVTSTYN
+1117 TSTHN
-1125 SLLQRFKSYAANPDS
+1125 TLLERFKSYAADPDS
-1140 VDILDCFAELLVENW
+1140 VDILDCFAEILVENW

-1236 FLISNITRLV
+1236 FLISNVSRLV

-1358 NLGEDKEL
+1358 NLGKDNKL

-1650 TLSSTLVSVANMADT
+1650 TLSSTLVSVANVADT

-1689 NVAIDKVLKEKGIEL
+1689 NTALKKTGIT
-1704 DFKLKQISWS
+1704 LKQISWS

-1727 ILEYILETLLDSNT
+1727 ILEYVLEVLLDSKT
-1741 LDVLLAII
+1741 LDA
-1749 RLDED
+1749 LDK
-1754 PDQNLIMIIELIK
+1754 LIDDATVSMIIGLIK

-1791 LVYWTFAQYL
+1791 LAYWTFAQYL

-1885 APLGIVTSTKD
+1885 ASLGIVTSTKD

-1978 NTLSLKIDNE
+1978 NTLSLKIDDE

-2456 DSFFHAL
+2456 DSFFYAL

-2484 LFDLVRIPGSNGY
+2484 LFDLVRVPGSNGY

-2509 CYNIKTQ
+2509 CYNVKTQ

>member
-162 RANKDLSQSTRDT
+162 RANRDLSQSTRDT

-220 NLYGLKSFYTD
+220 NLYGLKSFYSD
-231 EFMNANTTSEERAAL
+231 EFMNANTTPEERAAL

-276 YGLGRD
+276 YGMGTD
-282 AKYVQAYA
+282 VKYIHNYL

-303 SDEDLFDMFGG
+303 SNEDLFDMMGSA
-314 TLPSVVTIPDA
+314 LPEAVTIPDA
-325 LTLDNYRDNLIAH
+325 LTIDNYAEKLIVY
-338 YFSSFLGFGDPNNPD
+338 YFSSAFGLGNPSD
-353 PPYDET
+353 VTVDMV
-359 DKNKTKINLKYFL
+359 
-372 AEMLGETEDD
+372 AEMFAMDD
-382 KPLNI
+382 DGNVNSELAAYFKSTLYT
-387 EKILKRID
+387 L
-395 SDFSKYPDK
+395 
-404 ADLKELLKNI
+404 AD
-414 FLFGSEG
+414 
-421 YKDIEI
+421 
-427 KLTADFF
+427 
-434 SYALFSECQLDM
+434 Q
-446 LDYWKSSLYA
+446 
-456 FADAAMLN
+456 AMLN
-464 KILPSYENAIV
+464 KILTVNYEKDIV

-523 YTCGNDGGKVFVN
+523 YTCVNDGGKLFVN
-536 GSLSMT
+536 GNLNTT
-542 DIMGSAI
+542 DTMGGEI
-549 NISLPEYLQN
+549 NISLPEYIQN
-559 TYIAEYFGLVLDTE
+559 TYIAEYFGLVLDTD
-573 FTEND
+573 FTNN
-578 QNGVNYKNALKDG
+578 QPNGVNYKNALKDG

-599 NLAAIALKDG
+599 DLAAITLKDG

-675 VTDSAKDLDIKIDY
+675 VTDSAKDLDIRIDY

-718 YCLVNDMGTEIVNYI
+718 YSLVNDMGTEIVNYT
-733 LNDTIMGIF
+733 LNKTVMGVLDPDTQVGGII
-742 NDPTVGEMITG
+742 ND
-753 LIAGLVDSNV
+753 LISGLVDSNV
-763 DVVTV
+763 DIVSV
-768 IDGIWAKLCKDPIN
+768 INNIWEKLCNDPIN
-782 TIIGLLPLLTVLVDE
+782 TLVGLLPLLTVFIDE
-797 MILPLVFNQEGDQGY
+797 MILPLVFNQEEDQGY
-812 NTLYGILDMELIGAF
+812 NVIYGILDMEIIGAF

-842 SHIGIAQAGWDLNTL
+842 SNIGIAQVGWDLNTL

-863 WLLATKKDQKAKNV
+863 WLLASKKDQKAQNI

-894 MDENGKVV
+894 MDENGEVV
-902 EDEENGQILCKPAQY
+902 SDENGIVCEPVKY
-917 TKENFNSADFD
+917 TKENFGSADFD

-1095 STKTIHAVFTEKD
+1095 TTKEISAGSNTY
-1108 ENGKDITVE
+1108 
-1117 TDVTSTYN
+1117 TSTHN
-1125 SLLQRFKSYAANPDS
+1125 TLLERFKSYAANPDS
-1140 VDILDCFAELLVENW
+1140 VDILDCFAEILVENW

-1236 FLISNITRLV
+1236 FLISNVSRLV

-1358 NLGEDKEL
+1358 NLGKDNKL

-1650 TLSSTLVSVANMADT
+1650 TLSSTLVSVANVADT

-1767 SGDLNAKSIL
+1767 AGDLNAKSIL

-1854 TNLFKNELITK
+1854 TNLFKNEFITK

-1978 NTLSLKIDNE
+1978 NTLSLKIDDE

-2484 LFDLVRIPGSNGY
+2484 LFDLVRVPGSNGY

>member
-33 NDSIWSTNCDAD
+33 NDSIWSTDCGAD

-71 DGVYQKYAKDYGK
+71 DGVFQKYAKDYGK

-92 EKAEIVE
+92 EKAEIVD

-123 SDYAKRVGGGHPK
+123 SDYAIRVGGGHPK
-136 DPSYYDYLQK
+136 DPSYYDYLQR

-162 RANKDLSQSTRDT
+162 RANRDLSQSTRDT

-183 TPIANIQLV
+183 RPIANIELV
-192 DATDELVKRLHNSF
+192 DDSEELTKRLY
-206 ENAFE
+206 
-211 GSDVGYTAT
+211 SDYEDPFTSDSEYRYA
-220 NLYGLKSFYTD
+220 NLYSLKSFYT
-231 EFMNANTTSEERAAL
+231 EEYMNANTTAEERSML

-253 NTELETYD
+253 NSELEIYNT
-261 VNYKITDFAELTYYC
+261 NYKITDFAEYTYYS
-276 YGLGRD
+276 YNGSEI
-282 AKYVQAYA
+282 KYISAYY
-290 NLIASTGTEIKYS
+290 NLINLSGAKISYS
-303 SDEDLFDMFGG
+303 SDEDLLGFNDGEP
-314 TLPSVVTIPDA
+314 LSSVVTIPET
-325 LTLDNYRDNLIAH
+325 LTLDNYRENIAIY
-338 YFSSFLGFGDPNNPD
+338 YFSEVFDLGNPQSL
-353 PPYDET
+353 T
-359 DKNKTKINLKYFL
+359 LSKI
-372 AEMLGETEDD
+372 AE
-382 KPLNI
+382 I
-387 EKILKRID
+387 
-395 SDFSKYPDK
+395 
-404 ADLKELLKNI
+404 
-414 FLFGSEG
+414 
-421 YKDIEI
+421 
-427 KLTADFF
+427 
-434 SYALFSECQLDM
+434 
-446 LDYWKSSLYA
+446 
-456 FADAAMLN
+456 FADDGEGNIDQELIPYFEDLILSAVDTAMLN
-464 KILPSYENAIV
+464 KILPSYEQDIV
-475 NGLAIKYSDQVNSME
+475 NGLAIEYSDQVNSME
-490 DLTKMVEAQLPS
+490 DLTKLVEAQLPA

-510 FDDSLTKNIASAI
+510 FDDSLTKNIASI
-523 YTCGNDGGKVFVN
+523 LETCRPSHPGKLFIDGSFSATDTIGSDVN
-536 GSLSMT
+536 LT
-542 DIMGSAI
+542 
-549 NISLPEYLQN
+549 LPESLQN
-559 TYIAEYFGLVLDTE
+559 TYVSEYFGLVIDTA
-573 FTEND
+573 FTVN
-578 QNGVNYKNALKDG
+578 QPNGVKYANNLRSA
-591 FYTAFSDR
+591 FYSGILDSAINS
-599 NLAAIALKDG
+599 IALKDG
-609 SYQSMGYITN
+609 SYQTISYITN

-627 RQEDG
+627 RQTDG
-632 TNLAVLNFRDASSD
+632 TNLAVLNFVDASSD
-646 YNVINTY
+646 YDVINTY

-675 VTDSAKDLDIKIDY
+675 VTDRNKDLDIRIDY

-694 SHLPEK
+694 SQVPEK
-700 EEPKVV
+700 EEAKVV
-706 LTDEQKAILNGD
+706 LTDEQKAILNGE
-718 YCLVNDMGTEIVNYI
+718 YSLVNDMGTEIVNYI
-733 LNDTIMGIF
+733 LNKTVMEVLDPDTQ
-742 NDPTVGEMITG
+742 VGDMITG
-753 LIAGLVDSNV
+753 LISDLVDSDV
-763 DVVTV
+763 DIVSV
-768 IDGIWAKLCKDPIN
+768 IDGIWAKLCNDPIN
-782 TIIGLLPLLTVLVDE
+782 TLVGLLPLLTVFIDE
-797 MILPLVFNQEGDQGY
+797 MVLPLLFNQEGNQGY
-812 NTLYGILDMELIGAF
+812 NVIYDILNLEIIGAF
-827 TGGAFFLRNM
+827 TGGAFFLRDM
-837 SQENG
+837 LQENG
-842 SHIGIAQAGWDLNTL
+842 SHIGISQVGWDLNTL

-863 WLLATKKDQKAKNV
+863 WLLASKKDQKAKNV

-894 MDENGKVV
+894 MDENGEVV
-902 EDEENGQILCKPAQY
+902 EENGQILCAPVKY
-917 TKENFNSADFD
+917 TKDNFNSIDFN

-933 DANGKIVEKVE
+933 DANGKLVEKVE
-944 NGYLYNGNTY
+944 EGYLYNGNTY
-954 SDSDKLFEANE
+954 NDSDKLFEANE
-965 DAVFTC
+965 DAVFSC
-971 FMTYESSVP
+971 FMTYEESVP
-980 KLTNIYLVDKMLG
+980 RLTNIYLVDKMLG
-993 GACVDDLKSIIG
+993 GACVDDLKTIIG
-1005 SAIGNGTGG
+1005 NAIGNGTGG

-1030 AVHEFVDT
+1030 SVHQFVDT

-1046 YHNDGRSAFSGLNN
+1046 YHNDGRIAFSGLNN

-1080 GISEDE
+1080 GISKDE

-1095 STKTIHAVFTEKD
+1095 STKE
-1108 ENGKDITVE
+1108 ITAE
-1117 TDVTSTYN
+1117 GRTYTSTVN
-1125 SLLQRFKSYAANPDS
+1125 SLAERFKSYAADPDS

-1155 MNAVVDLVDNV
+1155 MNSVVDLVDNV
-1166 IATDNKISDNL
+1166 IATDNKISSNL
-1177 TIIIGLLRSLGG
+1177 TIIIGLLKSLGG
-1189 FSEES
+1189 FGEQS

-1227 TGLTKDHAY
+1227 TGLSKDNAY
-1236 FLISNITRLV
+1236 FLITNISRLV
-1246 EVIKNLIAHFNEPST
+1246 EVIKNLIAHFEKDETPGESTEP
-1261 QSVNGFVASAAAD
+1261 GD
-1274 DEGGFQMPS
+1274 KEDEGIS
-1283 LPLIKNLEAAPAAKA
+1283 LPLKVKAAPAARA
-1298 TSANYSSSDLSN
+1298 TSANYSSSDLSST
-1310 AKDLIGNLDK
+1310 KDLIGNLDK

-1338 AENIIAG
+1338 AENLIAG
-1345 VVSLLDRFLGMDI
+1345 IVSLLDRFLGMDI
-1358 NLGEDKEL
+1358 NLGKNNEI

-1382 GESENLTAKDGKV
+1382 GESKNLTAKDGKV

-1422 NLLANFY
+1422 NLLVKFY

-1469 LAKYD
+1469 LAKYE

-1493 DWGIKGSAENRKE
+1493 DWGIKGNAEDRKE

-1538 PILGMFCTK
+1538 PLLGMFCTK
-1547 NGIKMET
+1547 NDIKMET
-1554 IEALKKDK
+1554 IETLKKDK

-1582 INKFLKAPVTTLIQ
+1582 LNKFLKAPVTTLIQ
-1596 SVQGM
+1596 SIQGI

-1613 TIGSLLKGIVAPIA
+1613 TIGSLLKGIVAPIT
-1627 KEVRGLGK
+1627 KELRGLGK
-1635 IFGLKTSQ
+1635 IFGLKTAQ
-1643 LPNGTSQ
+1643 LPNGASP
-1650 TLSSTLVSVANMADT
+1650 TLNSTLISVANIADT

-1689 NVAIDKVLKEKGIEL
+1689 NTLLKSKNIGIT
-1704 DFKLKQISWS
+1704 LKQISWS

-1727 ILEYILETLLDSNT
+1727 VLEYVLEVLLESST
-1741 LDVLLAII
+1741 LDAILALLNNNENPN
-1749 RLDED
+1749 DT
-1754 PDQNLIMIIELIK
+1754 LIMIITLLK
-1767 SGDLNAKSIL
+1767 SGDLDAKTIL
-1777 KLLNQVLEITDSPT
+1777 KLLNQVLEITDNPT

-1822 VDTLDNLVKNIFPL
+1822 VDALDNLVKNIFPL

-1896 VAKILTDTSYGATYS
+1896 VAKLLTDTSYGATYS

-1951 LRPLNSVLEVFL
+1951 LRPLNSVLQVFL

-1978 NTLSLKIDNE
+1978 NTLSLTINE
-1988 IALGDTMSIKL
+1988 ELALGDTMSLKI

-2005 GVLTLNIRDGKRERS
+2005 GVLTLNIRDGKRARS

-2069 NDINAAK
+2069 KDINAAK

-2128 NLLAPITGLLSSV
+2128 NLLAPITGLIASV
-2141 VKTLNLDGI
+2141 AETLDINGI
-2150 IEDVLGVDL
+2150 IKNLLGVDL
-2159 GTIIGTVLGAK
+2159 GTVVGTLLGVK
-2170 TKINLDLTDLSKL
+2170 TKIDLDLTDLSKL

-2192 VRVVLANN
+2192 VRVVLAGN

-2266 NIPALKTL
+2266 NIPALKSL

-2281 KNSDVLTAIISS
+2281 KDSDVLTAVISS

-2311 YFISG
+2311 YFIAG

-2357 AGFLNLND
+2357 ASLLNLNE

-2375 IVSKLAKGLYGAIE
+2375 LVSKLATGLYGAIE

-2425 KTFEGPAAV
+2425 KTFEGPASV

-2444 NEASLKWGVTDR
+2444 NADSLKWGVTDR

-2509 CYNIKTQ
+2509 CYNVKTQ

-2555 IIPNLA
+2555 MIPNLA

-2594 DLLDTLFKALNVD
+2594 DLLDTLFDALDVD
-2607 LNGLLGKVGIKNFSL
+2607 LNGLLGKVGITNFSI

-2650 IKIKGTPLGIKLNE
+2650 IKIKGTPLGIKLNA
-2664 VDWLQLASHGKTI
+2664 VDWLQLASHGTTI
-2677 VSASQAATYGS
+2677 VSASQAATFGS

-2701 AVLRYLINTI
+2701 AILRYLINTI
-2711 NSGDNYNQISNL
+2711 NSGDNYNQISSL
-2723 VTGLLPEGND
+2723 IGGLLGDNTDD
-2733 TISGVVSQVLGML
+2733 TISGVIDQVLGML

>member
-192 DATDELVKRLHNSF
+192 DATDELVKRLQNSF

-211 GSDVGYTAT
+211 EGVGYTAT
-220 NLYGLKSFYTD
+220 NLYGLKNFYSD
-231 EFMNANTTSEERAAL
+231 EFMNANTTPDERAAL

-282 AKYVQAYA
+282 TKYVQTYM
-290 NLIASTGTEIKYS
+290 NLIASTKTEIKYS
-303 SDEDLFDMFGG
+303 SDEDIFDMYGD

-325 LTLDNYRDNLIAH
+325 LTIDNYAEKLIVY
-338 YFSSFLGFGDPNNPD
+338 YFAIAFELGNPEDVTLDMVAEMFGEDENGEFNPQ
-353 PPYDET
+353 
-359 DKNKTKINLKYFL
+359 L
-372 AEMLGETEDD
+372 AEY
-382 KPLNI
+382 
-387 EKILKRID
+387 
-395 SDFSKYPDK
+395 F
-404 ADLKELLKNI
+404 KNS
-414 FLFGSEG
+414 LF
-421 YKDIEI
+421 
-427 KLTADFF
+427 
-434 SYALFSECQLDM
+434 
-446 LDYWKSSLYA
+446 A

-523 YTCGNDGGKVFVN
+523 YTCGNDGGKLFVN
-536 GSLSMT
+536 GNLNTT
-542 DIMGSAI
+542 DTMGGEI
-549 NISLPEYLQN
+549 NISLPEYIQN
-559 TYIAEYFGLVLDTE
+559 TYIAEYFGLVLDTD
-573 FTEND
+573 FTNN
-578 QNGVNYKNALKDG
+578 QPNGVNYKNALKNG

-599 NLAAIALKDG
+599 DLAAITLKDG

-632 TNLAVLNFRDASSD
+632 TNLAVLNFKDASSD
-646 YNVINTY
+646 YDILNTY

-675 VTDSAKDLDIKIDY
+675 VTDSAKDLNIRIDY

-718 YCLVNDMGTEIVNYI
+718 YSLVNDMGTEIVNYT
-733 LNDTIMGIF
+733 LNKTVMGVLDPDTQVGGII
-742 NDPTVGEMITG
+742 ND
-753 LIAGLVDSNV
+753 LISGLVDSNV
-763 DVVTV
+763 DIVSV
-768 IDGIWAKLCKDPIN
+768 INNIWEKLCNDPIN
-782 TIIGLLPLLTVLVDE
+782 TLVGLLPLLTVFIDE
-797 MILPLVFNQEGDQGY
+797 MILPLVFNQEEDQGY
-812 NTLYGILDMELIGAF
+812 NVIYGILDMEIIGAF

-842 SHIGIAQAGWDLNTL
+842 SNIGIAQVGWDLNTL

-863 WLLATKKDQKAKNV
+863 WLLASKKDQKAQNI

-894 MDENGKVV
+894 MDENGEVV
-902 EDEENGQILCKPAQY
+902 SDENGIVCEPVKY
-917 TKENFNSADFD
+917 TKENFGSADFD

-954 SDSDKLFEANE
+954 SDSDKLFEANK

-1095 STKTIHAVFTEKD
+1095 TTKEISAGSNTY
-1108 ENGKDITVE
+1108 
-1117 TDVTSTYN
+1117 TSTHN
-1125 SLLQRFKSYAANPDS
+1125 TLLERFKSYAADPDS
-1140 VDILDCFAELLVENW
+1140 VDILDCFAEILVENW

-1236 FLISNITRLV
+1236 FLISNVSRLV

-1358 NLGEDKEL
+1358 NLGKDNKL

-1650 TLSSTLVSVANMADT
+1650 TLSSTLVSVANVADT

-1689 NVAIDKVLKEKGIEL
+1689 NTALKKTGIT
-1704 DFKLKQISWS
+1704 LKQISWS

-1727 ILEYILETLLDSNT
+1727 ILEYVLEVLLDSKT
-1741 LDVLLAII
+1741 LDA
-1749 RLDED
+1749 LDK
-1754 PDQNLIMIIELIK
+1754 LIDDATVSMIIGLIK

-1791 LVYWTFAQYL
+1791 LAYWTFAQYL

-1885 APLGIVTSTKD
+1885 ASLGIVTSTKD

-1978 NTLSLKIDNE
+1978 NTLSLKIDDE

-2484 LFDLVRIPGSNGY
+2484 LFDLVRVPGSNGY

-2509 CYNIKTQ
+2509 CYNVKTQ

>member
-162 RANKDLSQSTRDT
+162 RANRDLSQSTRDT

-192 DATDELVKRLHNSF
+192 DATDELVKRLHSSF

-231 EFMNANTTSEERAAL
+231 EFMNANTTPEERAAL

-276 YGLGRD
+276 YGMGTD
-282 AKYVQAYA
+282 VKYIHNYL

-303 SDEDLFDMFGG
+303 SNEDLFDMMGSA
-314 TLPSVVTIPDA
+314 LPEAVTIPDA
-325 LTLDNYRDNLIAH
+325 LTIDNYAEKLIVY
-338 YFSSFLGFGDPNNPD
+338 YFSSAFGLGNPSD
-353 PPYDET
+353 VTVDMV
-359 DKNKTKINLKYFL
+359 
-372 AEMLGETEDD
+372 AEMFAMDD
-382 KPLNI
+382 NGNVNSELAAYFKSTLYT
-387 EKILKRID
+387 L
-395 SDFSKYPDK
+395 
-404 ADLKELLKNI
+404 AD
-414 FLFGSEG
+414 
-421 YKDIEI
+421 
-427 KLTADFF
+427 
-434 SYALFSECQLDM
+434 Q
-446 LDYWKSSLYA
+446 
-456 FADAAMLN
+456 AMLN
-464 KILPSYENAIV
+464 KILTVNYEKDIV

-523 YTCGNDGGKVFVN
+523 YTCGNDGGKLFVN
-536 GSLSMT
+536 GNLNTT
-542 DIMGSAI
+542 DTMGGEI

-559 TYIAEYFGLVLDTE
+559 TYIAEYFGLVLDTD
-573 FTEND
+573 FTNN
-578 QNGVNYKNALKDG
+578 QPNGVNYKNALKDG

-599 NLAAIALKDG
+599 NLAAITLKDG

-675 VTDSAKDLDIKIDY
+675 VTDSAKDLDIRIDY

-718 YCLVNDMGTEIVNYI
+718 YSLVNDMGTEIVNYT
-733 LNDTIMGIF
+733 LNKTVMGVLDPSSQVGGII
-742 NDPTVGEMITG
+742 ND
-753 LIAGLVDSNV
+753 LISGLVDSDV
-763 DVVTV
+763 DIVSV
-768 IDGIWAKLCKDPIN
+768 INNIWEKLCNDPIN
-782 TIIGLLPLLTVLVDE
+782 TIVGLLPLLTVFVDE

-812 NTLYGILDMELIGAF
+812 NTIYGILDMEIIGAF

-842 SHIGIAQAGWDLNTL
+842 SNIGIAQVGWDLNTL

-863 WLLATKKDQKAKNV
+863 WLLASKKDQKAQNV

-894 MDENGKVV
+894 MDENGEVV
-902 EDEENGQILCKPAQY
+902 SDENGIVCEPVKY
-917 TKENFNSADFD
+917 TKENFGSADFD

-1023 IATLFGA
+1023 LATLFGA

-1046 YHNDGRSAFSGLNN
+1046 YHKDGRIAFSGLNN

-1065 PQLFDIMENLAAEKY
+1065 PHLFDIMENLAAEKY

-1095 STKTIHAVFTEKD
+1095 TTKEISAGSNTY
-1108 ENGKDITVE
+1108 
-1117 TDVTSTYN
+1117 TSTHN
-1125 SLLQRFKSYAANPDS
+1125 TLAERFKSYAANPNS
-1140 VDILDCFAELLVENW
+1140 VDILDCFAEILVENW

-1236 FLISNITRLV
+1236 FLISNVSRLV

-1274 DEGGFQMPS
+1274 DEDGFQMSS

-1358 NLGEDKEL
+1358 NLGKDNKL

-1395 DPKKVYTNN
+1395 DPKKVYTND

-1493 DWGIKGSAENRKE
+1493 DWGIKGNAENRKE

-1568 DKTLIAILTPVSEL
+1568 DKTLIAILTPISEL

-1596 SVQGM
+1596 SVQGV

-1613 TIGSLLKGIVAPIA
+1613 TIGSLLKGVVAPIS

-1643 LPNGTSQ
+1643 LPNGTSP
-1650 TLSSTLVSVANMADT
+1650 TLSSTLVSVANVADT

-1689 NVAIDKVLKEKGIEL
+1689 NTALKKTGIT
-1704 DFKLKQISWS
+1704 LKQISWS

-1727 ILEYILETLLDSNT
+1727 ILEYVLEVLLDSKT
-1741 LDVLLAII
+1741 LDA
-1749 RLDED
+1749 LDKLIDD
-1754 PDQNLIMIIELIK
+1754 PTVSMIIGLIK

-1854 TNLFKNELITK
+1854 TNLFKNEFITK

-1875 GLDPTIKTVL
+1875 DLDPTIKTVL

-1896 VAKILTDTSYGATYS
+1896 VAKLLTDTSYGATYS

-1978 NTLSLKIDNE
+1978 NTLSLKIDDE

-2069 NDINAAK
+2069 NDIKAAK

-2128 NLLAPITGLLSSV
+2128 NLLAPITGLISSV

-2192 VRVVLANN
+2192 VRIVLANN

-2281 KNSDVLTAIISS
+2281 KDSDVLTAVISS

-2357 AGFLNLND
+2357 AGFLNLNE

-2375 IVSKLAKGLYGAIE
+2375 IISKLAKGLYGAIE
-2389 GVKINDNLGLTAL
+2389 GVKINDDLGLTAL

-2555 IIPNLA
+2555 IVPNLA
-2561 LFIGNNGLSQMIDN
+2561 LFIGNNGLSQMIEN

-2594 DLLDTLFKALNVD
+2594 DLLDTLFEALDVD

-2650 IKIKGTPLGIKLNE
+2650 IKIKGTPLGIKLNA

-2733 TISGVVSQVLGML
+2733 TISGVVDQVLGML

>member
-175 LTEWYNIL
+175 LAEWYNIL

-211 GSDVGYTAT
+211 EGVGYTAT
-220 NLYGLKSFYTD
+220 NLYGLKNFYSD
-231 EFMNANTTSEERAAL
+231 EFMNANTTPDERAAL

-282 AKYVQAYA
+282 TKYVQTYM
-290 NLIASTGTEIKYS
+290 NLIASTKTEIKYS
-303 SDEDLFDMFGG
+303 SDEDIFDMYGD

-325 LTLDNYRDNLIAH
+325 LTIDNYAEKLIVY
-338 YFSSFLGFGDPNNPD
+338 YFAIAFELGNPEDVTLDMVAEMFGEDENGEFNPQ
-353 PPYDET
+353 
-359 DKNKTKINLKYFL
+359 L
-372 AEMLGETEDD
+372 AEY
-382 KPLNI
+382 
-387 EKILKRID
+387 
-395 SDFSKYPDK
+395 F
-404 ADLKELLKNI
+404 KNS
-414 FLFGSEG
+414 LF
-421 YKDIEI
+421 
-427 KLTADFF
+427 
-434 SYALFSECQLDM
+434 
-446 LDYWKSSLYA
+446 A

-523 YTCGNDGGKVFVN
+523 YTCGNDGGKLFVN
-536 GSLSMT
+536 GNLNTT
-542 DIMGSAI
+542 DTMGGEI
-549 NISLPEYLQN
+549 NISLPEYIQN
-559 TYIAEYFGLVLDTE
+559 TYIAEYFGLVLDTD
-573 FTEND
+573 FTNN
-578 QNGVNYKNALKDG
+578 QPNGVNYKNALKNG

-599 NLAAIALKDG
+599 DLAAITLKDG

-632 TNLAVLNFRDASSD
+632 TNLAVLNFKDASSD
-646 YNVINTY
+646 YDILNTY

-675 VTDSAKDLDIKIDY
+675 VTDSAKDLNIRIDY

-718 YCLVNDMGTEIVNYI
+718 YSLVNDMGTEIVNYT
-733 LNDTIMGIF
+733 LNKTVMGVLDPDTQVGGII
-742 NDPTVGEMITG
+742 ND
-753 LIAGLVDSNV
+753 LISGLVDSNV
-763 DVVTV
+763 DIVSV
-768 IDGIWAKLCKDPIN
+768 INNIWEKLCNDPIN
-782 TIIGLLPLLTVLVDE
+782 TLVGLLPLLTVFIDE
-797 MILPLVFNQEGDQGY
+797 MILPLVFNQEEDQGY
-812 NTLYGILDMELIGAF
+812 NVIYGILDMEIIGAF

-842 SHIGIAQAGWDLNTL
+842 SNIGIAQVGWDLNTL

-863 WLLATKKDQKAKNV
+863 WLLASKKDQKAQNI

-894 MDENGKVV
+894 MDENGEVV
-902 EDEENGQILCKPAQY
+902 SDENGIVCEPVKY
-917 TKENFNSADFD
+917 TKENFGSADFD

-1095 STKTIHAVFTEKD
+1095 TTKEISAGSNTY
-1108 ENGKDITVE
+1108 
-1117 TDVTSTYN
+1117 TSTHN
-1125 SLLQRFKSYAANPDS
+1125 TLLERFKSYAADPNS
-1140 VDILDCFAELLVENW
+1140 VDILDCFAEILVENW

-1236 FLISNITRLV
+1236 FLISNVSRLV

-1358 NLGEDKEL
+1358 NLGKDNKL

-1523 GVLLVETGWYQTVLT
+1523 GVLLVETEWYQTVLT

-1650 TLSSTLVSVANMADT
+1650 TLSSTLVSVANVADT

-1689 NVAIDKVLKEKGIEL
+1689 NTALKKTGIT
-1704 DFKLKQISWS
+1704 LKQISWS

-1727 ILEYILETLLDSNT
+1727 ILEYVLEVLLDSKT
-1741 LDVLLAII
+1741 LDA
-1749 RLDED
+1749 LDK
-1754 PDQNLIMIIELIK
+1754 LIDDATVSMIIGLIK

-1791 LVYWTFAQYL
+1791 LAYWTFAQYL

-1916 IAAQSSWKNVK
+1916 IATQSSWKNVK

-2484 LFDLVRIPGSNGY
+2484 LFDLVRVPGSNGY

-2509 CYNIKTQ
+2509 CYNVKTQ

>member
-1 MRTSKKILSFF
+1 MKTSKKILSFF

-33 NDSIWSTNCDAD
+33 KNNSIWSTKCGAN
-45 EAFATLNDLADELLP
+45 EAFDTLNDLADELLP

-71 DGVYQKYAKDYGK
+71 DGVFQKYAPDYGK

-92 EKAEIVE
+92 EKAEIVD

-136 DPSYYDYLQK
+136 DASYYDYLK
-146 DGALDF
+146 RDGALDF

-162 RANKDLSQSTRDT
+162 RANRDLSESTRQT
-175 LTEWYNIL
+175 LTKWYDIL

-192 DATDELVKRLHNSF
+192 DNTEELVKRLHDVF
-206 ENAFE
+206 ENPFE
-211 GSDVGYTAT
+211 EAGYSSS
-220 NLYGLKSFYTD
+220 NLYALKTFYSED
-231 EFMNANTTSEERAAL
+231 FMNQNTTAEERAAL

-253 NTELETYD
+253 NAELEIYG

-276 YGLGRD
+276 DGMGKD
-282 AKYVQAYA
+282 TKYVQNYM
-290 NLIASTGTEIKYS
+290 NLITSTGKEIKYDS
-303 SDEDLFDMFGG
+303 NQDLLGMFGG
-314 TLPSVVTIPDA
+314 EDLAENVVIPDA
-325 LTLDNYRDNLIAH
+325 LTVDNYADKIISY
-338 YFSSFLGFGDPNNPD
+338 YFAAALGFENPD
-353 PPYDET
+353 EVTAKVVADMFAIDDEGNVDPIT
-359 DKNKTKINLKYFL
+359 SAYFENTL
-372 AEMLGETEDD
+372 YLMVDTAML
-382 KPLNI
+382 
-387 EKILKRID
+387 EKILTVD
-395 SDFSKYPDK
+395 Y
-404 ADLKELLKNI
+404 EQ
-414 FLFGSEG
+414 
-421 YKDIEI
+421 DII
-427 KLTADFF
+427 
-434 SYALFSECQLDM
+434 
-446 LDYWKSSLYA
+446 
-456 FADAAMLN
+456 
-464 KILPSYENAIV
+464 
-475 NGLAIKYSDQVNSME
+475 NGLAIKYSDQVNSMA
-490 DLTKMVEAQLPS
+490 DLTKMVESRMPE
-502 DYLDSTKL
+502 DYLDSTKV
-510 FDDSLTKNIASAI
+510 FEDSVIKNIASI
-523 YTCGNDGGKVFVN
+523 IVTCNDNNKSADLFVN
-536 GSLSMT
+536 GTINTVDILDSM
-542 DIMGSAI
+542 ISY
-549 NISLPEYLQN
+549 SLPDSLQN
-559 TYIAEYFGLVLDTE
+559 SYIEEYFGLVLSTA
-573 FTEND
+573 FTQND
-578 QNGVNYKNALKDG
+578 VNGVAYKNNLKDA
-591 FYTAFSDR
+591 FYTGFSKT
-599 NLAAIALKDG
+599 NFNTIAMKDG
-609 SYQSMGYITN
+609 SYSNPNTITSQN
-619 NNIRDQVL
+619 LKDQVL
-627 RQEDG
+627 RYDSG
-632 TNLAVLNFRDASSD
+632 LAALNYAEAAND
-646 YNVINTY
+646 YDTLNTY
-653 LEDAVTYA
+653 LEDALTYA

-675 VTDSAKDLDIKIDY
+675 DKDTSKDLNLNINY
-689 KKFID
+689 KAFID

-700 EEPKVV
+700 EVAKVE
-706 LTDEQKAILNGD
+706 LTAEQKAILNGD
-718 YCLVNDMGTEIVNYI
+718 YNLVNDMGTEIVNYI
-733 LNDTIMGIF
+733 LNDTVMGIF
-742 NDPTVGEMITG
+742 DDPTVGGIIND
-753 LIAGLVDSNV
+753 LIAGLVDSDV
-763 DVVTV
+763 DVVAV
-768 IDGIWAKLCKDPIN
+768 IDGIWAKLCKDPID
-782 TIIGLLPLLTVLVDE
+782 TIVGLLPLVSVFLDE
-797 MILPLVFNQEGDQGY
+797 MILPLIFNEEGDQGY
-812 NTLYGILDMELIGAF
+812 NTIYGILDMEIIGAF

-842 SHIGIAQAGWDLNTL
+842 SHIGIAQVGWDLNTL
-857 LPQLMD
+857 LPQLTD
-863 WLLATKKDQKAKNV
+863 WLLASKANQKAKKV
-877 EGISYYDG
+877 KGISYYDG

-894 MDENGKVV
+894 MDENGEVV
-902 EDEENGQILCKPAQY
+902 EENGQILCEPVQY
-917 TKENFNSADFD
+917 TKANFSSIDFS
-928 NYTVK
+928 NYTAK
-933 DANGKIVEKVE
+933 DVNGNVIKVVE
-944 NGYLYNGNTY
+944 NGYSYKGNTY
-954 SDSDKLFEANE
+954 KNADELFAANE

-971 FMTYESSVP
+971 FMTYEASVP
-980 KLTNIYLVDKMLG
+980 KLTNIYFVDKMLG
-993 GACVDDLKSIIG
+993 GACIADLGKD
-1005 SAIGNGTGG
+1005 NPMV
-1014 DILGEIVDE
+1014 GELVTE
-1023 IATLFGA
+1023 IATLFNV
-1030 AVHEFVDT
+1030 AVKEFVNT
-1038 PELRNATR
+1038 PALRNETR
-1046 YHNDGRSAFSGLNN
+1046 YHNDGRVAFSGLNN
-1060 IFVAI
+1060 IMVAI
-1065 PQLFDIMENLAAEKY
+1065 PRLFDIMENLAAEKY
-1080 GISEDE
+1080 GISKNE
-1086 WVYCYEGRI
+1086 WVYCYDGRI
-1095 STKTIHAVFTEKD
+1095 STKE
-1108 ENGKDITVE
+1108 ITVDGA
-1117 TDVTSTYN
+1117 TLTSTVN
-1125 SLLQRFKSYAANPDS
+1125 SLSERFKSYAADPDS
-1140 VDILDCFAELLVENW
+1140 VGILDTFAEILVENW
-1155 MNAVVDLVDNV
+1155 MNSIVDLIDNV
-1166 IATDNKISDNL
+1166 IATDNKISNNL
-1177 TIIIGLLRSLGG
+1177 TIIAGLLRSLGG
-1189 FSEES
+1189 FGEES

-1205 LTREDKYSFT
+1205 LTRDDKYSFT
-1215 FTDVNTD
+1215 FTDVNAD
-1222 PNNKM
+1222 ANNKM
-1227 TGLTKDHAY
+1227 TGLSKDNAY

-1246 EVIKNLIAHFNEPST
+1246 EVIQNLIAHFSGTSN
-1261 QSVNGFVASAAAD
+1261 QSVSGLVAASDNKEEEKNGI
-1274 DEGGFQMPS
+1274 S
-1283 LPLIKNLEAAPAAKA
+1283 LPLTIQAAPAAKA

-1310 AKDLIGNLDK
+1310 AKDLISNLDK

-1338 AENIIAG
+1338 TENLIAG

-1358 NLGEDKEL
+1358 NLGNGI
-1366 ATDIV
+1366 ATDIT

-1413 YALIEKIAD
+1413 YALIEKLAD
-1422 NLLANFY
+1422 NLLVNFY

-1436 SLKYNL
+1436 ALKYNL

-1493 DWGIKGSAENRKE
+1493 DWGIKGNAEERKE

-1523 GVLLVETGWYQTVLT
+1523 GVLLVETGWYDTILT
-1538 PILGMFCTK
+1538 PILGMFCNK
-1547 NGIKMET
+1547 NDIKLET

-1562 AETGYY
+1562 EKTGYY
-1568 DKTLIAILTPVSEL
+1568 DKTLIAILTPVSAYL
-1582 INKFLKAPVTTLIQ
+1582 NKFLNAPVTTLIQ
-1596 SVQGM
+1596 TIQGV
-1601 AGFIDDKNTECG
+1601 AGFLDDNNTKCG
-1613 TIGSLLKGIVAPIA
+1613 TIASVLKGAITPVT
-1627 KEVRGLGK
+1627 KEIRGLGN
-1635 IFGLKTSQ
+1635 ILGLKTKK
-1643 LPNGTSQ
+1643 LPNGTSPS
-1650 TLSSTLVSVANMADT
+1650 LNSTLVSLANMIDT
-1665 LANVKTYEGI
+1665 FANPNTLEAILGFA
-1675 IGCELTSDNIIPLI
+1675 LTGENIIPLV
-1689 NVAIDKVLKEKGIEL
+1689 NTLLKNTGIE
-1704 DFKLKQISWS
+1704 LKQISWS

-1727 ILEYILETLLDSNT
+1727 ILEYILEVLLDSNT
-1741 LDVLLAII
+1741 LDVILGLIGEDNETATLII
-1749 RLDED
+1749 TAL
-1754 PDQNLIMIIELIK
+1754 K

-1777 KLLNQVLEITDSPT
+1777 KLLNQILEITDNPT

-1801 QEMTENFKYPAGM
+1801 LEMTENFKYPAGI

-1854 TNLFKNELITK
+1854 KNLFKNEFITK

-1875 GLDPTIKTVL
+1875 GLDPTIKTAL

-1896 VAKILTDTSYGATYS
+1896 VAKILTDTSYGATFT

-1916 IAAQSSWKNVK
+1916 IAAQSSWKDVK
-1927 NVNWGFTDGSAKA
+1927 NVNWGFTDDSAKA

-1951 LRPLNSVLEVFL
+1951 LRPLNGVLQVFL
-1963 GEGTLELNNVVSELV
+1963 SEGTLELNNVVSDLV
-1978 NTLSLKIDNE
+1978 NTLELNINTELK
-1988 IALGDTMSIKL
+1988 LTDTMSLRL
-1999 TGELKN
+1999 TGGLKN
-2005 GVLTLNIRDGKRERS
+2005 GVLTLNIRDGKRARS
-2020 TTSTVK
+2020 TTSTIK

-2089 DTSSS
+2089 DTSNS

-2101 KPFDTLTDLLPNLAM
+2101 KPFDTLSALLPNIAM

-2128 NLLAPITGLLSSV
+2128 NLLAPITGLIASV
-2141 VKTLNLDGI
+2141 AETLNINGI
-2150 IEDVLGVDL
+2150 IKDLLGVDL
-2159 GTIIGTVLGAK
+2159 GTVVGTLLGAK
-2170 TKINLDLTDLSKL
+2170 TKIDLDLTDLSKL

-2192 VRVVLANN
+2192 VRVILAKN

-2227 TSAATGANGN
+2227 SSAATDANGN

-2266 NIPALKTL
+2266 NVPALKTL
-2274 LLGIDKI
+2274 LLGIDAI
-2281 KNSDVLTAIISS
+2281 KKSDVLTAVVSS

-2299 TASDDQIIMALF
+2299 TASEDQLVAAIF
-2311 YFISG
+2311 YFLAG
-2316 EPTNAFWDYTKYK
+2316 EPSNAFWDYTKYK
-2329 TGQYSFSYPEGMEV
+2329 TGQYSFTYPESMDV
-2343 DFLKNLPPMLDGMI
+2343 SFLKNLPPMLDGMI
-2357 AGFLNLND
+2357 SQFLNLNE

-2375 IVSKLAKGLYGAIE
+2375 LVSKLATGLYGAID

-2402 LAQTDIDFTT
+2402 LAQTDIDFST

-2425 KTFEGPAAV
+2425 KTYAGPAAV

-2444 NEASLKWGVTDR
+2444 NADSLKWGVTDR

-2463 VAVLRPLY
+2463 VAVLRPIY

-2509 CYNIKTQ
+2509 CYNVKTQ

-2536 PIWDIV
+2536 PIWDVV
-2542 EDVLNAPLQTVTA
+2542 EDVLNAPLQTVTSM
-2555 IIPNLA
+2555 IPNLA

-2575 LLTPIS
+2575 MLTPIS

-2594 DLLDTLFKALNVD
+2594 DLLDTLFKALNVNLD
-2607 LNGLLGKVGIKNFSL
+2607 SILGKVGITNFTI

-2650 IKIKGTPLGIKLNE
+2650 IKIKGTPLGIKLNA
-2664 VDWLQLASHGKTI
+2664 VDWLQLASHGTTV
-2677 VSASQAATYGS
+2677 VSASQAATYGA

-2701 AVLRYLINTI
+2701 AVLRYLIDTI
-2711 NSGDNYNQISNL
+2711 NSGDNYNQISSL
-2723 VTGLLPEGND
+2723 IGGLLGGAND
-2733 TISGVVSQVLGML
+2733 TISGVVDQVLGML

>member
-99 KATLTDVLQALQ
+99 KATLTDILQALQ

-276 YGLGRD
+276 YGSGKD
-282 AKYVQAYA
+282 AKYVQSYLK
-290 NLIASTGTEIKYS
+290 LIASTGTEIKYS
-303 SDEDLFDMFGG
+303 SNEDLFDMMGSA
-314 TLPSVVTIPDA
+314 LPEAVTIPDA
-325 LTLDNYRDNLIAH
+325 LTIDNYAEKLIVY
-338 YFSSFLGFGDPNNPD
+338 YFSSAFGLGDPSD
-353 PPYDET
+353 ITVDMV
-359 DKNKTKINLKYFL
+359 
-372 AEMLGETEDD
+372 AEMFATDDNGEVNSELAAYFKST
-382 KPLNI
+382 LYT
-387 EKILKRID
+387 L
-395 SDFSKYPDK
+395 
-404 ADLKELLKNI
+404 AD
-414 FLFGSEG
+414 
-421 YKDIEI
+421 
-427 KLTADFF
+427 
-434 SYALFSECQLDM
+434 Q
-446 LDYWKSSLYA
+446 
-456 FADAAMLN
+456 AMLN

-523 YTCGNDGGKVFVN
+523 YTCGNDGGKLFVN
-536 GSLSMT
+536 GNLNTT
-542 DIMGSAI
+542 DTMGGEI

-559 TYIAEYFGLVLDTE
+559 TYIAEYFGLVLDTD
-573 FTEND
+573 FTNN
-578 QNGVNYKNALKDG
+578 QPNGVNYKNALKDG

-599 NLAAIALKDG
+599 DLAAITLKDG

-675 VTDSAKDLDIKIDY
+675 VTDSAKDLDIRIDY

-718 YCLVNDMGTEIVNYI
+718 YSLVNDMGTEIVNYT
-733 LNDTIMGIF
+733 LNKTVMGVLDPDTQVGGII
-742 NDPTVGEMITG
+742 ND
-753 LIAGLVDSNV
+753 LISGLVDSNV
-763 DVVTV
+763 DIVSV
-768 IDGIWAKLCKDPIN
+768 INNIWEKLCNDPIN
-782 TIIGLLPLLTVLVDE
+782 TLVGLLPLLTVFIDE
-797 MILPLVFNQEGDQGY
+797 MILPLVFNQEEDQGY
-812 NTLYGILDMELIGAF
+812 NVIYGILDMELIGAF

-842 SHIGIAQAGWDLNTL
+842 SNIGIAQVGWDLNTL

-863 WLLATKKDQKAKNV
+863 WLLASKKDQKAQNI

-894 MDENGKVV
+894 MDENGEVV
-902 EDEENGQILCKPAQY
+902 SDENGIVCEPVKY
-917 TKENFNSADFD
+917 TKENFGSADFD

-1095 STKTIHAVFTEKD
+1095 TTKEISAGSNTY
-1108 ENGKDITVE
+1108 
-1117 TDVTSTYN
+1117 TSTHN
-1125 SLLQRFKSYAANPDS
+1125 TLLERFKSYAADPDS
-1140 VDILDCFAELLVENW
+1140 GDILDCFAEILVENW

-1236 FLISNITRLV
+1236 FLISNVSRLV

-1261 QSVNGFVASAAAD
+1261 RSVNGFVASAAAD

-1358 NLGEDKEL
+1358 NLGKDNKL

-1675 IGCELTSDNIIPLI
+1675 IGCELTSNNIIPLI

-1727 ILEYILETLLDSNT
+1727 ILEYLLETLLDSNT

-2484 LFDLVRIPGSNGY
+2484 LFDLVRVPGSNGY

-2509 CYNIKTQ
+2509 CYNVKTQ

-2650 IKIKGTPLGIKLNE
+2650 IKIKGTPLGIKLNA

>member
-175 LTEWYNIL
+175 LAEWYNIL

-211 GSDVGYTAT
+211 EGVGYTAT
-220 NLYGLKSFYTD
+220 NLYGLKNFYSD
-231 EFMNANTTSEERAAL
+231 EFMNANTTPDERAAL

-282 AKYVQAYA
+282 TKYVQTYM
-290 NLIASTGTEIKYS
+290 NLIASTKTEIKYS
-303 SDEDLFDMFGG
+303 SDEDIFDMYGD

-325 LTLDNYRDNLIAH
+325 LTIDNYAEKLIVY
-338 YFSSFLGFGDPNNPD
+338 YFAIAFELGNPEDVTLDMVAEMFGEDENGEFNPQ
-353 PPYDET
+353 
-359 DKNKTKINLKYFL
+359 L
-372 AEMLGETEDD
+372 AEY
-382 KPLNI
+382 
-387 EKILKRID
+387 
-395 SDFSKYPDK
+395 F
-404 ADLKELLKNI
+404 KNS
-414 FLFGSEG
+414 LF
-421 YKDIEI
+421 
-427 KLTADFF
+427 
-434 SYALFSECQLDM
+434 
-446 LDYWKSSLYA
+446 A

-523 YTCGNDGGKVFVN
+523 YTCGNDGGKLFVN
-536 GSLSMT
+536 GNLNTT
-542 DIMGSAI
+542 DTMGGEI
-549 NISLPEYLQN
+549 NISLPEYIQN
-559 TYIAEYFGLVLDTE
+559 TYIAEYFGLVLDTD
-573 FTEND
+573 FTNN
-578 QNGVNYKNALKDG
+578 QPNGVNYKNALKNG

-599 NLAAIALKDG
+599 DLAAITLKDG

-632 TNLAVLNFRDASSD
+632 TNLAVLNFKDASSD
-646 YNVINTY
+646 YDILNTY

-675 VTDSAKDLDIKIDY
+675 VTDSAKDLNIRIDY

-718 YCLVNDMGTEIVNYI
+718 YSLVNDMGTEIVNYT
-733 LNDTIMGIF
+733 LNKTVMGVLDPDTQVGGII
-742 NDPTVGEMITG
+742 ND
-753 LIAGLVDSNV
+753 LISGLVDSNV
-763 DVVTV
+763 DIVSV
-768 IDGIWAKLCKDPIN
+768 INNIWEKLCNDPIN
-782 TIIGLLPLLTVLVDE
+782 TLVGLLPLLTVFIDE
-797 MILPLVFNQEGDQGY
+797 MILPLVFNQEEDQGY
-812 NTLYGILDMELIGAF
+812 NVIYGILDMEIIGAF

-842 SHIGIAQAGWDLNTL
+842 SNIGIAQVGWDLNTL

-863 WLLATKKDQKAKNV
+863 WLLASKKDQKAQNI

-894 MDENGKVV
+894 MDENGEVV
-902 EDEENGQILCKPAQY
+902 SDENGIVCEPVKY
-917 TKENFNSADFD
+917 TKENFGSADFD

-1095 STKTIHAVFTEKD
+1095 TTKEISAGSNTY
-1108 ENGKDITVE
+1108 
-1117 TDVTSTYN
+1117 TSTHN
-1125 SLLQRFKSYAANPDS
+1125 TLLERFKSYAADPNS
-1140 VDILDCFAELLVENW
+1140 VDILDCFAEILVENW

-1236 FLISNITRLV
+1236 FLISNVSRLV

-1358 NLGEDKEL
+1358 NLGKDNKL

-1650 TLSSTLVSVANMADT
+1650 TLSSTLVSVANVADT

-1689 NVAIDKVLKEKGIEL
+1689 NTALKKTGIT
-1704 DFKLKQISWS
+1704 LKQISWS

-1727 ILEYILETLLDSNT
+1727 ILEYVLEVLLDSKT
-1741 LDVLLAII
+1741 LDA
-1749 RLDED
+1749 LDK
-1754 PDQNLIMIIELIK
+1754 LIDDATVSMIIGLIK

-1791 LVYWTFAQYL
+1791 LAYWTFAQYL

-1916 IAAQSSWKNVK
+1916 IATQSSWKNVK

-2484 LFDLVRIPGSNGY
+2484 LFDLVRVPGSNGY

-2509 CYNIKTQ
+2509 CYNVKTQ

-2650 IKIKGTPLGIKLNE
+2650 IKIKGTPLGIKLNA